1 MPVGK
6 SRQLTDF
13 EKNLKEEIYK
23 RDNHIENSVKYAI
36 DTGQDYG
43 VSKDTPQWRRDA
55 INKYRDSHK
64 VEIYDDNGN
73 IVGTV
78 GYEAHKAINKNK
90 VFDYKGKN
98 DEERKVFSYLRQR
111 QNREARKKEQREYV
125 KNHMSNPELE
135 KLKFDYNPKTSM
147 SRDEYNAERQRRKD
161 NKDAASNTGK
171 VEFVNFRDTK
181 TARERLNSQSLPE
194 FVNFR
199 DVKSATEKLKKQNTE
214 QLPEFGSYKYYENQ
228 ADEKAKELEE
238 IDKYINDNYSL
249 DDINIWQNAKE
260 GVRDAGEN
268 AVKYNSDEK
277 LKGIDNL
284 MSRKADILDDYVGAV
299 ACLEA
304 YEGRALK
311 FKEDGSVDTDNVRFV
326 SGNQKKRY
334 EVMEK
339 YGGSPAPEYMKTP
352 RQPNEELNGELA
364 AAKGEEEKQTVLKK
378 IDRYQKDM
386 LDPTL
391 NKITETVDKS
401 KKNVAVLNDN
411 IDAAN
416 YYDKNKDNK
425 YGDGVFGR
433 IAGNYRIGDIGEE
446 RAMSAFNSYAYSDS
460 DLTATQIYDELSRR
474 IQERNKDTFTNTKAW
489 QQNLA
494 TIAQYVPQ
502 GRNQAIARL
511 KGAAV
516 GSVIPLV
523 GSKTGGDAAAAMY
536 MFKQTAGNM
545 YADLI
550 LEEGLSPE
558 EAKKLSANNA
568 LWSGVVEYGLESALG
583 GVLKGIGKGVK
594 KIAPTEKVIKV
605 LEKTGLSEEA
615 AKKALS
621 AAKTAGNYAVGIF
634 GEGAEE
640 WIQQGGEIVTKRYAA
655 KGESASALKIAAET
669 FDFSKYTDE
678 DFDEMNEAFKG
689 GAVIGF
695 ASTVGSRAAVN
706 LAQSGM
712 DKLAAHSDNKAVGKA
727 ALTVSQPDVLI
738 NRAIDAGLESSDEKT
753 VGRIQKLADK
763 YKSGN
768 ASAAEVGEIIKTG
781 LRTGYEQEQNLK
793 VTEDTQTNDDVALPT
808 QDTARQSVL
817 AAANSGNSESS
828 VISPSVT
835 AAANVSERQM
845 HDVKENLSE
854 GGAAQS
860 VEQVQNAVKKV
871 TNTMI
876 NEFKNS
882 NIKNIPN
889 YQAAYDENL
898 RLSTTKG
905 ATIDKDFIKTY
916 ANQYAEGLKR
926 NNSKA
931 YKALA
936 SVSDDV
942 GSMLTDYLISNRI
955 PQGIGDISALAQAG
969 GELRSIVGKA
979 AQTTL
984 AMNGKIYNDTDRV
997 SAISNEISNGNFAV
1011 VDGANDG
1018 NIALAKVGEYYEA
1031 YGADAVALAKAF
1043 GVSTH
1048 YIQKNG
1054 RKTLVAAVPSKYIGE
1069 YAAKSGYSG
1078 TQYSA
1083 GGNEYIYLTK
1093 DAERG
1098 NLSADAVRSDITAES
1113 DSDFIAEI
1121 EKNGMIELDERP
1133 SESKIETIAAQV
1145 ERDNTIP
1152 VYLDGV
1158 DKLGEVLLVYA
1169 NEEDV
1174 TRNMVKTDINSY
1186 YDGVMP
1192 ERGIPL
1198 SENTDR
1204 HYDEDTIEIS
1214 ERPSEYDADSYALVV
1229 ELDRTIPILLNGVDE
1244 LGEVELNYSNE
1255 ENVTRDMVKS
1265 DIDAYYSGTMPERGV
1280 SLSNNYD
1287 TDMKFSVDRD
1297 GYSHVYNV
1305 EKADKGYL
1313 DYSNSDIET
1322 AIENIRNGNADKIP
1336 SEIEVAR
1343 LNSQTVKKIS
1353 DVVGFDISDYKC
1365 KIEKDTLLHIE
1376 KRHGLDGKQDQSLAD
1391 PKDVARMGYV
1401 INNAD
1406 NVSFLKDGNGDRV
1419 VSKKYN
1425 DRNNTPCPILMISKR
1440 IDGTYCVSQVVPD
1453 SKKKT
1458 VWVTSARIQKADVGS
1473 QVPNTVKGQQL
1484 TSETPLVSS
1493 SALDNINISQNDD
1506 VVKSSIRKNSGN
1518 DTDIKFSVDR
1528 DGYSKQ
1534 LVTDFETAAKDIM
1547 TISDYSA
1554 RVNAEA
1560 RTAVRIL
1567 ENTPNVI
1574 LDNIEGSANLPI
1586 VINFTK
1592 MYLAAR
1598 KSGVIKGN
1606 YHNLGS
1612 DILMKLPQMISD
1624 PDMILQLGN
1633 GRLNLLSETKTENG
1647 NNAVVSIELNST
1659 KDIEGKNKNYNV
1671 VVTLFSANDNYVRN
1685 LINKD
1690 GTEIKYTKED
1700 LSQVNPRLYNRP
1712 ATFNDKSSIDNISQN
1727 DDVVNSNIRKN
1738 SENDTENVKFSQ
1750 DNSLDGGGQIR
1761 YNDDID
1767 IPYRESRQLSEYI
1780 MAENNRNGSELKS
1793 FDKKE
1798 IGDNFYVWKNNS
1810 KTDYDVVMQIEIDGN
1825 EDVIDLI
1832 RKGLDNGKTYG
1843 IDNGTKRLDEI
1854 VAGVRD
1860 RRRGN
1865 NSDNA
1870 RNTAELSNGND
1881 DRLYSRQSSDDDGI
1895 KFARESGRNQQN
1907 TEVENY
1913 GRDDILNGND
1923 RRTLGESERERGSS
1937 VQEITGDAKGN
1948 AGEEQSSAS
1957 SRRIY
1962 ARDVKEA
1969 GGVERRNDRGVEA
1982 DFVKSE
1988 YYNDEMRR
1996 IAAENDERGV
2006 VTHFI
2011 LGNGRA
2017 IKYGTDFRGAVRGN
2031 EVYIQADHG
2040 KYSPTQINHH
2050 EITHRNYS
2058 TDTVQALKNRI
2069 KSRLTNEQINDIAER
2084 LYRDYAQKRRSFDEI
2099 FEEFVC
2105 DVMADMN
2112 DYAEMFSAETRE
2124 YWAAEEQD
2132 RKGYSPSTYT
2142 ESIDAGG
2149 KNVAENKTEP
2159 LTWNSDKKS
2168 VHPINAFGSDN
2179 TNISQNSEVVNN
2191 DSANAEFS
2199 RQVDSWKDGSMD
2211 KNEVFNLGNTPDV
2224 LKNIGADG
2232 LPIIMTQKVMN
2243 KITGGKHDID
2253 LSEIK
2258 RLPQSIAEPI
2268 MIFKSATT
2276 PNAYVIL
2283 TELSDKNGNSVVAAL
2298 HLNRTQKHIA
2308 VNRIASVYGK
2318 ENIENFVDRQ
2328 IKAGNLIFADKNKSQ
2343 QWSQSRGLQLP
2354 KLADTIADN
2363 NNISQNDNIVKSSI
2377 RKNSENDTDIRFSV
2391 DENEDMSYLS
2401 EPVKN
2406 IRNDINEIINRADLK
2421 KGGKVYDRAAAV
2433 RVRDS
2438 IIANLDVGVDRG
2450 EYLHLSEKDKN
2461 AMLVLVNR
2469 TLNASAPK
2477 RINSEA
2483 KILARFIAQKAKVYT
2498 SADYD
2503 YTGVK
2508 NFILDYTRHAVSI
2521 TPDVKQALIT
2531 VFGEDSAKGYSA
2543 LFGKSERTGR
2553 AQTIDAIYDEMSDV
2567 RPDLFPTDVLGE
2579 GEKMRRI
2586 AEIYA
2591 WAKDGEAETNGSARL
2606 IDVMSAEDKQKF
2618 ANGVYEQ
2625 LISALDSDYR
2635 PSKTRS
2641 AMNEIRNEYKTKIAE
2656 IKGEIKKRE
2665 EDRAKRADIRRS
2677 PEQWQTERM
2686 ENAPEPKKRG
2696 KIAQA
2701 INDSE
2706 RVQSAKQRLGI
2717 GNGINNIGDIVDFIS
2732 NKFGVVISTGKVSGK
2747 TTGIYKEQS
2756 GNMRVRNSNDIPTVA
2771 FELGKHLNKTYK
2783 FTEMDSIGTLM
2794 KQIYYTNSD
2803 IFNDFNVKSLGIS
2816 TLISGDGGYAVK
2828 ARNAAVSE
2836 FMREYLLNKDVAK
2849 EKYPQFYADFVMR
2862 MGDEKVGKKTD
2873 VKNLDAAADMI
2884 NKYMSSPTS
2893 ERIDAMTVTNK
2904 QAKIAQT
2911 PTMTESARKFYLDWV
2926 DSFNP
2931 IKNVMSYV
2939 KKVSGGD
2946 ITGKRDAYTIAMNS
2960 LNATTIANYINT
2972 KGMTDLDGNIN
2983 LGKSFIECVG
2993 NVKKKDLNTF
3003 DRYLIIKHA
3012 LEWIEPL
3019 DENTP
3024 KKRVFADETL
3034 ENPTELRR
3042 ELAEIEK
3049 KHSEMKQAAENL
3061 YEFQRNVIEN
3071 FVIPAGGIS
3080 QAEYQKLIAKYPS
3093 YVPFFRATN
3102 KRGKLNQ
3109 FIKGT
3114 LANQSSPIKT
3124 ANGGGELLISPLES
3138 IIRNTEK
3145 MVKFGTRQR
3154 TMQILAEYAD
3164 SVDGMGKFMEKVS
3177 PDMMMTR
3184 EGKKSFEMIKDV
3196 LADKVN
3202 AEDYL
3207 DLTGAIADILGD
3219 TDGGFSPI
3227 ADEKNMIVTVMKDG
3241 KKSYY
3246 QIHDRLLYEAIADMT
3261 PQEANM
3267 AVRISGAI
3275 MNPMK
3280 ILITQNNPIFALT
3293 NAIRDIQTA
3302 YKNSNINNPIMF
3314 AAKYANAFY
3323 GTLKQSDD
3331 YKKYQ
3336 AMGGGH
3342 SSELSANM
3350 ESIKESINALN
3361 NKDKAA
3367 AVRILGTIIRHPIQS
3382 IATVNDFVESTPR
3395 FMEFKNKLKQTGDT
3409 QSAIYAADDLTTNF
3423 KRVGKKGRSVNKVIM
3438 YNNAGVQ
3445 GLDKLRRSF
3454 TDVPKNER
3462 NARIAKYAI
3471 SALMTTALMEFWNRR
3486 DEESEDAWENLS
3498 AYKKNNFYNFSI
3510 GDGNFISIPKA
3521 RELSALSSF
3530 FERCA
3535 DKYFYDNDDAFYDF
3549 GGYLW
3554 QQFTPPILPEPGN
3567 PVDMAHSLFGSTV
3580 LSSLTDIGFNK
3591 DFKGSPIESEYDKT
3605 LYPFQRYNEN
3615 TSKIAVWLGQ
3625 TAIARKLNISPKQ
3638 LDHILSS
3645 NLGIIGQINKA
3656 LFPINESRRDLSFGL
3671 RNKFIADSNYS
3682 TDVLNKMYDNTEVSG
3697 REFAY
3702 NPSADNAIRYENDA
3716 ILSSFVTRMN
3726 TAVRSLPDDQ
3736 QRMGRAYLL
3745 KCLKN
3750 WNSGLDG
3757 NQKDISEKLKD
3768 SEVSKD
3774 TILRELPTNKLKW
3787 TVNKQDF
3794 EYELKPNE
3802 YAEYTKDL
3810 LSEIARARSEA
3821 TGDSD
3826 DYQTAVKD
3834 AISNA
3839 KSAALERVKE
3849 KYAPPEV
3856 KAEQSKKKS
3865 KKKSSKK
3872 KKK

>member
-23 RDNHIENSVKYAI
+23 RDNHIDNSVKYAI

-111 QNREARKKEQREYV
+111 HNRESRKREQREYYATAPYAVKSKAKKETESELFPSVRRPTISGETKNADVLNFRNRTDV
-125 KNHMSNPELE
+125 KN
-135 KLKFDYNPKTSM
+135 KYN
-147 SRDEYNAERQRRKD
+147 EIEREASKHRYSD
-161 NKDAASNTGK
+161 NKVFTVPITQNKKINVKYGVMKKLDGIASRTDLSEYDRAKKMDEVIDQLGLSDDEKKNARSYAGIKKLELSSASNGEDSFLKEITQPIVKFLAGTRDAAESAARFFLKDGMKLDGSYTQAYNEAEKYYTENPDELGNDLFDNYKQGLSTPEGEYLRNAGVDKILEAYNDTTKASQFISDAGFRSAGQMAGDMALVQMAGVPNAMAAAKNIAGAAMSGTKAADTLSKIGNIAPKIKEVAGTGK
-171 VEFVNFRDTK
+171 VTKAANTIINGVNSVSVGKAVKFLNPLDNPT
-181 TARERLNSQSLPE
+181 TALMGISAAQDKYSTLKRMGYDDETAK
-194 FVNFR
+194 
-199 DVKSATEKLKKQNTE
+199 KSALFSGYVSTITEKMGYDGKPESFFLHKGNPVAGSATASKAANAKKVLKDY
-214 QLPEFGSYKYYENQ
+214 L
-228 ADEKAKELEE
+228 KANVGEGVEE
-238 IDKYINDNYSL
+238 IYNTVFDRAGDYFSKIGYVDENGEIK
-249 DDINIWQNAKE
+249 QRKVFGKE
-260 GVRDAGEN
+260 GI
-268 AVKYNSDEK
+268 
-277 LKGIDNL
+277 ID
-284 MSRKADILDDYVGAV
+284 
-299 ACLEA
+299 
-304 YEGRALK
+304 
-311 FKEDGSVDTDNVRFV
+311 
-326 SGNQKKRY
+326 
-334 EVMEK
+334 
-339 YGGSPAPEYMKTP
+339 P
-352 RQPNEELNGELA
+352 
-364 AAKGEEEKQTVLKK
+364 
-378 IDRYQKDM
+378 
-386 LDPTL
+386 
-391 NKITETVDKS
+391 
-401 KKNVAVLNDN
+401 
-411 IDAAN
+411 
-416 YYDKNKDNK
+416 
-425 YGDGVFGR
+425 
-433 IAGNYRIGDIGEE
+433 GDIGENFLGGFVGG
-446 RAMSAFNSYAYSDS
+446 AVMGSAGV
-460 DLTATQIYDELSRR
+460 LS
-474 IQERNKDTFTNTKAW
+474 N
-489 QQNLA
+489 
-494 TIAQYVPQ
+494 IAQYDV
-502 GRNQAIARL
+502 
-511 KGAAV
+511 
-516 GSVIPLV
+516 
-523 GSKTGGDAAAAMY
+523 KTVRE
-536 MFKQTAGNM
+536 
-545 YADLI
+545 YADDVRREVAHSNKVVTELAK
-550 LEEGLSPE
+550 
-558 EAKKLSANNA
+558 EAGVENVNLPSEPNWEKASVDEINDYYSKAIDAHLALLNN
-568 LWSGVVEYGLESALG
+568 
-583 GVLKGIGKGVK
+583 
-594 KIAPTEKVIKV
+594 EKVIKHD
-605 LEKTGLSEEA
+605 
-615 AKKALS
+615 
-621 AAKTAGNYAVGIF
+621 
-634 GEGAEE
+634 
-640 WIQQGGEIVTKRYAA
+640 
-655 KGESASALKIAAET
+655 AAE
-669 FDFSKYTDE
+669 
-678 DFDEMNEAFKG
+678 
-689 GAVIGF
+689 
-695 ASTVGSRAAVN
+695 
-706 LAQSGM
+706 
-712 DKLAAHSDNKAVGKA
+712 
-727 ALTVSQPDVLI
+727 
-738 NRAIDAGLESSDEKT
+738 
-753 VGRIQKLADK
+753 IQKAK
-763 YKSGN
+763 
-768 ASAAEVGEIIKTG
+768 
-781 LRTGYEQEQNLK
+781 NL
-793 VTEDTQTNDDVALPT
+793 VITPDG
-808 QDTARQSVL
+808 DTARQSVL

-916 ANQYAEGLKR
+916 ASQYAEGLKR

-931 YKALA
+931 YKELA

-1054 RKTLVAAVPSKYIGE
+1054 RKTLAAAVPSKYIGE

-1083 GGNEYIYLTK
+1083 GGNEYIYLAK
-1093 DAERG
+1093 GAERG

-1255 ENVTRDMVKS
+1255 ENVTRDMIKS
-1265 DIDAYYSGTMPERGV
+1265 DIDAYYSGTMPEHGV

-1287 TDMKFSVDRD
+1287 PDIKFSVESVDGTDKKYVKADRQVISGD
-1297 GYSHVYNV
+1297 NPEEWRKQVYNYINSSIRKGKDINVLSADGDVLTITEDTAGKARFRNTIREPNGNLRKMTNEEFAVKLRAESHIDEIAEVSKKNGYSAIDTKNHHFAKDGFYYRTAYFEDFDGKYYKLTLSVGKSGEINTVYNV
-1305 EKADKGYL
+1305 GKLKETYGRARDSKVVEQKPNNARRGFSKEFLPEQTEDVQASS
-1313 DYSNSDIET
+1313 SNV
-1322 AIENIRNGNADKIP
+1322 RNGSAYSKSSN
-1336 SEIEVAR
+1336 
-1343 LNSQTVKKIS
+1343 
-1353 DVVGFDISDYKC
+1353 
-1365 KIEKDTLLHIE
+1365 DT
-1376 KRHGLDGKQDQSLAD
+1376 
-1391 PKDVARMGYV
+1391 
-1401 INNAD
+1401 
-1406 NVSFLKDGNGDRV
+1406 
-1419 VSKKYN
+1419 
-1425 DRNNTPCPILMISKR
+1425 T
-1440 IDGTYCVSQVVPD
+1440 
-1453 SKKKT
+1453 
-1458 VWVTSARIQKADVGS
+1458 
-1473 QVPNTVKGQQL
+1473 
-1484 TSETPLVSS
+1484 
-1493 SALDNINISQNDD
+1493 ISQNDSD
-1506 VVKSSIRKNSGN
+1506 VNSIVRNNSGN
-1518 DTDIKFSVDR
+1518 DTDIKFSVDG

-1727 DDVVNSNIRKN
+1727 DDIVNSNIRNN
-1738 SENDTENVKFSQ
+1738 SGNDTENVKFSQ
-1750 DNSLDGGGQIR
+1750 DNSLDGGGIIR

-1767 IPYRESRQLSEYI
+1767 IPYRESKQLREYI
-1780 MAENNRNGSELKS
+1780 MSENNRNGSRLKP
-1793 FDKKE
+1793 FGYKE
-1798 IGDNFYVWKNNS
+1798 IGDNFYFWRNNS
-1810 KTDYDVVMQIEIDGN
+1810 KTDYDVIAQVEIDGN
-1825 EDVIDLI
+1825 EDIIDLL
-1832 RKGLDNGKTYG
+1832 RKGLENGKTYR
-1843 IDNGTKRLDEI
+1843 IDKGAKGFNDWLT
-1854 VAGVRD
+1854 AVRSGQRSD
-1860 RRRGN
+1860 SGN
-1865 NSDNA
+1865 NAVD
-1870 RNTAELSNGND
+1870 TAELSNGND

-1895 KFARESGRNQQN
+1895 KFDRESNRNQQN
-1907 TEVENY
+1907 TEVGNY

-1923 RRTLGESERERGSS
+1923 RRTLSESERERGSG
-1937 VQEITGDAKGN
+1937 VQEIAGN
-1948 AGEEQSSAS
+1948 AEGNASEEQSSAS
-1957 SRRIY
+1957 TRGIY

-1969 GGVERRNDRGVEA
+1969 GGFERRNDRGVEA

-2017 IKYGTDFRGAVRGN
+2017 IEYGTNFRGAVRGN
-2031 EVYIQADHG
+2031 EVYIQVDHG
-2040 KYSPTQINHH
+2040 KYSPTQINRH
-2050 EITHRNYS
+2050 EIIHRNYS
-2058 TDTVQALKNRI
+2058 SDTVQTLKNRI
-2069 KSRLTNEQINDIAER
+2069 KSRLTNEQIRNIAES

-2112 DYAEMFSAETRE
+2112 DYAEMFETETHE

-2149 KNVAENKTEP
+2149 KNVAENKIEP
-2159 LTWNSDKKS
+2159 LAWNSDKKS

-2179 TNISQNSEVVNN
+2179 
-2191 DSANAEFS
+2191 
-2199 RQVDSWKDGSMD
+2199 
-2211 KNEVFNLGNTPDV
+2211 
-2224 LKNIGADG
+2224 
-2232 LPIIMTQKVMN
+2232 
-2243 KITGGKHDID
+2243 
-2253 LSEIK
+2253 
-2258 RLPQSIAEPI
+2258 
-2268 MIFKSATT
+2268 
-2276 PNAYVIL
+2276 
-2283 TELSDKNGNSVVAAL
+2283 
-2298 HLNRTQKHIA
+2298 
-2308 VNRIASVYGK
+2308 
-2318 ENIENFVDRQ
+2318 
-2328 IKAGNLIFADKNKSQ
+2328 
-2343 QWSQSRGLQLP
+2343 
-2354 KLADTIADN
+2354 
-2363 NNISQNDNIVKSSI
+2363 NNISQNDNVVNENSKRNIGLQSKIKEAIKELRNADELLSLDTNVFSDKNKKVTEQVKNYFESIGGSVHRSGFGDVILNKRGIKSAIAHGLGRAKCIAFRAVPDVIKYGKQIDIQENWKNRKYDTAVFAGKVNIGDKETYVGVVVKQKANTNEYYLHEVVDESGNYVQIKNNEVVPFKTTSKTNDGLRGGTTSDNTNISQNNDIVNSNI
-2377 RKNSENDTDIRFSV
+2377 RKNSENDTDIRFST
-2391 DENEDMSYLS
+2391 DENTDVNVSDDEDMSYLS
-2401 EPVKN
+2401 EPVRN
-2406 IRNDINEIINRADLK
+2406 IRNDINEVINRADLK

-2498 SADYD
+2498 AADYD
-2503 YTGVK
+2503 YSGVK
-2508 NFILDYTRHAVSI
+2508 SFILDYTRHAVSI

-2543 LFGKSERTGR
+2543 LFGKSERTGS

-2606 IDVMSAEDKQKF
+2606 IDVMSTEDKQKF

-2641 AMNEIRNEYKTKIAE
+2641 AMNEIRNEYETEIAK
-2656 IKGEIKKRE
+2656 IKGEMKKRA

-2686 ENAPEPKKRG
+2686 KNAPEPKKRG

-2717 GNGINNIGDIVDFIS
+2717 GNGISNIGDIVDFIS

-2803 IFNDFNVKSLGIS
+2803 IFNDFNAGSLGIS
-2816 TLISGDGGYAVK
+2816 KLISGADEQALK
-2828 ARNAAVSE
+2828 AKNAAVSE

-2862 MGDEKVGKKTD
+2862 MSDEKVGKKTD

-3049 KHSEMKQAAENL
+3049 KHPEMKQAAENL

-3227 ADEKNMIVTVMKDG
+3227 ADEKNMIVTVMNDG

-3314 AAKYANAFY
+3314 AAKYANAAY
-3323 GTLKQSDD
+3323 GMLKKSDD
-3331 YKKYQ
+3331 YKRYQ

-3350 ESIKESINALN
+3350 ESIKESIRALN
-3361 NKDKAA
+3361 NKDKVA
-3367 AVRILGTIIRHPIQS
+3367 AVRFLGSIIRHPIQS
-3382 IATVNDFVESTPR
+3382 IAAVNDFVESTPR

-3423 KRVGKKGRSVNKVIM
+3423 KRIGKKGRSLNKVIM

-3454 TDVPKNER
+3454 ADVPKNER
-3462 NARIAKYAI
+3462 SARIVKYAI
-3471 SALMTTALMEFWNRR
+3471 CALITTALTEFWNRR
-3486 DEESEDAWENLS
+3486 DDESEEAWENLS
-3498 AYKKNNFYNFSI
+3498 AYKKNNFYNFYI
-3510 GDGNFISIPKA
+3510 GDGDFISIPKA
-3521 RELSALSSF
+3521 RELATLSSF

-3535 DKYFYDNDDAFYDF
+3535 DKYFYDNDEAFYDF

-3554 QQFTPPILPEPGN
+3554 QQFTPPVLPEPGN

-3591 DFKGSPIESEYDKT
+3591 DFKGSPIESDYDKN
-3605 LYPFQRYNEN
+3605 LYPFQRYSEN
-3615 TSKIAVWLGQ
+3615 TSKLAVWLGQ
-3625 TAIARKLNISPKQ
+3625 TEIARKLNISPKQ

-3656 LFPINESRRDLSFGL
+3656 LFPSNESRKDLSFGL

-3702 NPSADNAIRYENDA
+3702 NPSADNAIKYENDA
-3716 ILSSFVTRMN
+3716 ILSSFVSRMN
-3726 TAVRSLPDDQ
+3726 AAVRSLPDDQ

-3750 WNSGLDG
+3750 WNSGLDE
-3757 NQKDISEKLKD
+3757 NQKNMSEKLNGK
-3768 SEVSKD
+3768 EVNED
-3774 TILRELPTNKLKW
+3774 TILKDLPTNKLKW

-3794 EYELKPNE
+3794 EYEMNPNE

-3810 LSEIARARSEA
+3810 LSEIARARSKVS
-3821 TGDSD
+3821 GDGD
-3826 DYQTAVKD
+3826 DYQTAVKE

-3839 KSAALERVKE
+3839 KSAALERAKE

-3856 KAEQSKKKS
+3856 KAEQAKKKS
-3865 KKKSSKK
+3865 KKKTSKK

>member
-23 RDNHIENSVKYAI
+23 RDNHIDNSVKYAI

-73 IVGTV
+73 LVGTV

-125 KNHMSNPELE
+125 KNHMSNPEIE

-605 LEKTGLSEEA
+605 LEKTGLSEET
-615 AKKALS
+615 AKKAVS

-781 LRTGYEQEQNLK
+781 LRTGYEQAQNLK

-882 NIKNIPN
+882 NIKNIPD
-889 YQAAYDENL
+889 YQAAYNENL

-931 YKALA
+931 YKELA

-1043 GVSTH
+1043 NVSTH

-1098 NLSADAVRSDITAES
+1098 NLSADAVRSDITAEG

-1265 DIDAYYSGTMPERGV
+1265 DIDAYYSGTMPEHGV

-1287 TDMKFSVDRD
+1287 PDIKFSVESVDGTDKKYVKADRQVISGD
-1297 GYSHVYNV
+1297 NPEEWRKQVYNYINSSIRKGKDINVLSADGDVLTITEDTAGKARFRNTIREPNGNLRKMTNEEFAVKLRAESHIDEIAEVSKKNGYSAIDTKNHHFAKDGFYYRTAYFEDFDGKYYKLTLSVGKSGEINTVYNV
-1305 EKADKGYL
+1305 GKLK
-1313 DYSNSDIET
+1313 ET
-1322 AIENIRNGNADKIP
+1322 YGR
-1336 SEIEVAR
+1336 AR
-1343 LNSQTVKKIS
+1343 DSK
-1353 DVVGFDISDYKC
+1353 VVEQK
-1365 KIEKDTLLHIE
+1365 
-1376 KRHGLDGKQDQSLAD
+1376 
-1391 PKDVARMGYV
+1391 P
-1401 INNAD
+1401 NNARRGFSD
-1406 NVSFLKDGNGDRV
+1406 EA
-1419 VSKKYN
+1419 
-1425 DRNNTPCPILMISKR
+1425 
-1440 IDGTYCVSQVVPD
+1440 VPF
-1453 SKKKT
+1453 KT
-1458 VWVTSARIQKADVGS
+1458 A
-1473 QVPNTVKGQQL
+1473 
-1484 TSETPLVSS
+1484 SETNIGLRGGTPS
-1493 SALDNINISQNDD
+1493 DNTNISQNDD
-1506 VVKSSIRKNSGN
+1506 IVNSNIRENSGN
-1518 DTDIKFSVDR
+1518 DTVSNAKSAENHFGTTNDFKEAGYITVNGQMLDFS
-1528 DGYSKQ
+1528 
-1534 LVTDFETAAKDIM
+1534 
-1547 TISDYSA
+1547 
-1554 RVNAEA
+1554 
-1560 RTAVRIL
+1560 
-1567 ENTPNVI
+1567 
-1574 LDNIEGSANLPI
+1574 
-1586 VINFTK
+1586 
-1592 MYLAAR
+1592 
-1598 KSGVIKGN
+1598 
-1606 YHNLGS
+1606 
-1612 DILMKLPQMISD
+1612 
-1624 PDMILQLGN
+1624 
-1633 GRLNLLSETKTENG
+1633 GRHWGGTENG
-1647 NNAVVSIELNST
+1647 MRTVDHGDIAEDENISYFKDGKLSGADAVQRFLDDGNIRILDERGGINLSVAPNAAQTDVLKDFINSKNGDIIIDITDERGLPKQNFEYGKGTSAQKIISDINSYFDNGTVPQISELN
-1659 KDIEGKNKNYNV
+1659 
-1671 VVTLFSANDNYVRN
+1671 
-1685 LINKD
+1685 
-1690 GTEIKYTKED
+1690 
-1700 LSQVNPRLYNRP
+1700 
-1712 ATFNDKSSIDNISQN
+1712 
-1727 DDVVNSNIRKN
+1727 
-1738 SENDTENVKFSQ
+1738 KFRY
-1750 DNSLDGGGQIR
+1750 SLDGGGIIR

-1767 IPYRESRQLSEYI
+1767 IPYRESKQLSEYI
-1780 MAENNRNGSELKS
+1780 MSENNRNGSRLKPS
-1793 FDKKE
+1793 RCKE
-1798 IGDNFYVWKNNS
+1798 IGDNFYFWRNNS
-1810 KTDYDVVMQIEIDGN
+1810 KTDYDVIAQVEIDGN
-1825 EDVIDLI
+1825 EDIIDLI
-1832 RKGLDNGKTYG
+1832 RKGFENGETHG
-1843 IDNGTKRLDEI
+1843 IDDGTKRLDEI

-1865 NSDNA
+1865 SGNNA
-1870 RNTAELSNGND
+1870 VDTAELSNGND

-1895 KFARESGRNQQN
+1895 KFDRESNRNQQN
-1907 TEVENY
+1907 TEVGNY

-1923 RRTLGESERERGSS
+1923 RRTLGESERERGSG
-1937 VQEITGDAKGN
+1937 VQEIAGDAEGN
-1948 AGEEQSSAS
+1948 ASEEQSSAS

-2017 IKYGTDFRGAVRGN
+2017 IEYGTNFRGAVRGN

-2040 KYSPTQINHH
+2040 KYSPTQINRH
-2050 EITHRNYS
+2050 EIIHRNYS
-2058 TDTVQALKNRI
+2058 SDTVQELKNRI
-2069 KSRLTNEQINDIAER
+2069 KSRLTNEQIRDIAER

-2112 DYAEMFSAETRE
+2112 DYAEMFETETRE

-2149 KNVAENKTEP
+2149 KNVAENK
-2159 LTWNSDKKS
+2159 
-2168 VHPINAFGSDN
+2168 
-2179 TNISQNSEVVNN
+2179 
-2191 DSANAEFS
+2191 
-2199 RQVDSWKDGSMD
+2199 
-2211 KNEVFNLGNTPDV
+2211 
-2224 LKNIGADG
+2224 
-2232 LPIIMTQKVMN
+2232 
-2243 KITGGKHDID
+2243 
-2253 LSEIK
+2253 
-2258 RLPQSIAEPI
+2258 
-2268 MIFKSATT
+2268 
-2276 PNAYVIL
+2276 
-2283 TELSDKNGNSVVAAL
+2283 
-2298 HLNRTQKHIA
+2298 
-2308 VNRIASVYGK
+2308 
-2318 ENIENFVDRQ
+2318 
-2328 IKAGNLIFADKNKSQ
+2328 SQ

-2354 KLADTIADN
+2354 KLADTIAVNNNISQNDN
-2363 NNISQNDNIVKSSI
+2363 IVNDSSGNTVKSSIAVYTDNLPVKYRNKNEARKEFVGYARENFPKSVVNNDTKSEIGISRTGIDKFLSGNISIQKYATGFKIPELIESAVKVGEAENQKGKTGISGYEYYYNTININNKDFAVHIRVRNTDMGDKYYGHTISQNVVDIEIEPLAWNSDKKSVHSINAFGSNNTNISQNDNIVKSSM
-2377 RKNSENDTDIRFSV
+2377 RENSENDTDIRFSTDENTDV
-2391 DENEDMSYLS
+2391 DVSTNEDMSYLS
-2401 EPVKN
+2401 EPVRN
-2406 IRNDINEIINRADLK
+2406 IRNDINEVINRADLK

-2438 IIANLDVGVDRG
+2438 ILDNISIGDIQGIDMRTKKDRAVMTVLVSRALNSAGVDAKRKSARDLTR
-2450 EYLHLSEKDKN
+2450 YI
-2461 AMLVLVNR
+2461 AQ
-2469 TLNASAPK
+2469 NASVYDADSLCADGGVDYEGD
-2477 RINSEA
+2477 RA
-2483 KILARFIAQKAKVYT
+2483 VILNYIKH
-2498 SADYD
+2498 
-2503 YTGVK
+2503 GVK
-2508 NFILDYTRHAVSI
+2508 ISPDAKEAIISAV
-2521 TPDVKQALIT
+2521 
-2531 VFGEDSAKGYSA
+2531 GENSARGYIAMMSNNSA
-2543 LFGKSERTGR
+2543 LG
-2553 AQTIDAIYDEMSDV
+2553 IDSVYDELSVALPGYFASDA
-2567 RPDLFPTDVLGE
+2567 LTE
-2579 GEKMRRI
+2579 GEKMRRVI
-2586 AEIYA
+2586 DVYT
-2591 WAKDGEAETNGSARL
+2591 WLKDGKSMQDVKL
-2606 IDVMSAEDKQKF
+2606 IDVMTPDDARAFTELVQKQLELAFDTMGRDSAISREIAAERAK
-2618 ANGVYEQ
+2618 YEQ
-2625 LISALDSDYR
+2625 RLSDIREKYEAKIADMRNSAKKKQSDGAKAKNISTEQTGNRFKNLAEAAKKYGAIKKGANAVRDIEMPKRIDDNRYVSRFARTMAEAGVTPDESLSEFERDILDGKMTYERITDEEAKKSATDKIMRRGFMQALDDWNEMILSNQRIGKNEMALGQTLYNQCINAKDAQNAMKIAADLANIATQAGQTVQACALIKQMSPDCQLYSLEQSVEKMKREFENKRKFVSGEKRKIDLEINEELAQKLLNAKTEDERRAVMDEILQDIANQIPSTLKDKWDSWRYLSMLGNPRTHIRNIGGNAVFMLPVKVKNAVGWILEKTISKDKRTKSLKPTKDSKNFAAADYAKMKDIIQGSSGKYEELSKINELRRIYKFKPLEWLRKANFAALEWEDGIFLKHHYVNAMAQFLTARGYTSEFMNSGTKDAASVLENARAYAMSEAQKATYRDANAIAETLSRWQRNLQNNDKLGVRVVGQAVEGIVPFKKTPLNIAKRGVEYSPIGLISGLYDA
-2635 PSKTRS
+2635 
-2641 AMNEIRNEYKTKIAE
+2641 AAN
-2656 IKGEIKKRE
+2656 IK
-2665 EDRAKRADIRRS
+2665 S
-2677 PEQWQTERM
+2677 
-2686 ENAPEPKKRG
+2686 G
-2696 KIAQA
+2696 KVTAAQA
-2701 INDSE
+2701 IDKIASGLTGTGLVILGMGLSKLGLVRGDDDDDDKLARLDSATGE
-2706 RVQSAKQRLGI
+2706 QSYSFKI
-2717 GNGINNIGDIVDFIS
+2717 GNHSYTIDWVAPASMPFFMGVSMWNAFEKTDKFTFEEILNAVLKIPAPLLNLSVLSSLNDLIRAGDYSSTPTEKMADYAWQATTSYVGQAFPTVMGQITRTVDKTKRNASFTDPDNGLPAGLDRFIARQATKIPGLSKILEPKIDMWGREETYGDTWYGRLIGNMIS
-2732 NKFGVVISTGKVSGK
+2732 PGY
-2747 TTGIYKEQS
+2747 YKEI
-2756 GNMRVRNSNDIPTVA
+2756 NSTA
-2771 FELGKHLNKTYK
+2771 
-2783 FTEMDSIGTLM
+2783 
-2794 KQIYYTNSD
+2794 
-2803 IFNDFNVKSLGIS
+2803 
-2816 TLISGDGGYAVK
+2816 
-2828 ARNAAVSE
+2828 
-2836 FMREYLLNKDVAK
+2836 
-2849 EKYPQFYADFVMR
+2849 
-2862 MGDEKVGKKTD
+2862 
-2873 VKNLDAAADMI
+2873 LDD
-2884 NKYMSSPTS
+2884 
-2893 ERIDAMTVTNK
+2893 
-2904 QAKIAQT
+2904 
-2911 PTMTESARKFYLDWV
+2911 
-2926 DSFNP
+2926 
-2931 IKNVMSYV
+2931 
-2939 KKVSGGD
+2939 
-2946 ITGKRDAYTIAMNS
+2946 
-2960 LNATTIANYINT
+2960 
-2972 KGMTDLDGNIN
+2972 
-2983 LGKSFIECVG
+2983 
-2993 NVKKKDLNTF
+2993 
-3003 DRYLIIKHA
+3003 
-3012 LEWIEPL
+3012 
-3019 DENTP
+3019 
-3024 KKRVFADETL
+3024 
-3034 ENPTELRR
+3034 ELRR
-3042 ELAEIEK
+3042 LGNEYEGDGSVLPPKNQKSFTYEK
-3049 KHSEMKQAAENL
+3049 QKYYMTPSEYAQ
-3061 YEFQRNVIEN
+3061 YSVIR
-3071 FVIPAGGIS
+3071 G
-3080 QAEYQKLIAKYPS
+3080 QKS
-3093 YVPFFRATN
+3093 F
-3102 KRGKLNQ
+3102 
-3109 FIKGT
+3109 
-3114 LANQSSPIKT
+3114 
-3124 ANGGGELLISPLES
+3124 
-3138 IIRNTEK
+3138 
-3145 MVKFGTRQR
+3145 
-3154 TMQILAEYAD
+3154 EYAD
-3164 SVDGMGKFMEKVS
+3164 E
-3177 PDMMMTR
+3177 
-3184 EGKKSFEMIKDV
+3184 
-3196 LADKVN
+3196 
-3202 AEDYL
+3202 
-3207 DLTGAIADILGD
+3207 
-3219 TDGGFSPI
+3219 
-3227 ADEKNMIVTVMKDG
+3227 
-3241 KKSYY
+3241 
-3246 QIHDRLLYEAIADMT
+3246 
-3261 PQEANM
+3261 
-3267 AVRISGAI
+3267 
-3275 MNPMK
+3275 
-3280 ILITQNNPIFALT
+3280 LIRT
-3293 NAIRDIQTA
+3293 
-3302 YKNSNINNPIMF
+3302 
-3314 AAKYANAFY
+3314 
-3323 GTLKQSDD
+3323 DD
-3331 YKKYQ
+3331 YKKMSPEEKKKALEKCYD
-3336 AMGGGH
+3336 AAGDEAKNEILKGRGIDV
-3342 SSELSANM
+3342 AA
-3350 ESIKESINALN
+3350 KEAE
-3361 NKDKAA
+3361 KAA
-3367 AVRILGTIIRHPIQS
+3367 
-3382 IATVNDFVESTPR
+3382 
-3395 FMEFKNKLKQTGDT
+3395 
-3409 QSAIYAADDLTTNF
+3409 
-3423 KRVGKKGRSVNKVIM
+3423 
-3438 YNNAGVQ
+3438 
-3445 GLDKLRRSF
+3445 
-3454 TDVPKNER
+3454 
-3462 NARIAKYAI
+3462 
-3471 SALMTTALMEFWNRR
+3471 
-3486 DEESEDAWENLS
+3486 
-3498 AYKKNNFYNFSI
+3498 
-3510 GDGNFISIPKA
+3510 
-3521 RELSALSSF
+3521 
-3530 FERCA
+3530 
-3535 DKYFYDNDDAFYDF
+3535 
-3549 GGYLW
+3549 
-3554 QQFTPPILPEPGN
+3554 
-3567 PVDMAHSLFGSTV
+3567 
-3580 LSSLTDIGFNK
+3580 
-3591 DFKGSPIESEYDKT
+3591 
-3605 LYPFQRYNEN
+3605 
-3615 TSKIAVWLGQ
+3615 
-3625 TAIARKLNISPKQ
+3625 
-3638 LDHILSS
+3638 
-3645 NLGIIGQINKA
+3645 
-3656 LFPINESRRDLSFGL
+3656 
-3671 RNKFIADSNYS
+3671 
-3682 TDVLNKMYDNTEVSG
+3682 
-3697 REFAY
+3697 
-3702 NPSADNAIRYENDA
+3702 
-3716 ILSSFVTRMN
+3716 
-3726 TAVRSLPDDQ
+3726 
-3736 QRMGRAYLL
+3736 
-3745 KCLKN
+3745 
-3750 WNSGLDG
+3750 
-3757 NQKDISEKLKD
+3757 
-3768 SEVSKD
+3768 
-3774 TILRELPTNKLKW
+3774 
-3787 TVNKQDF
+3787 
-3794 EYELKPNE
+3794 
-3802 YAEYTKDL
+3802 
-3810 LSEIARARSEA
+3810 
-3821 TGDSD
+3821 
-3826 DYQTAVKD
+3826 
-3834 AISNA
+3834 
-3839 KSAALERVKE
+3839 
-3849 KYAPPEV
+3849 
-3856 KAEQSKKKS
+3856 KKKS
-3865 KKKSSKK
+3865 KKKTSKK

>member
-23 RDNHIENSVKYAI
+23 RDNHIDNSVKYAI

-73 IVGTV
+73 LVGTV

-125 KNHMSNPELE
+125 KNHMSNPEIE

-817 AAANSGNSESS
+817 AAANTENS

-876 NEFKNS
+876 NEFKSS

-889 YQAAYDENL
+889 YQAAYNENL

-931 YKALA
+931 YKELA

-1043 GVSTH
+1043 NVSTH

-1093 DAERG
+1093 DVERG

-1158 DKLGEVLLVYA
+1158 DRLGEVLLVYA

-1198 SENTDR
+1198 SENTDG

-1265 DIDAYYSGTMPERGV
+1265 DIDAYYSGTMPEHGV

-1287 TDMKFSVDRD
+1287 
-1297 GYSHVYNV
+1297 
-1305 EKADKGYL
+1305 
-1313 DYSNSDIET
+1313 
-1322 AIENIRNGNADKIP
+1322 P
-1336 SEIEVAR
+1336 
-1343 LNSQTVKKIS
+1343 
-1353 DVVGFDISDYKC
+1353 
-1365 KIEKDTLLHIE
+1365 
-1376 KRHGLDGKQDQSLAD
+1376 
-1391 PKDVARMGYV
+1391 
-1401 INNAD
+1401 
-1406 NVSFLKDGNGDRV
+1406 
-1419 VSKKYN
+1419 
-1425 DRNNTPCPILMISKR
+1425 
-1440 IDGTYCVSQVVPD
+1440 
-1453 SKKKT
+1453 
-1458 VWVTSARIQKADVGS
+1458 
-1473 QVPNTVKGQQL
+1473 
-1484 TSETPLVSS
+1484 
-1493 SALDNINISQNDD
+1493 
-1506 VVKSSIRKNSGN
+1506 
-1518 DTDIKFSVDR
+1518 DIKFSVESVDGTDKKYVKADR
-1528 DGYSKQ
+1528 QVISGDNPEEWRKQVYNYINSSIRKGKDINVLSADGDVLTITEDTAGKARFRNTIREPNGNLRKMTNEEFAVKLRAESHIDEIAEVSKKNGYSAIDTKNHHFAKDGFYYR
-1534 LVTDFETAAKDIM
+1534 TAYFEDFDGKYYKLTLSVGKSGEINTVYNVGKLKETYGRARDSKVVEQKPNNALRGFSDEAVPFKTAAETNIGL
-1547 TISDYSA
+1547 
-1554 RVNAEA
+1554 RGG
-1560 RTAVRIL
+1560 
-1567 ENTPNVI
+1567 TP
-1574 LDNIEGSANLPI
+1574 S
-1586 VINFTK
+1586 
-1592 MYLAAR
+1592 
-1598 KSGVIKGN
+1598 
-1606 YHNLGS
+1606 
-1612 DILMKLPQMISD
+1612 
-1624 PDMILQLGN
+1624 
-1633 GRLNLLSETKTENG
+1633 
-1647 NNAVVSIELNST
+1647 
-1659 KDIEGKNKNYNV
+1659 
-1671 VVTLFSANDNYVRN
+1671 ND
-1685 LINKD
+1685 
-1690 GTEIKYTKED
+1690 TT
-1700 LSQVNPRLYNRP
+1700 
-1712 ATFNDKSSIDNISQN
+1712 ISQN
-1727 DDVVNSNIRKN
+1727 DDVVNSNIRNN
-1738 SENDTENVKFSQ
+1738 SENDTVSNAKSAENHFGTTNDFKEAGYITVNGQMLDFSGRHWGGTENGMRTVDHGDIAEDENISYFKDGKLSGADAVQRFLDDGNIRILDERGGINLSVAPNAAQTDVLKDFINSKNGDVIIDITDERGLPKQNFEYGKGTSAQKIISDINSYFDNGTVPQISELNKFRY
-1750 DNSLDGGGQIR
+1750 SLDGGGIIR

-1767 IPYRESRQLSEYI
+1767 IPYRESKQLREYI
-1780 MAENNRNGSELKS
+1780 MSENNRNGSRLKP
-1793 FDKKE
+1793 FGYKE
-1798 IGDNFYVWKNNS
+1798 IGDNFYFWRNNS
-1810 KTDYDVVMQIEIDGN
+1810 KTDYDVIAQVEIDGN
-1825 EDVIDLI
+1825 EDIIDLL
-1832 RKGLDNGKTYG
+1832 RKGLENGKTYR
-1843 IDNGTKRLDEI
+1843 IDKGAKGFNDWLT
-1854 VAGVRD
+1854 AVRSGQ
-1860 RRRGN
+1860 RSNSGN
-1865 NSDNA
+1865 NAVD
-1870 RNTAELSNGND
+1870 TAELSNGND

-1895 KFARESGRNQQN
+1895 KFDRESNRNQQN
-1907 TEVENY
+1907 TEVGNY

-1923 RRTLGESERERGSS
+1923 RRTLGESERERGSG
-1937 VQEITGDAKGN
+1937 VQEIAGDASGN
-1948 AGEEQSSAS
+1948 ASEEQSSAS
-1957 SRRIY
+1957 TRRIY

-2017 IKYGTDFRGAVRGN
+2017 IEYGTNFRGAVRGN

-2040 KYSPTQINHH
+2040 KYSPTQINRH
-2050 EITHRNYS
+2050 EIIHRNYS
-2058 TDTVQALKNRI
+2058 SDTVQELKNRI
-2069 KSRLTNEQINDIAER
+2069 KSRLTNEQIRDIAER

-2112 DYAEMFSAETRE
+2112 DYAEMFETETRE

-2149 KNVAENKTEP
+2149 KNVAENKSQQWSTIRGLQLPKLADTITDNTNISQNDNIVNDSSGNTVKSSIAVYTDNLPVKYRNKNEARKEFVGYARENFPKSVVNNDTKSEIGISRTGIDKFLSGNISIQKYATGFKIPELIESAVKVGEAENQKGKTGINGYEYYYNTININNKDFAVHIRVRNTDMGDKYYGHTISQKVVDIEIEP
-2159 LTWNSDKKS
+2159 LAWNSDKKS
-2168 VHPINAFGSDN
+2168 VHSINAFGSDN
-2179 TNISQNSEVVNN
+2179 TNISQN
-2191 DSANAEFS
+2191 
-2199 RQVDSWKDGSMD
+2199 
-2211 KNEVFNLGNTPDV
+2211 
-2224 LKNIGADG
+2224 
-2232 LPIIMTQKVMN
+2232 
-2243 KITGGKHDID
+2243 
-2253 LSEIK
+2253 
-2258 RLPQSIAEPI
+2258 
-2268 MIFKSATT
+2268 
-2276 PNAYVIL
+2276 
-2283 TELSDKNGNSVVAAL
+2283 
-2298 HLNRTQKHIA
+2298 
-2308 VNRIASVYGK
+2308 
-2318 ENIENFVDRQ
+2318 
-2328 IKAGNLIFADKNKSQ
+2328 
-2343 QWSQSRGLQLP
+2343 
-2354 KLADTIADN
+2354 
-2363 NNISQNDNIVKSSI
+2363 DNIVKSSI
-2377 RKNSENDTDIRFSV
+2377 RENSENDTDIRFST
-2391 DENEDMSYLS
+2391 DENTDVNAFDDEDMSYLS

-2406 IRNDINEIINRADLK
+2406 IRNDINEVINRADLK

-2498 SADYD
+2498 AADYD
-2503 YTGVK
+2503 YSGVK
-2508 NFILDYTRHAVSI
+2508 SFILDYTRHAVSI

-2531 VFGEDSAKGYSA
+2531 VFGEGSAKGYSA
-2543 LFGKSERTGR
+2543 LFGKSERTGS

-2591 WAKDGEAETNGSARL
+2591 WAKDGEEETNGSARL
-2606 IDVMSAEDKQKF
+2606 IDVMSTEDKQKF

-2641 AMNEIRNEYKTKIAE
+2641 AMNEIRNEYEAEIAK
-2656 IKGEIKKRE
+2656 IKGEMKKRA

-2686 ENAPEPKKRG
+2686 KNAPEPKKRG

-2701 INDSE
+2701 INDIE

-2717 GNGINNIGDIVDFIS
+2717 GNGISNIGDIVDFIS

-2803 IFNDFNVKSLGIS
+2803 IFNDFNAGSLGIS
-2816 TLISGDGGYAVK
+2816 KLISGADEQALK
-2828 ARNAAVSE
+2828 AKNAAVSE

-2862 MGDEKVGKKTD
+2862 MSDEKVGKKTD

-3049 KHSEMKQAAENL
+3049 KHPEMKQAAENL

-3227 ADEKNMIVTVMKDG
+3227 ADEKNMIVTVMNDG

-3314 AAKYANAFY
+3314 AAKYANAAY
-3323 GTLKQSDD
+3323 GMLKKSDD
-3331 YKKYQ
+3331 YKRYK

-3350 ESIKESINALN
+3350 ESIKESIRALN
-3361 NKDKAA
+3361 NKDKVA
-3367 AVRILGTIIRHPIQS
+3367 AVRILGAIVRHPIQS

-3580 LSSLTDIGFNK
+3580 LSSLTDVGFNK

-3625 TAIARKLNISPKQ
+3625 TEIARKLNISPKQ

-3656 LFPINESRRDLSFGL
+3656 LFPSNESRRDLSLGL

-3702 NPSADNAIRYENDA
+3702 SPSADNAIKYENDA

-3750 WNSGLDG
+3750 WDSGLDG
-3757 NQKDISEKLKD
+3757 NQNDISEKLKD
-3768 SEVSKD
+3768 SEVSKE

-3794 EYELKPNE
+3794 EYEMKPNE
-3802 YAEYTKDL
+3802 YAEYIKDL
-3810 LSEIARARSEA
+3810 LSEIAHARSEA
-3821 TGDSD
+3821 TGDGD
-3826 DYQTAVKD
+3826 DYQAAVKD

-3839 KSAALERVKE
+3839 KSTALERAKE

-3856 KAEQSKKKS
+3856 KAEQAKKKS
-3865 KKKSSKK
+3865 KKKTSKK

>member
-781 LRTGYEQEQNLK
+781 LRTGYEQGQNLK

-931 YKALA
+931 YKELA

-1098 NLSADAVRSDITAES
+1098 NLSANAVRSDITAES

-1204 HYDEDTIEIS
+1204 HYDEDTIEIN

-1265 DIDAYYSGTMPERGV
+1265 DIDAYYSGTMPEHGV

-1287 TDMKFSVDRD
+1287 
-1297 GYSHVYNV
+1297 
-1305 EKADKGYL
+1305 
-1313 DYSNSDIET
+1313 
-1322 AIENIRNGNADKIP
+1322 P
-1336 SEIEVAR
+1336 
-1343 LNSQTVKKIS
+1343 
-1353 DVVGFDISDYKC
+1353 
-1365 KIEKDTLLHIE
+1365 
-1376 KRHGLDGKQDQSLAD
+1376 
-1391 PKDVARMGYV
+1391 
-1401 INNAD
+1401 
-1406 NVSFLKDGNGDRV
+1406 
-1419 VSKKYN
+1419 
-1425 DRNNTPCPILMISKR
+1425 
-1440 IDGTYCVSQVVPD
+1440 
-1453 SKKKT
+1453 
-1458 VWVTSARIQKADVGS
+1458 
-1473 QVPNTVKGQQL
+1473 
-1484 TSETPLVSS
+1484 
-1493 SALDNINISQNDD
+1493 
-1506 VVKSSIRKNSGN
+1506 
-1518 DTDIKFSVDR
+1518 DIKFSVESV
-1528 DGYSKQ
+1528 DG
-1534 LVTDFETAAKDIM
+1534 TD
-1547 TISDYSA
+1547 DYSA
-1554 RVNAEA
+1554 KEIENWKDSKNIVVYKNETQFNQFVNE
-1560 RTAVRIL
+1560 VL
-1567 ENTPNVI
+1567 ENKKP
-1574 LDNIEGSANLPI
+1574 DR
-1586 VINFTK
+1586 K
-1592 MYLAAR
+1592 MYFGKVGESAAKNIYEKTGVNVRGYNISLKGYEIR
-1598 KSGVIKGN
+1598 KILLNSHGNAKAESMRGQAAINTSDLLKIPEIITSPDYVGLSDKLYNGNKVIEFRKEFDGKTVVISYVSGKHHDLQIQTMYKNIKRN
-1606 YHNLGS
+1606 
-1612 DILMKLPQMISD
+1612 
-1624 PDMILQLGN
+1624 
-1633 GRLNLLSETKTENG
+1633 LSELPSGDNSFSHTSKT
-1647 NNAVVSIELNST
+1647 
-1659 KDIEGKNKNYNV
+1659 
-1671 VVTLFSANDNYVRN
+1671 RP
-1685 LINKD
+1685 
-1690 GTEIKYTKED
+1690 GT
-1700 LSQVNPRLYNRP
+1700 V
-1712 ATFNDKSSIDNISQN
+1712 SSIDNISQN
-1727 DDVVNSNIRKN
+1727 DDIVKSSIRKN
-1738 SENDTENVKFSQ
+1738 SGNDTENVKFSQ
-1750 DNSLDGGGQIR
+1750 DNSLDGGGIIR

-1767 IPYRESRQLSEYI
+1767 IPYRESKQLREYI
-1780 MAENNRNGSELKS
+1780 MSENNRNGSRLKP
-1793 FDKKE
+1793 FGYKE
-1798 IGDNFYVWKNNS
+1798 IGDNFYFWRNNS
-1810 KTDYDVVMQIEIDGN
+1810 KTDYDVIAQVEIDGN
-1825 EDVIDLI
+1825 EDIIDLL
-1832 RKGLDNGKTYG
+1832 RKGLENGKTYR
-1843 IDNGTKRLDEI
+1843 IDKGAKGFNDWLT
-1854 VAGVRD
+1854 AVRSGQRSD
-1860 RRRGN
+1860 SGN
-1865 NSDNA
+1865 NAVD
-1870 RNTAELSNGND
+1870 TAELSNGND

-1895 KFARESGRNQQN
+1895 KFDRESNRNQQN
-1907 TEVENY
+1907 TEVGNY

-1923 RRTLGESERERGSS
+1923 RRTLSESERERGSG
-1937 VQEITGDAKGN
+1937 VQEIAGN
-1948 AGEEQSSAS
+1948 AEGNASEEQSSAS
-1957 SRRIY
+1957 TRGIY

-2017 IKYGTDFRGAVRGN
+2017 IEYGTNFRGAVRGN
-2031 EVYIQADHG
+2031 EVYIQVDHG
-2040 KYSPTQINHH
+2040 RYSPSQINRH
-2050 EITHRNYS
+2050 EIIHRNYS
-2058 TDTVQALKNRI
+2058 SDTVQTLKNRI
-2069 KSRLTNEQINDIAER
+2069 KSRLTNEQIQDIAER

-2112 DYAEMFSAETRE
+2112 DYAEMFETETRE

-2149 KNVAENKTEP
+2149 KNVAENKIEP
-2159 LTWNSDKKS
+2159 LAWNSDKKS

-2179 TNISQNSEVVNN
+2179 
-2191 DSANAEFS
+2191 
-2199 RQVDSWKDGSMD
+2199 
-2211 KNEVFNLGNTPDV
+2211 
-2224 LKNIGADG
+2224 
-2232 LPIIMTQKVMN
+2232 
-2243 KITGGKHDID
+2243 
-2253 LSEIK
+2253 
-2258 RLPQSIAEPI
+2258 
-2268 MIFKSATT
+2268 
-2276 PNAYVIL
+2276 
-2283 TELSDKNGNSVVAAL
+2283 
-2298 HLNRTQKHIA
+2298 
-2308 VNRIASVYGK
+2308 
-2318 ENIENFVDRQ
+2318 
-2328 IKAGNLIFADKNKSQ
+2328 
-2343 QWSQSRGLQLP
+2343 
-2354 KLADTIADN
+2354 
-2363 NNISQNDNIVKSSI
+2363 NNISQNDNVVNENSKRNIGLQSKIKEAIKELRNADELLSLDTNVFSDKNKKVTEQVKNYFESIGGSVHRSGFGDVILNKRGIKSAIAHGLGRAKCIAFRAVPDVIKYGKQIDIQENWKNRKYDTAVFAGKVNIGDKETYVGVVVKQKANTNEYYLHEVVDESGNYVQIKNNEVVPFKTTSKTNDGLRGGTTSDNINISQNNDIVNSNI
-2377 RKNSENDTDIRFSV
+2377 RKNSENDTDIRFST
-2391 DENEDMSYLS
+2391 DENTDVNVSDDEDMSYLS
-2401 EPVKN
+2401 EPVRN
-2406 IRNDINEIINRADLK
+2406 IRNDINEVINRADLK

-2438 IIANLDVGVDRG
+2438 ILDNISIGDIQGIDMRTKKDR
-2450 EYLHLSEKDKN
+2450 
-2461 AMLVLVNR
+2461 AVMTVLVNR
-2469 TLNASAPK
+2469 ALNSAGVDAKRKSARDLTRYIAQNASVYDADSLCADGGVDYEGD
-2477 RINSEA
+2477 RA
-2483 KILARFIAQKAKVYT
+2483 VILNYIKH
-2498 SADYD
+2498 
-2503 YTGVK
+2503 GVK
-2508 NFILDYTRHAVSI
+2508 ISPDAKEAIISAV
-2521 TPDVKQALIT
+2521 
-2531 VFGEDSAKGYSA
+2531 GENSARGYIAMMSNNSA
-2543 LFGKSERTGR
+2543 LG
-2553 AQTIDAIYDEMSDV
+2553 IDSVYDELSVALPGYFASDA
-2567 RPDLFPTDVLGE
+2567 LTE
-2579 GEKMRRI
+2579 GEKMRRVI
-2586 AEIYA
+2586 DVYT
-2591 WAKDGEAETNGSARL
+2591 WLKDGKSMQDVKL
-2606 IDVMSAEDKQKF
+2606 IDVMTPDDARAFTELVQKQLEFAFDTMGRNSAISREIAAERAK
-2618 ANGVYEQ
+2618 YEQ
-2625 LISALDSDYR
+2625 RLSDIREKYEAKIADMRNSAKKKQSDGAKAKNISTEQTGNRFKNLAEAAKKYGAIKKGANAVRDIEMPKRIDDNRYVSRFARTMAEAGVTPDESLSEFERNILDGKMTYERITDEEAKKSATDKIMRRGFMQALDDWNEMILLNQRIGKNEMALGQTLYNQCINAKDAQNAMKIAADLANIATQAGQTVQACMLIKQMSPDCQLYSLEQSVEKMKREFENKRKFVSGEKRKIDLKINEELAQKLLNAKTEDERRAVMDKILQDIANQIPSTLKDKWDSWRYLSMLGNPRTHIRNIGGNAVFMLPVKVKNAVGWVLEKTISKDKRTKSLKSTKDSKNFAAADYAKMKDIIQGSSGKYEELSKINELRRIYKFKPLEWLRKANFAALEWEDGIFLKHHYVNAMAQFLTARGYTSEFMNSGTKDAASVLENARAYAMSEAQKATYRDANAIAETLSRWQRNLQNNDKLGVRVVGQAVEGIVPFKKTPLNIAKRGVEYSPIGLISGLYDA
-2635 PSKTRS
+2635 
-2641 AMNEIRNEYKTKIAE
+2641 AAN
-2656 IKGEIKKRE
+2656 IK
-2665 EDRAKRADIRRS
+2665 S
-2677 PEQWQTERM
+2677 
-2686 ENAPEPKKRG
+2686 G
-2696 KIAQA
+2696 KVTAAQA
-2701 INDSE
+2701 IDKIASGLTGTGLVILGMGLSKLGLVRGDDDDDDKLARLDSATGE
-2706 RVQSAKQRLGI
+2706 QSYSFKI
-2717 GNGINNIGDIVDFIS
+2717 GNHSYTIDWVAPASMPF
-2732 NKFGVVISTGKVSGK
+2732 FMGVSMW
-2747 TTGIYKEQS
+2747 
-2756 GNMRVRNSNDIPTVA
+2756 NA
-2771 FELGKHLNKTYK
+2771 FEKTDK
-2783 FTEMDSIGTLM
+2783 FTFEEIL
-2794 KQIYYTNSD
+2794 N
-2803 IFNDFNVKSLGIS
+2803 
-2816 TLISGDGGYAVK
+2816 AVLK
-2828 ARNAAVSE
+2828 IPAP
-2836 FMREYLLNKDVAK
+2836 LLN
-2849 EKYPQFYADFVMR
+2849 
-2862 MGDEKVGKKTD
+2862 
-2873 VKNLDAAADMI
+2873 
-2884 NKYMSSPTS
+2884 
-2893 ERIDAMTVTNK
+2893 
-2904 QAKIAQT
+2904 
-2911 PTMTESARKFYLDWV
+2911 
-2926 DSFNP
+2926 
-2931 IKNVMSYV
+2931 
-2939 KKVSGGD
+2939 
-2946 ITGKRDAYTIAMNS
+2946 
-2960 LNATTIANYINT
+2960 
-2972 KGMTDLDGNIN
+2972 
-2983 LGKSFIECVG
+2983 
-2993 NVKKKDLNTF
+2993 
-3003 DRYLIIKHA
+3003 
-3012 LEWIEPL
+3012 
-3019 DENTP
+3019 
-3024 KKRVFADETL
+3024 
-3034 ENPTELRR
+3034 
-3042 ELAEIEK
+3042 
-3049 KHSEMKQAAENL
+3049 
-3061 YEFQRNVIEN
+3061 
-3071 FVIPAGGIS
+3071 
-3080 QAEYQKLIAKYPS
+3080 
-3093 YVPFFRATN
+3093 
-3102 KRGKLNQ
+3102 
-3109 FIKGT
+3109 
-3114 LANQSSPIKT
+3114 
-3124 ANGGGELLISPLES
+3124 
-3138 IIRNTEK
+3138 
-3145 MVKFGTRQR
+3145 
-3154 TMQILAEYAD
+3154 
-3164 SVDGMGKFMEKVS
+3164 
-3177 PDMMMTR
+3177 
-3184 EGKKSFEMIKDV
+3184 
-3196 LADKVN
+3196 
-3202 AEDYL
+3202 
-3207 DLTGAIADILGD
+3207 
-3219 TDGGFSPI
+3219 
-3227 ADEKNMIVTVMKDG
+3227 
-3241 KKSYY
+3241 
-3246 QIHDRLLYEAIADMT
+3246 
-3261 PQEANM
+3261 
-3267 AVRISGAI
+3267 
-3275 MNPMK
+3275 
-3280 ILITQNNPIFALT
+3280 
-3293 NAIRDIQTA
+3293 
-3302 YKNSNINNPIMF
+3302 
-3314 AAKYANAFY
+3314 
-3323 GTLKQSDD
+3323 
-3331 YKKYQ
+3331 
-3336 AMGGGH
+3336 
-3342 SSELSANM
+3342 LS
-3350 ESIKESINALN
+3350 
-3361 NKDKAA
+3361 
-3367 AVRILGTIIRHPIQS
+3367 
-3382 IATVNDFVESTPR
+3382 
-3395 FMEFKNKLKQTGDT
+3395 
-3409 QSAIYAADDLTTNF
+3409 
-3423 KRVGKKGRSVNKVIM
+3423 
-3438 YNNAGVQ
+3438 
-3445 GLDKLRRSF
+3445 
-3454 TDVPKNER
+3454 
-3462 NARIAKYAI
+3462 
-3471 SALMTTALMEFWNRR
+3471 
-3486 DEESEDAWENLS
+3486 
-3498 AYKKNNFYNFSI
+3498 
-3510 GDGNFISIPKA
+3510 
-3521 RELSALSSF
+3521 
-3530 FERCA
+3530 
-3535 DKYFYDNDDAFYDF
+3535 
-3549 GGYLW
+3549 
-3554 QQFTPPILPEPGN
+3554 
-3567 PVDMAHSLFGSTV
+3567 V
-3580 LSSLTDIGFNK
+3580 LSSLNDLIRAGDYSSTPTEKMADYAWQATTSYVGQAFPTVMGQITRTVDKTKRNASFTNPDNGLPAGLDRFIARQATKIPGLSKILEPKIDMWGREETYGDTWYGRLIGNTISPGYYK
-3591 DFKGSPIESEYDKT
+3591 EINSTALDDELRRLGNEYEGDGSVLPPKNQKSFTYEKQKYYMTPSEYAQ
-3605 LYPFQRYNEN
+3605 YSVIR
-3615 TSKIAVWLGQ
+3615 GQ
-3625 TAIARKLNISPKQ
+3625 KSFEYADELIRTDDYKNKSAEEKK
-3638 LDHILSS
+3638 
-3645 NLGIIGQINKA
+3645 KA
-3656 LFPINESRRDLSFGL
+3656 LEKCYDAAGDEAKNEILKGRG
-3671 RNKFIADSNYS
+3671 I
-3682 TDVLNKMYDNTEVSG
+3682 DVAAKE
-3697 REFAY
+3697 A
-3702 NPSADNAIRYENDA
+3702 
-3716 ILSSFVTRMN
+3716 
-3726 TAVRSLPDDQ
+3726 
-3736 QRMGRAYLL
+3736 
-3745 KCLKN
+3745 
-3750 WNSGLDG
+3750 
-3757 NQKDISEKLKD
+3757 EK
-3768 SEVSKD
+3768 
-3774 TILRELPTNKLKW
+3774 
-3787 TVNKQDF
+3787 
-3794 EYELKPNE
+3794 
-3802 YAEYTKDL
+3802 
-3810 LSEIARARSEA
+3810 
-3821 TGDSD
+3821 
-3826 DYQTAVKD
+3826 
-3834 AISNA
+3834 
-3839 KSAALERVKE
+3839 AA
-3849 KYAPPEV
+3849 
-3856 KAEQSKKKS
+3856 KKKS
-3865 KKKSSKK
+3865 KKKTSKK

>member
-23 RDNHIENSVKYAI
+23 RDNHIDNSVKYAI

-111 QNREARKKEQREYV
+111 HNRESRKREQREYYATAPYAVKSKAKKETESELFPSVRRPTISGETKNADVLNFRNRTDV
-125 KNHMSNPELE
+125 KN
-135 KLKFDYNPKTSM
+135 KYN
-147 SRDEYNAERQRRKD
+147 EIEREASKHRYSD
-161 NKDAASNTGK
+161 NKVFTVPITQNKKINVKYGVMKKLDGIASRTDLSEYDRAKKMDEVIDQLGLSDDEKKNARSYAGIKKLELSSASNGEDSFLKEITQPIVKFLAGTRDAAESAARFFLKDGMKLDGSYTQAYNEAEKYYTENPDELGNDLFDNYKQGLSTPEGEYLRNAGVDKILEAYNDTTKASQFISDAGFRSAGQMAGDMALVQMAGVPNAMAAAKNIAGAAMSGTKAADTLSKIGNIAPKIKEVAGTGK
-171 VEFVNFRDTK
+171 VTKAANTIINGVNSVSVGKAVKFLNPLDNPT
-181 TARERLNSQSLPE
+181 TALMGISAAQDKYSTLKRMGYDDETAK
-194 FVNFR
+194 
-199 DVKSATEKLKKQNTE
+199 KSALFSGYVSTITEKMGYDGKPESFFLHKGNPVAGSATASKAANAKKVLKDY
-214 QLPEFGSYKYYENQ
+214 L
-228 ADEKAKELEE
+228 KANVGEGVEE
-238 IDKYINDNYSL
+238 IYNTVFDRAGDYFSKIGYVDENGEIK
-249 DDINIWQNAKE
+249 QRKVFGKE
-260 GVRDAGEN
+260 GI
-268 AVKYNSDEK
+268 
-277 LKGIDNL
+277 ID
-284 MSRKADILDDYVGAV
+284 
-299 ACLEA
+299 
-304 YEGRALK
+304 
-311 FKEDGSVDTDNVRFV
+311 
-326 SGNQKKRY
+326 
-334 EVMEK
+334 
-339 YGGSPAPEYMKTP
+339 P
-352 RQPNEELNGELA
+352 
-364 AAKGEEEKQTVLKK
+364 
-378 IDRYQKDM
+378 
-386 LDPTL
+386 
-391 NKITETVDKS
+391 
-401 KKNVAVLNDN
+401 
-411 IDAAN
+411 
-416 YYDKNKDNK
+416 
-425 YGDGVFGR
+425 
-433 IAGNYRIGDIGEE
+433 GDIGENFLGGFVGG
-446 RAMSAFNSYAYSDS
+446 AVMGSAGV
-460 DLTATQIYDELSRR
+460 LS
-474 IQERNKDTFTNTKAW
+474 N
-489 QQNLA
+489 
-494 TIAQYVPQ
+494 IAQYDV
-502 GRNQAIARL
+502 
-511 KGAAV
+511 
-516 GSVIPLV
+516 
-523 GSKTGGDAAAAMY
+523 KTVRE
-536 MFKQTAGNM
+536 
-545 YADLI
+545 YADDVRREVAHSNKVVTELAK
-550 LEEGLSPE
+550 
-558 EAKKLSANNA
+558 EAGVENVNLPSEPNWEKASVDEINDYYSKAIDAHLALLNN
-568 LWSGVVEYGLESALG
+568 
-583 GVLKGIGKGVK
+583 
-594 KIAPTEKVIKV
+594 EKVI
-605 LEKTGLSEEA
+605 
-615 AKKALS
+615 
-621 AAKTAGNYAVGIF
+621 NHD
-634 GEGAEE
+634 
-640 WIQQGGEIVTKRYAA
+640 
-655 KGESASALKIAAET
+655 AAE
-669 FDFSKYTDE
+669 
-678 DFDEMNEAFKG
+678 
-689 GAVIGF
+689 
-695 ASTVGSRAAVN
+695 
-706 LAQSGM
+706 
-712 DKLAAHSDNKAVGKA
+712 
-727 ALTVSQPDVLI
+727 
-738 NRAIDAGLESSDEKT
+738 
-753 VGRIQKLADK
+753 IQKAK
-763 YKSGN
+763 
-768 ASAAEVGEIIKTG
+768 
-781 LRTGYEQEQNLK
+781 NL
-793 VTEDTQTNDDVALPT
+793 VITPDG
-808 QDTARQSVL
+808 DTARQSVL

-931 YKALA
+931 YKELA

-997 SAISNEISNGNFAV
+997 SAISNEIANGNFAV

-1018 NIALAKVGEYYEA
+1018 NIALAKVSEYYEA

-1098 NLSADAVRSDITAES
+1098 NLGADAVRSDITAES

-1255 ENVTRDMVKS
+1255 ENVTRDMIKS
-1265 DIDAYYSGTMPERGV
+1265 DIDAYYSGTMPEHGV

-1287 TDMKFSVDRD
+1287 PDIKFSVESVDGTDKKYVKADRQVISGD
-1297 GYSHVYNV
+1297 NPEEWRKQVYNYINSSIRKGKDINVLSADGDVLTITEDTAGKARFRNTIREPNGNLRKMTNEEFAVKLRAESHIDEIAEVSKKNGYSAIDTKNHHFAKDGFYYRTAYFEDFDGKYYKLTLSVGKSGEINTVYNV
-1305 EKADKGYL
+1305 GKLK
-1313 DYSNSDIET
+1313 ET
-1322 AIENIRNGNADKIP
+1322 YGR
-1336 SEIEVAR
+1336 AR
-1343 LNSQTVKKIS
+1343 DSK
-1353 DVVGFDISDYKC
+1353 VVEQK
-1365 KIEKDTLLHIE
+1365 
-1376 KRHGLDGKQDQSLAD
+1376 
-1391 PKDVARMGYV
+1391 P
-1401 INNAD
+1401 NNARRGFSD
-1406 NVSFLKDGNGDRV
+1406 EA
-1419 VSKKYN
+1419 
-1425 DRNNTPCPILMISKR
+1425 
-1440 IDGTYCVSQVVPD
+1440 VPF
-1453 SKKKT
+1453 KT
-1458 VWVTSARIQKADVGS
+1458 A
-1473 QVPNTVKGQQL
+1473 
-1484 TSETPLVSS
+1484 SETNIGLRGGTPS
-1493 SALDNINISQNDD
+1493 DNTNISQNDD
-1506 VVKSSIRKNSGN
+1506 I
-1518 DTDIKFSVDR
+1518 
-1528 DGYSKQ
+1528 
-1534 LVTDFETAAKDIM
+1534 
-1547 TISDYSA
+1547 
-1554 RVNAEA
+1554 
-1560 RTAVRIL
+1560 
-1567 ENTPNVI
+1567 
-1574 LDNIEGSANLPI
+1574 
-1586 VINFTK
+1586 
-1592 MYLAAR
+1592 
-1598 KSGVIKGN
+1598 
-1606 YHNLGS
+1606 
-1612 DILMKLPQMISD
+1612 
-1624 PDMILQLGN
+1624 
-1633 GRLNLLSETKTENG
+1633 
-1647 NNAVVSIELNST
+1647 
-1659 KDIEGKNKNYNV
+1659 
-1671 VVTLFSANDNYVRN
+1671 
-1685 LINKD
+1685 
-1690 GTEIKYTKED
+1690 
-1700 LSQVNPRLYNRP
+1700 
-1712 ATFNDKSSIDNISQN
+1712 
-1727 DDVVNSNIRKN
+1727 VNSNIREN

-1750 DNSLDGGGQIR
+1750 DISLDGGGNIR

-1767 IPYRESRQLSEYI
+1767 IPYRESKQLREYI
-1780 MAENNRNGSELKS
+1780 MSENNRNGSRLKP
-1793 FDKKE
+1793 FGYKE
-1798 IGDNFYVWKNNS
+1798 IGDNFYFWRNNS
-1810 KTDYDVVMQIEIDGN
+1810 KTDYDVIAQVEIDGN
-1825 EDVIDLI
+1825 EDIIDLL
-1832 RKGLDNGKTYG
+1832 RKGLENGKTYG
-1843 IDNGTKRLDEI
+1843 IDKGAKGFNDWLT
-1854 VAGVRD
+1854 AVRSGQRSD
-1860 RRRGN
+1860 SGN
-1865 NSDNA
+1865 NAVD
-1870 RNTAELSNGND
+1870 TAELSNGND

-1895 KFARESGRNQQN
+1895 KFDRESNRNQQDS
-1907 TEVENY
+1907 EVGNY

-1923 RRTLGESERERGSS
+1923 RRTLGESERERNTS
-1937 VQEITGDAKGN
+1937 VQEIAGN
-1948 AGEEQSSAS
+1948 AEGNASEEQSSAS
-1957 SRRIY
+1957 TRGIY

-2017 IKYGTDFRGAVRGN
+2017 IEYGTNFRGAVRGN

-2040 KYSPTQINHH
+2040 KYSPTQINRH
-2050 EITHRNYS
+2050 EIIHRNYS
-2058 TDTVQALKNRI
+2058 SDTVQTLKNRI
-2069 KSRLTNEQINDIAER
+2069 KSRLTNEQIRDIAES

-2112 DYAEMFSAETRE
+2112 DYAEMFETEIQE

-2142 ESIDAGG
+2142 ESIEAGG
-2149 KNVAENKTEP
+2149 KNTEVKRFIDELSNNADKFNQEEKVFDVEYKTIPKKGKTSEAIANYFKSIGGIAVNPHLGVVELNKKGAKTTVFHGISGDKFSAVAAIKDVIENGKIIAHDFNWKNRGYDTYLIAGRGYINGQDAVVGVIVKNYP
-2159 LTWNSDKKS
+2159 KS
-2168 VHPINAFGSDN
+2168 NQNNKFYLHEIIKIGASHTAVDNNTIRVNEQTPINN
-2179 TNISQNSEVVNN
+2179 TNISQNNDIVNSN
-2191 DSANAEFS
+2191 
-2199 RQVDSWKDGSMD
+2199 
-2211 KNEVFNLGNTPDV
+2211 
-2224 LKNIGADG
+2224 
-2232 LPIIMTQKVMN
+2232 
-2243 KITGGKHDID
+2243 
-2253 LSEIK
+2253 
-2258 RLPQSIAEPI
+2258 
-2268 MIFKSATT
+2268 
-2276 PNAYVIL
+2276 
-2283 TELSDKNGNSVVAAL
+2283 
-2298 HLNRTQKHIA
+2298 
-2308 VNRIASVYGK
+2308 
-2318 ENIENFVDRQ
+2318 
-2328 IKAGNLIFADKNKSQ
+2328 
-2343 QWSQSRGLQLP
+2343 
-2354 KLADTIADN
+2354 
-2363 NNISQNDNIVKSSI
+2363 I
-2377 RKNSENDTDIRFSV
+2377 RKNSENDTDIRFST
-2391 DENEDMSYLS
+2391 DENTDVNVSDDEDMSYLS
-2401 EPVKN
+2401 EPVRN
-2406 IRNDINEIINRADLK
+2406 IRNDINEVINRADLK

-2498 SADYD
+2498 AADYD
-2503 YTGVK
+2503 YSGVK
-2508 NFILDYTRHAVSI
+2508 SFILDYTRHAVSI

-2543 LFGKSERTGR
+2543 LFGKSERTGS

-2567 RPDLFPTDVLGE
+2567 RPDLFLTDVLGE

-2606 IDVMSAEDKQKF
+2606 IDVMSTEDKQKF

-2635 PSKTRS
+2635 PSKTLS
-2641 AMNEIRNEYKTKIAE
+2641 AMNEIRNEYETEIAK
-2656 IKGEIKKRE
+2656 IKGEMKKRA

-2686 ENAPEPKKRG
+2686 KNAPEPKKRG
-2696 KIAQA
+2696 KIAQT

-2717 GNGINNIGDIVDFIS
+2717 GNGISNIGDIVDFIS

-2803 IFNDFNVKSLGIS
+2803 IFNDFNAGSLGIS
-2816 TLISGDGGYAVK
+2816 KLISGADEQALK
-2828 ARNAAVSE
+2828 AKNAAVSE

-2862 MGDEKVGKKTD
+2862 MSDEKVGKKTD

-3049 KHSEMKQAAENL
+3049 KHPEMKQAAENL

-3227 ADEKNMIVTVMKDG
+3227 ADEKNMIVTVMNDG

-3314 AAKYANAFY
+3314 AAKYANAAY
-3323 GTLKQSDD
+3323 GMLKKSDD
-3331 YKKYQ
+3331 YKRYQ

-3350 ESIKESINALN
+3350 ESIKESIRALN
-3361 NKDKAA
+3361 NKDKVA
-3367 AVRILGTIIRHPIQS
+3367 AVRFLGSIIRHPIQS
-3382 IATVNDFVESTPR
+3382 IAAVNDFVESTPR
-3395 FMEFKNKLKQTGDT
+3395 FMEFKNKLNQTGDT

-3423 KRVGKKGRSVNKVIM
+3423 KRVGKKGRSLNKVIM

-3462 NARIAKYAI
+3462 NARIVKYAVC
-3471 SALMTTALMEFWNRR
+3471 ALITTALAEFWNRR
-3486 DEESEDAWENLS
+3486 DDESEEAWENLS
-3498 AYKKNNFYNFSI
+3498 AYKKNNFYNFYI
-3510 GDGNFISIPKA
+3510 GDGNFLSIPKA

-3535 DKYFYDNDDAFYDF
+3535 DKYFYDNDEAFYDF

-3554 QQFTPPILPEPGN
+3554 QQFTPPVLPEPGN
-3567 PVDMAHSLFGSTV
+3567 PADMAHSLFGSTV

-3591 DFKGSPIESEYDKT
+3591 DFKGSPIESDYDKN
-3605 LYPFQRYNEN
+3605 LYPFQRYSEN
-3615 TSKIAVWLGQ
+3615 TTKLAVWLGQ
-3625 TAIARKLNISPKQ
+3625 TDIARKLDISPKQ

-3656 LFPINESRRDLSFGL
+3656 LFPSNESRKDLSFGL

-3702 NPSADNAIRYENDA
+3702 SPSADNAIKYENDA
-3716 ILSSFVTRMN
+3716 ILSSFVSRMN
-3726 TAVRSLPDDQ
+3726 AAVRSLPDDQ

-3750 WNSGLDG
+3750 WDSGLDG
-3757 NQKDISEKLKD
+3757 NQKDMSEKLNGK
-3768 SEVSKD
+3768 EVNED
-3774 TILRELPTNKLKW
+3774 TILKDLPTNKLKW

-3794 EYELKPNE
+3794 EYEMNPNE

-3810 LSEIARARSEA
+3810 LSEIARARSEVS
-3821 TGDSD
+3821 GDGD
-3826 DYQTAVKD
+3826 DYQTAVKE

-3839 KSAALERVKE
+3839 KSAALERAKE

-3856 KAEQSKKKS
+3856 KAEQAKKKS
-3865 KKKSSKK
+3865 KKKTSKK

>member
-23 RDNHIENSVKYAI
+23 RDNHIDNSVKYAI

-339 YGGSPAPEYMKTP
+339 YGGSPAPEYMKNARP
-352 RQPNEELNGELA
+352 ADENLQKEYESAEN
-364 AAKGEEEKQTVLKK
+364 EKQRIEILTKMQERQLETSDEVMK
-378 IDRYQKDM
+378 
-386 LDPTL
+386 PL
-391 NKITETVDKS
+391 NKDILTGRQKTAILE
-401 KKNVAVLNDN
+401 DN
-411 IDAAN
+411 INAAN

-433 IAGNYRIGDIGEE
+433 FTGNYRVGDIGEE
-446 RAMSAFNSYAYSDS
+446 RGKAAGTSYIYNDTE
-460 DLTATQIYDELSRR
+460 LTATQIYDDLSRR
-474 IQERNKDTFTNTKAW
+474 IQEGNKDTFTNTKAW

-502 GRNQAIARL
+502 GINQAVARIA
-511 KGAAV
+511 GSAV
-516 GSVIPLV
+516 GAFIPMV
-523 GSKTGGDAAAAMY
+523 GAKKGGDVAAAMY

-558 EAKKLSANNA
+558 DAKKLSANNA
-568 LWSGVVEYGLESALG
+568 LWSSVVEYGLESVLG

-615 AKKALS
+615 AKKAVS
-621 AAKTAGNYAVGIF
+621 AAKAAGNYAVGIF

-916 ANQYAEGLKR
+916 ASQYAEGLKR

-931 YKALA
+931 YKELA

-1054 RKTLVAAVPSKYIGE
+1054 RKTLAAAVPSKYIGE
-1069 YAAKSGYSG
+1069 YTAKLGYSG

-1093 DAERG
+1093 GAERG

-1265 DIDAYYSGTMPERGV
+1265 DIDAYYSGTMPEHGV

-1287 TDMKFSVDRD
+1287 
-1297 GYSHVYNV
+1297 
-1305 EKADKGYL
+1305 L
-1313 DYSNSDIET
+1313 
-1322 AIENIRNGNADKIP
+1322 
-1336 SEIEVAR
+1336 
-1343 LNSQTVKKIS
+1343 
-1353 DVVGFDISDYKC
+1353 
-1365 KIEKDTLLHIE
+1365 
-1376 KRHGLDGKQDQSLAD
+1376 
-1391 PKDVARMGYV
+1391 
-1401 INNAD
+1401 
-1406 NVSFLKDGNGDRV
+1406 
-1419 VSKKYN
+1419 
-1425 DRNNTPCPILMISKR
+1425 
-1440 IDGTYCVSQVVPD
+1440 
-1453 SKKKT
+1453 
-1458 VWVTSARIQKADVGS
+1458 
-1473 QVPNTVKGQQL
+1473 
-1484 TSETPLVSS
+1484 
-1493 SALDNINISQNDD
+1493 
-1506 VVKSSIRKNSGN
+1506 
-1518 DTDIKFSVDR
+1518 DIKFSVDG

-1727 DDVVNSNIRKN
+1727 DDIVNSNIREN

-1750 DNSLDGGGQIR
+1750 DNSLDGGGIIR

-1767 IPYRESRQLSEYI
+1767 IPYRESKQLREYI
-1780 MAENNRNGSELKS
+1780 MSENNRNGGELKS

-1832 RKGLDNGKTYG
+1832 RKGLDNGETYG

-1854 VAGVRD
+1854 VAGIRD

-1895 KFARESGRNQQN
+1895 KFAREGGRSQQN
-1907 TEVENY
+1907 TEVGNY

-1923 RRTLGESERERGSS
+1923 RRTLGESERERGSG
-1937 VQEITGDAKGN
+1937 VQEIAGN
-1948 AGEEQSSAS
+1948 AEGNASEEQSSAS
-1957 SRRIY
+1957 TRGIY

-2017 IKYGTDFRGAVRGN
+2017 IEYGTNFRGAVRGD

-2040 KYSPTQINHH
+2040 KYSPTQINRH
-2050 EITHRNYS
+2050 EIIHRNYS

-2069 KSRLTNEQINDIAER
+2069 KSRLTNEQIRDIVER

-2112 DYAEMFSAETRE
+2112 EYTEMFDSEVRNYWTTEETE
-2124 YWAAEEQD
+2124 

-2149 KNVAENKTEP
+2149 KNTEVKRFIDELSNNADKFNQEEKVFDVEYKTIPKKGKTSEAIANYFKSIGGIAVNPHLGVVELNKKGAKTTVFHGISGDKFSAVAAIKDVIENGKIIAHDFNWKNRGYDTYLIAGRGYINGQDAVVGVIVKNYP
-2159 LTWNSDKKS
+2159 KS
-2168 VHPINAFGSDN
+2168 NQNNKFYLHEIIKIGASHTAVDNNTIRVNEQTPINN
-2179 TNISQNSEVVNN
+2179 TNISQNNDIVNSN
-2191 DSANAEFS
+2191 
-2199 RQVDSWKDGSMD
+2199 
-2211 KNEVFNLGNTPDV
+2211 
-2224 LKNIGADG
+2224 
-2232 LPIIMTQKVMN
+2232 
-2243 KITGGKHDID
+2243 
-2253 LSEIK
+2253 
-2258 RLPQSIAEPI
+2258 
-2268 MIFKSATT
+2268 
-2276 PNAYVIL
+2276 
-2283 TELSDKNGNSVVAAL
+2283 
-2298 HLNRTQKHIA
+2298 
-2308 VNRIASVYGK
+2308 
-2318 ENIENFVDRQ
+2318 
-2328 IKAGNLIFADKNKSQ
+2328 
-2343 QWSQSRGLQLP
+2343 
-2354 KLADTIADN
+2354 
-2363 NNISQNDNIVKSSI
+2363 I
-2377 RKNSENDTDIRFSV
+2377 RKNSENDTDIRFST
-2391 DENEDMSYLS
+2391 DENTDVNVSDDEDMSYLS
-2401 EPVKN
+2401 EPVRN
-2406 IRNDINEIINRADLK
+2406 IRNDINEVINRADLK

-2498 SADYD
+2498 AADYD
-2503 YTGVK
+2503 YSGVK
-2508 NFILDYTRHAVSI
+2508 SFILDYTRHAVSI

-2543 LFGKSERTGR
+2543 LFGKSERTGS

-2606 IDVMSAEDKQKF
+2606 IDVMSTEDKQKF

-2641 AMNEIRNEYKTKIAE
+2641 AMNEIRNEYETEIAK
-2656 IKGEIKKRE
+2656 IKGEMKKRA

-2686 ENAPEPKKRG
+2686 KNAPEPKKRG

-2717 GNGINNIGDIVDFIS
+2717 GNGISNIGDIVDFIS

-2803 IFNDFNVKSLGIS
+2803 IFNDFNAGSLGIS
-2816 TLISGDGGYAVK
+2816 KLISGADEQVLK
-2828 ARNAAVSE
+2828 AKNAAVSE

-2862 MGDEKVGKKTD
+2862 MSDEKVGKKTD

-3049 KHSEMKQAAENL
+3049 KHPEMKQAAENL

-3164 SVDGMGKFMEKVS
+3164 SIDGMGKFMEKVS

-3227 ADEKNMIVTVMKDG
+3227 ADEKNMIVTVMNDG

-3314 AAKYANAFY
+3314 AAKYANAAY
-3323 GTLKQSDD
+3323 GMLKKSDD
-3331 YKKYQ
+3331 YKRYQ

-3350 ESIKESINALN
+3350 ESIKESIRALN
-3361 NKDKAA
+3361 NKDKVA
-3367 AVRILGTIIRHPIQS
+3367 AVRFLGSIIRHPIQS
-3382 IATVNDFVESTPR
+3382 IAAVNDFVESTPR
-3395 FMEFKNKLKQTGDT
+3395 FMEFKNKLNQTGDT

-3423 KRVGKKGRSVNKVIM
+3423 KRVGKKGRSLNKVIM

-3462 NARIAKYAI
+3462 NARIVKYAVC
-3471 SALMTTALMEFWNRR
+3471 ALITTALAEFWNRR
-3486 DEESEDAWENLS
+3486 DDESEEAWENLS
-3498 AYKKNNFYNFSI
+3498 AYKKNNFYNFYI
-3510 GDGNFISIPKA
+3510 GDGNFLSIPKA

-3535 DKYFYDNDDAFYDF
+3535 DKYFYDNDEAFYDF

-3554 QQFTPPILPEPGN
+3554 QQFTPPVLPEPGN
-3567 PVDMAHSLFGSTV
+3567 PADMAHSLFGSTV

-3591 DFKGSPIESEYDKT
+3591 DFKGSPIESDYDKN

-3625 TAIARKLNISPKQ
+3625 TEIARKLNISPKQ

-3656 LFPINESRRDLSFGL
+3656 LFPNNDNRKDLSFGL

-3702 NPSADNAIRYENDA
+3702 NPSADNAIKYENDA
-3716 ILSSFVTRMN
+3716 ILSSFVSRMN
-3726 TAVRSLPDDQ
+3726 AAVRSLPDDQ

-3750 WNSGLDG
+3750 WNSGLDE
-3757 NQKDISEKLKD
+3757 NQKNMSEKLNGK
-3768 SEVSKD
+3768 EVNED
-3774 TILRELPTNKLKW
+3774 TILKDLPTNKLKW

-3794 EYELKPNE
+3794 EYEMNPNE

-3810 LSEIARARSEA
+3810 LSEIARARSEVS
-3821 TGDSD
+3821 GDGD
-3826 DYQTAVKD
+3826 DYQTAVKE

-3839 KSAALERVKE
+3839 KSAALERAKE

-3856 KAEQSKKKS
+3856 KAEQAKKKS
-3865 KKKSSKK
+3865 KKKTSKK

>member
-339 YGGSPAPEYMKTP
+339 YGGSPAPEYMKNARP
-352 RQPNEELNGELA
+352 ADENLQKEYESAEN
-364 AAKGEEEKQTVLKK
+364 EKQRIEILTKMQERQLETSDEVMK
-378 IDRYQKDM
+378 
-386 LDPTL
+386 PL
-391 NKITETVDKS
+391 NKDILTGRQKTAILE
-401 KKNVAVLNDN
+401 DN
-411 IDAAN
+411 INAAN

-433 IAGNYRIGDIGEE
+433 FTGNYRVGDIGEE
-446 RAMSAFNSYAYSDS
+446 RGKAAGTSYIYNDTE
-460 DLTATQIYDELSRR
+460 LTATQIYDDLSRR
-474 IQERNKDTFTNTKAW
+474 IQEGNKDTFTNTKAW

-502 GRNQAIARL
+502 GINQAVARIA
-511 KGAAV
+511 GSAV
-516 GSVIPLV
+516 GAFIPMV
-523 GSKTGGDAAAAMY
+523 GAKKGGDVAAAMY

-558 EAKKLSANNA
+558 DAKKLSANNA
-568 LWSGVVEYGLESALG
+568 LWSSVVEYGLESVLG

-615 AKKALS
+615 AKKAVS
-621 AAKTAGNYAVGIF
+621 AAKAAGNYAVGIF

-763 YKSGN
+763 YKNGN

-916 ANQYAEGLKR
+916 ASQYAEGLKR

-931 YKALA
+931 YKELA

-997 SAISNEISNGNFAV
+997 SAISNEIANGNFAV

-1093 DAERG
+1093 DAKRG
-1098 NLSADAVRSDITAES
+1098 NLGADAVRSDITAES

-1265 DIDAYYSGTMPERGV
+1265 DIDAYYSGTMPEHGV

-1287 TDMKFSVDRD
+1287 
-1297 GYSHVYNV
+1297 
-1305 EKADKGYL
+1305 
-1313 DYSNSDIET
+1313 
-1322 AIENIRNGNADKIP
+1322 P
-1336 SEIEVAR
+1336 
-1343 LNSQTVKKIS
+1343 
-1353 DVVGFDISDYKC
+1353 
-1365 KIEKDTLLHIE
+1365 
-1376 KRHGLDGKQDQSLAD
+1376 
-1391 PKDVARMGYV
+1391 
-1401 INNAD
+1401 
-1406 NVSFLKDGNGDRV
+1406 
-1419 VSKKYN
+1419 
-1425 DRNNTPCPILMISKR
+1425 
-1440 IDGTYCVSQVVPD
+1440 
-1453 SKKKT
+1453 
-1458 VWVTSARIQKADVGS
+1458 
-1473 QVPNTVKGQQL
+1473 
-1484 TSETPLVSS
+1484 
-1493 SALDNINISQNDD
+1493 
-1506 VVKSSIRKNSGN
+1506 
-1518 DTDIKFSVDR
+1518 DIKFSVDG

-1554 RVNAEA
+1554 RVKAEA

-1574 LDNIEGSANLPI
+1574 LDNIEGSADLPI

-1727 DDVVNSNIRKN
+1727 DDIVNSNIREN

-1750 DNSLDGGGQIR
+1750 DNSLDGGGIIR

-1767 IPYRESRQLSEYI
+1767 IPYRESKQLREYI
-1780 MAENNRNGSELKS
+1780 MSENNRNGGELKS

-1832 RKGLDNGKTYG
+1832 RKGLDNGETYG

-1854 VAGVRD
+1854 VAGIRD

-1895 KFARESGRNQQN
+1895 KFDRESNRNQQDS
-1907 TEVENY
+1907 EVGNY

-1923 RRTLGESERERGSS
+1923 RRTLGESERERNTS
-1937 VQEITGDAKGN
+1937 VQEIAGN
-1948 AGEEQSSAS
+1948 AEGNASEEQSSAS
-1957 SRRIY
+1957 TRGIY

-2017 IKYGTDFRGAVRGN
+2017 IEYGTNFRGAVRGD

-2040 KYSPTQINHH
+2040 KYSPTQINRH
-2050 EITHRNYS
+2050 EIIHRNYS
-2058 TDTVQALKNRI
+2058 SDTVQELKNRI
-2069 KSRLTNEQINDIAER
+2069 KSRLTNEQIRDIVER

-2112 DYAEMFSAETRE
+2112 EYTEMFDSEVRNYWTTEETE
-2124 YWAAEEQD
+2124 

-2149 KNVAENKTEP
+2149 KNTEVKRFIDELSNNADKFNQEEKVFDVEYKTIPKKGKTSEAIANYFKSIGGIAVNPHLGVVELNKKGAKTTVFHGISGDKFSAVAAIKDVIENGKIIAHDFNWKNRGYDTYLIAGRGYINGQDAVVGVIVKNYP
-2159 LTWNSDKKS
+2159 KS
-2168 VHPINAFGSDN
+2168 NQNNKFYLHEIIKIGASHTAVDNNTIRVNEQTPINN
-2179 TNISQNSEVVNN
+2179 TNISQNDNDVNSIVRKSSKN
-2191 DSANAEFS
+2191 DTQN
-2199 RQVDSWKDGSMD
+2199 
-2211 KNEVFNLGNTPDV
+2211 PDV
-2224 LKNIGADG
+2224 
-2232 LPIIMTQKVMN
+2232 
-2243 KITGGKHDID
+2243 
-2253 LSEIK
+2253 
-2258 RLPQSIAEPI
+2258 
-2268 MIFKSATT
+2268 
-2276 PNAYVIL
+2276 
-2283 TELSDKNGNSVVAAL
+2283 
-2298 HLNRTQKHIA
+2298 
-2308 VNRIASVYGK
+2308 
-2318 ENIENFVDRQ
+2318 
-2328 IKAGNLIFADKNKSQ
+2328 
-2343 QWSQSRGLQLP
+2343 
-2354 KLADTIADN
+2354 
-2363 NNISQNDNIVKSSI
+2363 
-2377 RKNSENDTDIRFSV
+2377 RFSSDDV
-2391 DENEDMSYLS
+2391 DVSTDEDMSYLS
-2401 EPVKN
+2401 EPVRN
-2406 IRNDINEIINRADLK
+2406 IRNDINEVINRADLK

-2498 SADYD
+2498 AADYD
-2503 YTGVK
+2503 YSGVK
-2508 NFILDYTRHAVSI
+2508 SFILDYTRHAVSI

-2543 LFGKSERTGR
+2543 LFGKSERTGS

-2606 IDVMSAEDKQKF
+2606 IDVMSTEDKQKF

-2641 AMNEIRNEYKTKIAE
+2641 AMNEIRNEYETEIAK
-2656 IKGEIKKRE
+2656 IKGEMKKRA

-2686 ENAPEPKKRG
+2686 KNAPEPKKRG

-2717 GNGINNIGDIVDFIS
+2717 GNGISNIGDIVDFIS

-2803 IFNDFNVKSLGIS
+2803 IFNDFNAGSLGIS
-2816 TLISGDGGYAVK
+2816 KLISGADEQALK
-2828 ARNAAVSE
+2828 AKNAAVSE

-2862 MGDEKVGKKTD
+2862 MSDEKVGKKTD

-2946 ITGKRDAYTIAMNS
+2946 ITGKGDAYTIAMNS

-3024 KKRVFADETL
+3024 KKRVFADETI

-3049 KHSEMKQAAENL
+3049 KHPEMKQAAENL

-3227 ADEKNMIVTVMKDG
+3227 ADEKNMIVTVMNDG

-3246 QIHDRLLYEAIADMT
+3246 QIHDRLLYEVIADMT

-3314 AAKYANAFY
+3314 AAKYANAAY
-3323 GTLKQSDD
+3323 GMLKKSDD
-3331 YKKYQ
+3331 YKRYQ

-3350 ESIKESINALN
+3350 ESIKESIRALN
-3361 NKDKAA
+3361 NKDKVA
-3367 AVRILGTIIRHPIQS
+3367 AVRFLGSIIRHPIQS
-3382 IATVNDFVESTPR
+3382 IAAVNDFVESTPR
-3395 FMEFKNKLKQTGDT
+3395 FMEFKNKLNQTGDT

-3423 KRVGKKGRSVNKVIM
+3423 KRVGKKGRSLNKVIM

-3462 NARIAKYAI
+3462 NARIVKYAVC
-3471 SALMTTALMEFWNRR
+3471 ALITTALAEFWNRR
-3486 DEESEDAWENLS
+3486 DDESEEAWENLS
-3498 AYKKNNFYNFSI
+3498 AYKKNNFYNFYI
-3510 GDGNFISIPKA
+3510 GDGNFLSIPKA

-3535 DKYFYDNDDAFYDF
+3535 DKYFYDNDEAFYDF

-3554 QQFTPPILPEPGN
+3554 QQFTPPVLPEPGN
-3567 PVDMAHSLFGSTV
+3567 PADMAHSLFGSTV

-3591 DFKGSPIESEYDKT
+3591 DFKGSPIESDYDKN
-3605 LYPFQRYNEN
+3605 LYPFQRYSEN
-3615 TSKIAVWLGQ
+3615 TTKLAVWLGQ
-3625 TAIARKLNISPKQ
+3625 TDIARKLDISPKQ

-3656 LFPINESRRDLSFGL
+3656 LFPSNESRKDLSFGL

-3702 NPSADNAIRYENDA
+3702 SPSADNAIKYENDA
-3716 ILSSFVTRMN
+3716 ILSSFVSRMN
-3726 TAVRSLPDDQ
+3726 AAVRSLPDDQ

-3750 WNSGLDG
+3750 WDSGLDG
-3757 NQKDISEKLKD
+3757 NQKDMSEKLNGK
-3768 SEVSKD
+3768 EVNED
-3774 TILRELPTNKLKW
+3774 TILKDLPTNKLKW

-3794 EYELKPNE
+3794 EYEMNPNE

-3810 LSEIARARSEA
+3810 LSEIARARSEVS
-3821 TGDSD
+3821 GDGD
-3826 DYQTAVKD
+3826 DYQTAVKE

-3839 KSAALERVKE
+3839 KSAALERAKE
-3849 KYAPPEV
+3849 KYAPLEV
-3856 KAEQSKKKS
+3856 KAEQAKKKS
-3865 KKKSSKK
+3865 KKKTSKK

>member
-339 YGGSPAPEYMKTP
+339 YGGSPAPEYMKNARP
-352 RQPNEELNGELA
+352 ADENLQKEYESAEN
-364 AAKGEEEKQTVLKK
+364 EKQRIEILTKMQERQLETSDEVMK
-378 IDRYQKDM
+378 
-386 LDPTL
+386 PL
-391 NKITETVDKS
+391 NKDILTGRQKTAILE
-401 KKNVAVLNDN
+401 DN
-411 IDAAN
+411 INAAN

-433 IAGNYRIGDIGEE
+433 FTGNYRVGDIGEE
-446 RAMSAFNSYAYSDS
+446 RGKAAGTSYIYNDTE
-460 DLTATQIYDELSRR
+460 LTATQIYDDLSRR
-474 IQERNKDTFTNTKAW
+474 IQEGNKDTFTNTKAW

-502 GRNQAIARL
+502 GINQAVARIA
-511 KGAAV
+511 GSAV
-516 GSVIPLV
+516 GAFIPMV
-523 GSKTGGDAAAAMY
+523 GAKKGGDVAAAMY

-558 EAKKLSANNA
+558 DAKKLSANNA
-568 LWSGVVEYGLESALG
+568 LWSSVVEYGLESVLG

-615 AKKALS
+615 AKKAVS
-621 AAKTAGNYAVGIF
+621 AAKAAGNYAVGIF

-763 YKSGN
+763 YKNGN

-916 ANQYAEGLKR
+916 ASQYAEGLKR

-931 YKALA
+931 YKELA

-997 SAISNEISNGNFAV
+997 SAISNEIANGNFAV

-1098 NLSADAVRSDITAES
+1098 NLGADAVRSDITAES

-1265 DIDAYYSGTMPERGV
+1265 DIDAYYSGTMPEHGV

-1287 TDMKFSVDRD
+1287 
-1297 GYSHVYNV
+1297 
-1305 EKADKGYL
+1305 
-1313 DYSNSDIET
+1313 
-1322 AIENIRNGNADKIP
+1322 P
-1336 SEIEVAR
+1336 
-1343 LNSQTVKKIS
+1343 
-1353 DVVGFDISDYKC
+1353 
-1365 KIEKDTLLHIE
+1365 
-1376 KRHGLDGKQDQSLAD
+1376 
-1391 PKDVARMGYV
+1391 
-1401 INNAD
+1401 
-1406 NVSFLKDGNGDRV
+1406 
-1419 VSKKYN
+1419 
-1425 DRNNTPCPILMISKR
+1425 
-1440 IDGTYCVSQVVPD
+1440 
-1453 SKKKT
+1453 
-1458 VWVTSARIQKADVGS
+1458 
-1473 QVPNTVKGQQL
+1473 
-1484 TSETPLVSS
+1484 
-1493 SALDNINISQNDD
+1493 
-1506 VVKSSIRKNSGN
+1506 
-1518 DTDIKFSVDR
+1518 DIKFSVDG

-1554 RVNAEA
+1554 RVKAEA

-1574 LDNIEGSANLPI
+1574 LDNIEGSADLPI

-1727 DDVVNSNIRKN
+1727 DDIVNSNIREN

-1750 DNSLDGGGQIR
+1750 DNSLDGGGIIR

-1767 IPYRESRQLSEYI
+1767 IPYRESKQLREYI
-1780 MAENNRNGSELKS
+1780 MSENNRNGGELKS

-1832 RKGLDNGKTYG
+1832 RKGLDNGETYG

-1854 VAGVRD
+1854 VAGIRD

-1895 KFARESGRNQQN
+1895 KFDRESNRNQQDS
-1907 TEVENY
+1907 EVGNY

-1923 RRTLGESERERGSS
+1923 RRTLGESERERNTS
-1937 VQEITGDAKGN
+1937 VQEIAGN
-1948 AGEEQSSAS
+1948 AEGNASEEQSSAS
-1957 SRRIY
+1957 TRGIY

-2017 IKYGTDFRGAVRGN
+2017 IEYGTNFRGAVRGD

-2040 KYSPTQINHH
+2040 KYSPTQINRH
-2050 EITHRNYS
+2050 EIIHRNYS
-2058 TDTVQALKNRI
+2058 SDTVQELKNRI
-2069 KSRLTNEQINDIAER
+2069 KSRLTNEQIRDIVER

-2112 DYAEMFSAETRE
+2112 EYTEMFDSEVRNYWTTEETE
-2124 YWAAEEQD
+2124 

-2149 KNVAENKTEP
+2149 KNTEVKRFIDELSNNADKFNQEEKVFDVEYKTIPKKGKTSEAIANYFKSIGGIAVNPHLGVVELNKKGAKTTVFHGISGDKFSAVAAIKDVIENGKIIAHDFNWKNRGYDTYLIAGRGYINGQDAVVGVIVKNYP
-2159 LTWNSDKKS
+2159 KS
-2168 VHPINAFGSDN
+2168 NQNNKFYLHEIIKIGASHTAVDNNTIRVNEQTPINN
-2179 TNISQNSEVVNN
+2179 TNISQNDNDVNSIVRKSSKN
-2191 DSANAEFS
+2191 DTQN
-2199 RQVDSWKDGSMD
+2199 
-2211 KNEVFNLGNTPDV
+2211 PDV
-2224 LKNIGADG
+2224 
-2232 LPIIMTQKVMN
+2232 
-2243 KITGGKHDID
+2243 
-2253 LSEIK
+2253 
-2258 RLPQSIAEPI
+2258 
-2268 MIFKSATT
+2268 
-2276 PNAYVIL
+2276 
-2283 TELSDKNGNSVVAAL
+2283 
-2298 HLNRTQKHIA
+2298 
-2308 VNRIASVYGK
+2308 
-2318 ENIENFVDRQ
+2318 
-2328 IKAGNLIFADKNKSQ
+2328 
-2343 QWSQSRGLQLP
+2343 
-2354 KLADTIADN
+2354 
-2363 NNISQNDNIVKSSI
+2363 
-2377 RKNSENDTDIRFSV
+2377 RFSSDDV
-2391 DENEDMSYLS
+2391 DVSTDEDMSYLS
-2401 EPVKN
+2401 EPVRN
-2406 IRNDINEIINRADLK
+2406 IRNDINEVINRADLK

-2498 SADYD
+2498 AADYD
-2503 YTGVK
+2503 YSGVK
-2508 NFILDYTRHAVSI
+2508 SFILDYTRHAVSI

-2543 LFGKSERTGR
+2543 LFGKSERTGS

-2606 IDVMSAEDKQKF
+2606 IDVMSTEDKQKF

-2641 AMNEIRNEYKTKIAE
+2641 AMNEIRNEYETEIAK
-2656 IKGEIKKRE
+2656 IKGEMKKRA

-2686 ENAPEPKKRG
+2686 KNAPEPKKRG

-2717 GNGINNIGDIVDFIS
+2717 GNGISNIGDIVDFIS

-2803 IFNDFNVKSLGIS
+2803 IFNDFNAGSLGIS
-2816 TLISGDGGYAVK
+2816 KLISGADEQALK
-2828 ARNAAVSE
+2828 AKNAAVSE

-2862 MGDEKVGKKTD
+2862 MSDEKVGKKTD

-2946 ITGKRDAYTIAMNS
+2946 ITGKGDAYTIAMNS

-3024 KKRVFADETL
+3024 KKRVFADETI

-3049 KHSEMKQAAENL
+3049 KHPEMKQAAENL

-3227 ADEKNMIVTVMKDG
+3227 ADEKNMIVTVMNDG

-3314 AAKYANAFY
+3314 AAKYANAAY
-3323 GTLKQSDD
+3323 GMLKKSDD
-3331 YKKYQ
+3331 YKRYQ

-3350 ESIKESINALN
+3350 ESIKESIRALN
-3361 NKDKAA
+3361 NKDKVA
-3367 AVRILGTIIRHPIQS
+3367 AVRFLGSIIRHPIQS
-3382 IATVNDFVESTPR
+3382 IAAVNDFVESTPR
-3395 FMEFKNKLKQTGDT
+3395 FMEFKNKLNQTGDT

-3423 KRVGKKGRSVNKVIM
+3423 KRVGKKGRSLNKVIM

-3462 NARIAKYAI
+3462 NARIVKYAVC
-3471 SALMTTALMEFWNRR
+3471 ALITTALAEFWNRR
-3486 DEESEDAWENLS
+3486 DDESEEAWENLS
-3498 AYKKNNFYNFSI
+3498 AYKKNNFYNFYI
-3510 GDGNFISIPKA
+3510 GDGNFLSIPKA

-3530 FERCA
+3530 FERCV
-3535 DKYFYDNDDAFYDF
+3535 DKYFYDNDEAFYDF

-3554 QQFTPPILPEPGN
+3554 QQFTPPVLPEPGN
-3567 PVDMAHSLFGSTV
+3567 PADMAHSLFGSTV

-3591 DFKGSPIESEYDKT
+3591 DFKGSPIESDYDKN
-3605 LYPFQRYNEN
+3605 LYPFQRYSEN
-3615 TSKIAVWLGQ
+3615 TTKLAVWLGQ
-3625 TAIARKLNISPKQ
+3625 TDIARKLDISPKQ

-3656 LFPINESRRDLSFGL
+3656 LFPSNESRKDLSFGL

-3702 NPSADNAIRYENDA
+3702 SPSADNAIKYENDA
-3716 ILSSFVTRMN
+3716 ILSSFVSRMN
-3726 TAVRSLPDDQ
+3726 AAVRSLPDDQ

-3750 WNSGLDG
+3750 WDSGLDG
-3757 NQKDISEKLKD
+3757 NQKDMSEKLNGK
-3768 SEVSKD
+3768 EVNED
-3774 TILRELPTNKLKW
+3774 TILKDLPTNKLKW

-3794 EYELKPNE
+3794 EYEMNPNE

-3810 LSEIARARSEA
+3810 LSEIARARSEVS
-3821 TGDSD
+3821 GDGD
-3826 DYQTAVKD
+3826 DYQTAVKE

-3839 KSAALERVKE
+3839 KSAALERAKE
-3849 KYAPPEV
+3849 KYAPLEV
-3856 KAEQSKKKS
+3856 KAEQAKKKS
-3865 KKKSSKK
+3865 KKKTSKK

>member
-781 LRTGYEQEQNLK
+781 LRTGYEQGQNLK

-916 ANQYAEGLKR
+916 ASQYAEGLKR

-931 YKALA
+931 YKELA

-1078 TQYSA
+1078 TQYST

-1093 DAERG
+1093 GAERG

-1287 TDMKFSVDRD
+1287 TDIKFSVDEDFAAKYDRWVEN
-1297 GYSHVYNV
+1297 GGNYRQTLNV
-1305 EKADKGYL
+1305 G
-1313 DYSNSDIET
+1313 
-1322 AIENIRNGNADKIP
+1322 R
-1336 SEIEVAR
+1336 
-1343 LNSQTVKKIS
+1343 
-1353 DVVGFDISDYKC
+1353 
-1365 KIEKDTLLHIE
+1365 
-1376 KRHGLDGKQDQSLAD
+1376 
-1391 PKDVARMGYV
+1391 
-1401 INNAD
+1401 
-1406 NVSFLKDGNGDRV
+1406 
-1419 VSKKYN
+1419 
-1425 DRNNTPCPILMISKR
+1425 
-1440 IDGTYCVSQVVPD
+1440 
-1453 SKKKT
+1453 
-1458 VWVTSARIQKADVGS
+1458 
-1473 QVPNTVKGQQL
+1473 
-1484 TSETPLVSS
+1484 TSETLKSIGVPDKKITWDTAKIAKIKEKHNVDDNIIKQVPYILEEPIVIMKSLQKSSRITLCGEVYDLNNKPVMAILELNPTNAKGDILLDEIKLVSAYGKDNLQNLINKS
-1493 SALDNINISQNDD
+1493 EILYVEPNKKRTNDWLTQNRLQLPLGQTNHRYNINISQNNDI
-1506 VVKSSIRKNSGN
+1506 VKNSIRKNSG
-1518 DTDIKFSVDR
+1518 
-1528 DGYSKQ
+1528 
-1534 LVTDFETAAKDIM
+1534 
-1547 TISDYSA
+1547 
-1554 RVNAEA
+1554 
-1560 RTAVRIL
+1560 
-1567 ENTPNVI
+1567 
-1574 LDNIEGSANLPI
+1574 
-1586 VINFTK
+1586 
-1592 MYLAAR
+1592 
-1598 KSGVIKGN
+1598 
-1606 YHNLGS
+1606 
-1612 DILMKLPQMISD
+1612 
-1624 PDMILQLGN
+1624 
-1633 GRLNLLSETKTENG
+1633 
-1647 NNAVVSIELNST
+1647 
-1659 KDIEGKNKNYNV
+1659 
-1671 VVTLFSANDNYVRN
+1671 
-1685 LINKD
+1685 
-1690 GTEIKYTKED
+1690 
-1700 LSQVNPRLYNRP
+1700 
-1712 ATFNDKSSIDNISQN
+1712 
-1727 DDVVNSNIRKN
+1727 
-1738 SENDTENVKFSQ
+1738 NDTENVKFSQ
-1750 DNSLDGGGQIR
+1750 DNSLDGGGIIR

-1767 IPYRESRQLSEYI
+1767 IPYRESRQLREYI
-1780 MAENNRNGSELKS
+1780 MSENNRNGSRLKPS
-1793 FDKKE
+1793 GCKE

-1832 RKGLDNGKTYG
+1832 RKGFENGETYG
-1843 IDNGTKRLDEI
+1843 INKGTTELAEI
-1854 VAGVRD
+1854 VDSVRSD
-1860 RRRGN
+1860 RGRNDRN
-1865 NSDNA
+1865 NA
-1870 RNTAELSNGND
+1870 LNTTELSDGND
-1881 DRLYSRQSSDDDGI
+1881 GGLYNRQLSDKDG
-1895 KFARESGRNQQN
+1895 FGFSFESGRNQQN
-1907 TEVENY
+1907 TEVGNY

-1923 RRTLGESERERGSS
+1923 RRSLSEGERERGSS
-1937 VQEITGDAKGN
+1937 VREVTGDAKGN
-1948 AGEEQSSAS
+1948 ASEEQSSAS

-1996 IAAENDERGV
+1996 IVAENDERGV
-2006 VTHFI
+2006 ITHFI

-2017 IKYGTDFRGAVRGN
+2017 IKYGTDFRGAVRGD

-2040 KYSPTQINHH
+2040 KYSPTQINRH

-2069 KSRLTNEQINDIAER
+2069 KSRLTNEQIRDIAER

-2105 DVMADMN
+2105 DVLADMN

-2149 KNVAENKTEP
+2149 KNGAVISANGDRTDNYSAKEIENWKDSKNIVVYKNETQFNQFVNEVLDNKKPNRKMYFGKVGEDAAKNIFEKTGVDVRGYNISLKGYEIRKILLNSHGNEKSESMRGQTAIKASDLLKIP
-2159 LTWNSDKKS
+2159 EIITNPDYVGLSDKLYNGNKVIEFRKEFDGRTVVIS
-2168 VHPINAFGSDN
+2168 YVSGKHHDLQIQTMYKNIKRNLSELPSGDN
-2179 TNISQNSEVVNN
+2179 SFSHTSKTRPGTVSTIDNISQNN
-2191 DSANAEFS
+2191 D
-2199 RQVDSWKDGSMD
+2199 
-2211 KNEVFNLGNTPDV
+2211 
-2224 LKNIGADG
+2224 
-2232 LPIIMTQKVMN
+2232 
-2243 KITGGKHDID
+2243 
-2253 LSEIK
+2253 
-2258 RLPQSIAEPI
+2258 
-2268 MIFKSATT
+2268 
-2276 PNAYVIL
+2276 
-2283 TELSDKNGNSVVAAL
+2283 
-2298 HLNRTQKHIA
+2298 
-2308 VNRIASVYGK
+2308 
-2318 ENIENFVDRQ
+2318 
-2328 IKAGNLIFADKNKSQ
+2328 
-2343 QWSQSRGLQLP
+2343 
-2354 KLADTIADN
+2354 
-2363 NNISQNDNIVKSSI
+2363 IVKSSI
-2377 RKNSENDTDIRFSV
+2377 RKNSGNDTDIRFSV
-2391 DENEDMSYLS
+2391 DENTDVNASDGEDMSYLS
-2401 EPVKN
+2401 EPVGN
-2406 IRNDINEIINRADLK
+2406 IRNDIKEVINRADLK
-2421 KGGKVYDRAAAV
+2421 KGGRVYDRAAAV
-2433 RVRDS
+2433 KVRDS
-2438 IIANLDVGVDRG
+2438 IIENLDVGVDRG

-2483 KILARFIAQKAKVYT
+2483 KILARFIAQKAKIYT

-2543 LFGKSERTGR
+2543 LFGKGERTGR

-2579 GEKMRRI
+2579 GEKMRRV

-2591 WAKDGEAETNGSARL
+2591 WAKDGETESNGSARL

-2717 GNGINNIGDIVDFIS
+2717 GNGISNIGDIVDFIS

-2803 IFNDFNVKSLGIS
+2803 IFNDFNAGSLGIS
-2816 TLISGDGGYAVK
+2816 KLISGADEQALK
-2828 ARNAAVSE
+2828 AKNAAVSE

-2862 MGDEKVGKKTD
+2862 MSDEKVGKKTD

-2911 PTMTESARKFYLDWV
+2911 PTITESARKFYLDWV

-2993 NVKKKDLNTF
+2993 DVKKKDLNTF

-3042 ELAEIEK
+3042 ELAAIEK
-3049 KHSEMKQAAENL
+3049 QHPEMKQAAENL

-3184 EGKKSFEMIKDV
+3184 DGKKSFEMIKDV

-3382 IATVNDFVESTPR
+3382 IATVNDFVESVPR

-3423 KRVGKKGRSVNKVIM
+3423 KRVGKKGRSLNKVIM

-3821 TGDSD
+3821 TGDGD
-3826 DYQTAVKD
+3826 DYQAAVKD

-3839 KSAALERVKE
+3839 KSAALERAKE

-3865 KKKSSKK
+3865 KKKTSKK

>member
-73 IVGTV
+73 LVGTV

-98 DEERKVFSYLRQR
+98 DEEKKVFSYLRQR
-111 QNREARKKEQREYV
+111 QNRESRKKEQREYV
-125 KNHMSNPELE
+125 KNHMSNPEIE

-171 VEFVNFRDTK
+171 VEFFDFRDTK

-194 FVNFR
+194 FVDFR

-326 SGNQKKRY
+326 SENQKKRY

-781 LRTGYEQEQNLK
+781 LRTGYEQAQNLK

-817 AAANSGNSESS
+817 AAAISGNS

-889 YQAAYDENL
+889 YQAAYNENL

-931 YKALA
+931 YKELA

-969 GELRSIVGKA
+969 GELRSIIGKA

-1043 GVSTH
+1043 NVSTH

-1069 YAAKSGYSG
+1069 YAAKLGYSG

-1198 SENTDR
+1198 SENTDG

-1265 DIDAYYSGTMPERGV
+1265 DIDAYYSGTMPEHGV

-1287 TDMKFSVDRD
+1287 
-1297 GYSHVYNV
+1297 
-1305 EKADKGYL
+1305 
-1313 DYSNSDIET
+1313 
-1322 AIENIRNGNADKIP
+1322 P
-1336 SEIEVAR
+1336 
-1343 LNSQTVKKIS
+1343 
-1353 DVVGFDISDYKC
+1353 
-1365 KIEKDTLLHIE
+1365 
-1376 KRHGLDGKQDQSLAD
+1376 
-1391 PKDVARMGYV
+1391 
-1401 INNAD
+1401 
-1406 NVSFLKDGNGDRV
+1406 
-1419 VSKKYN
+1419 
-1425 DRNNTPCPILMISKR
+1425 
-1440 IDGTYCVSQVVPD
+1440 
-1453 SKKKT
+1453 
-1458 VWVTSARIQKADVGS
+1458 
-1473 QVPNTVKGQQL
+1473 
-1484 TSETPLVSS
+1484 
-1493 SALDNINISQNDD
+1493 
-1506 VVKSSIRKNSGN
+1506 
-1518 DTDIKFSVDR
+1518 DIKFSVESV
-1528 DGYSKQ
+1528 DG
-1534 LVTDFETAAKDIM
+1534 TD
-1547 TISDYSA
+1547 DYSA
-1554 RVNAEA
+1554 KEIENWKDSKNIVVYKNETQFNQFVNE
-1560 RTAVRIL
+1560 VL
-1567 ENTPNVI
+1567 ENKKP
-1574 LDNIEGSANLPI
+1574 DR
-1586 VINFTK
+1586 K
-1592 MYLAAR
+1592 MYFGKVGESAAKNIYEKTGVNVRGYNISLKGYEIR
-1598 KSGVIKGN
+1598 KILLNSHGNAKAESMRGQAAINTSDLLKIPEIITSPDYVGLSDKLYNGNKVIEFRKEFDGKTVVISYVSGKHHDLQIQTMYKNIKRN
-1606 YHNLGS
+1606 
-1612 DILMKLPQMISD
+1612 
-1624 PDMILQLGN
+1624 
-1633 GRLNLLSETKTENG
+1633 LSELPSGDNSFSHTSKT
-1647 NNAVVSIELNST
+1647 
-1659 KDIEGKNKNYNV
+1659 
-1671 VVTLFSANDNYVRN
+1671 RP
-1685 LINKD
+1685 
-1690 GTEIKYTKED
+1690 GT
-1700 LSQVNPRLYNRP
+1700 V
-1712 ATFNDKSSIDNISQN
+1712 SSIDNISQN
-1727 DDVVNSNIRKN
+1727 DDIVNSNIREN

-1750 DNSLDGGGQIR
+1750 DNSLDGGGIIR

-1767 IPYRESRQLSEYI
+1767 IPYRESKQLREYI
-1780 MAENNRNGSELKS
+1780 MSENNRNGSRLKPS
-1793 FDKKE
+1793 GCKE

-1832 RKGLDNGKTYG
+1832 RKGFENGETYG
-1843 IDNGTKRLDEI
+1843 INKGTTELAEI
-1854 VAGVRD
+1854 VDSVRSD
-1860 RRRGN
+1860 RGRNDR
-1865 NSDNA
+1865 DNA

-1881 DRLYSRQSSDDDGI
+1881 GGLYNRQLSEKDG
-1895 KFARESGRNQQN
+1895 FGFSFESGRNQQN
-1907 TEVENY
+1907 TEVGNY

-1923 RRTLGESERERGSS
+1923 RRTLSESERERGSG
-1937 VQEITGDAKGN
+1937 VQEIAGDAEGN

-2017 IKYGTDFRGAVRGN
+2017 IEYGTNFRGAVRGN

-2040 KYSPTQINHH
+2040 KYSPTQINRH
-2050 EITHRNYS
+2050 EIIHRNYS
-2058 TDTVQALKNRI
+2058 SDTVQELKNRI
-2069 KSRLTNEQINDIAER
+2069 KSRLTNEQIRDIAER

-2112 DYAEMFSAETRE
+2112 DYAEMFETETRE

-2149 KNVAENKTEP
+2149 KNVAENKIEP
-2159 LTWNSDKKS
+2159 LAWNSDKKS

-2179 TNISQNSEVVNN
+2179 
-2191 DSANAEFS
+2191 
-2199 RQVDSWKDGSMD
+2199 
-2211 KNEVFNLGNTPDV
+2211 
-2224 LKNIGADG
+2224 
-2232 LPIIMTQKVMN
+2232 
-2243 KITGGKHDID
+2243 
-2253 LSEIK
+2253 
-2258 RLPQSIAEPI
+2258 
-2268 MIFKSATT
+2268 
-2276 PNAYVIL
+2276 
-2283 TELSDKNGNSVVAAL
+2283 
-2298 HLNRTQKHIA
+2298 
-2308 VNRIASVYGK
+2308 
-2318 ENIENFVDRQ
+2318 
-2328 IKAGNLIFADKNKSQ
+2328 
-2343 QWSQSRGLQLP
+2343 
-2354 KLADTIADN
+2354 
-2363 NNISQNDNIVKSSI
+2363 NNISQNDNVVNSNI
-2377 RKNSENDTDIRFSV
+2377 RKNSENDTDIRFST
-2391 DENEDMSYLS
+2391 DENTDVNVSDDEDMSYLS

-2406 IRNDINEIINRADLK
+2406 IRNDINEVINRADLK

-2438 IIANLDVGVDRG
+2438 ILDNISIGDIQGIDMRTKKDR
-2450 EYLHLSEKDKN
+2450 
-2461 AMLVLVNR
+2461 AVMTVLVNR
-2469 TLNASAPK
+2469 ALNSAGVDAKRKSARDLTRYIAQNASVYDADSLCADGGVDYEGD
-2477 RINSEA
+2477 RA
-2483 KILARFIAQKAKVYT
+2483 VILNYIKH
-2498 SADYD
+2498 
-2503 YTGVK
+2503 GVK
-2508 NFILDYTRHAVSI
+2508 ISPDAKEAIISAV
-2521 TPDVKQALIT
+2521 
-2531 VFGEDSAKGYSA
+2531 GENSARGYIAMMSNNSA
-2543 LFGKSERTGR
+2543 LG
-2553 AQTIDAIYDEMSDV
+2553 IDSVYDELSVALPGYFASDA
-2567 RPDLFPTDVLGE
+2567 LTE
-2579 GEKMRRI
+2579 GEKMRRVI
-2586 AEIYA
+2586 DVYT
-2591 WAKDGEAETNGSARL
+2591 WLKDGKSMQDVKL
-2606 IDVMSAEDKQKF
+2606 IDVMTPDDARAFTELVQKQLELAFDTMGRDSAISREIAAERTK
-2618 ANGVYEQ
+2618 YEQ
-2625 LISALDSDYR
+2625 RLSDIREKYEAKIADMRNSAKKKQSDGAKAKNISTEQTGNRFKNLAEAAKKYGAIKKGANAVRDIEMPKRIDDNRYVSRFARTMAEAGVTPDESLSEFERDILDGKMTYERITDEEAKKSATDKIMRRGFMQALDDWNEMILSNQRIGKNEMALGQTLYNQCINAKDAQNAMKIAADLANIATQAGQTVQACALIKQMSPDCQLYSLEQSVEKMKREFENKRKFVSGEKRKIDLKINEELAQKLLNAKTEDERRAVMDEILQDIANQIPSTLKDKWDSWRYLSMLGNPRTHIRNIGGNAVFMLPVKVKNAVGWVLEKTISKDKRTKSLKSTKDSKNFAAADYAKMKDIIQGSSGKYEELSKINELRRIYKFKPLEWLRKANFAALEWEDGIFLKHHYVNAMAQFLTARGYTSEFMNSGTKDAASVLENARAYAMSEAQKATYRDANAIAETLSRWQRNLQNNDKLGVRVVGQAVEGIVPFKKTPLNIAKRGVEYSPIGLISGLYDA
-2635 PSKTRS
+2635 
-2641 AMNEIRNEYKTKIAE
+2641 AAN
-2656 IKGEIKKRE
+2656 IK
-2665 EDRAKRADIRRS
+2665 S
-2677 PEQWQTERM
+2677 
-2686 ENAPEPKKRG
+2686 G
-2696 KIAQA
+2696 KVTAAQA
-2701 INDSE
+2701 IDKIASGLTGTGLVILGMGLSKLGLVRGDDDDDDKLARLDSATGE
-2706 RVQSAKQRLGI
+2706 QSYSFKI
-2717 GNGINNIGDIVDFIS
+2717 GNHSYTIDWVAPASMPF
-2732 NKFGVVISTGKVSGK
+2732 FMGVSMW
-2747 TTGIYKEQS
+2747 
-2756 GNMRVRNSNDIPTVA
+2756 NA
-2771 FELGKHLNKTYK
+2771 FEKTDK
-2783 FTEMDSIGTLM
+2783 FTFEEIL
-2794 KQIYYTNSD
+2794 N
-2803 IFNDFNVKSLGIS
+2803 
-2816 TLISGDGGYAVK
+2816 AVLK
-2828 ARNAAVSE
+2828 IPAP
-2836 FMREYLLNKDVAK
+2836 LLN
-2849 EKYPQFYADFVMR
+2849 
-2862 MGDEKVGKKTD
+2862 
-2873 VKNLDAAADMI
+2873 
-2884 NKYMSSPTS
+2884 
-2893 ERIDAMTVTNK
+2893 
-2904 QAKIAQT
+2904 
-2911 PTMTESARKFYLDWV
+2911 
-2926 DSFNP
+2926 
-2931 IKNVMSYV
+2931 
-2939 KKVSGGD
+2939 
-2946 ITGKRDAYTIAMNS
+2946 
-2960 LNATTIANYINT
+2960 
-2972 KGMTDLDGNIN
+2972 
-2983 LGKSFIECVG
+2983 
-2993 NVKKKDLNTF
+2993 
-3003 DRYLIIKHA
+3003 
-3012 LEWIEPL
+3012 
-3019 DENTP
+3019 
-3024 KKRVFADETL
+3024 
-3034 ENPTELRR
+3034 
-3042 ELAEIEK
+3042 
-3049 KHSEMKQAAENL
+3049 
-3061 YEFQRNVIEN
+3061 
-3071 FVIPAGGIS
+3071 
-3080 QAEYQKLIAKYPS
+3080 
-3093 YVPFFRATN
+3093 
-3102 KRGKLNQ
+3102 
-3109 FIKGT
+3109 
-3114 LANQSSPIKT
+3114 
-3124 ANGGGELLISPLES
+3124 
-3138 IIRNTEK
+3138 
-3145 MVKFGTRQR
+3145 
-3154 TMQILAEYAD
+3154 
-3164 SVDGMGKFMEKVS
+3164 
-3177 PDMMMTR
+3177 
-3184 EGKKSFEMIKDV
+3184 
-3196 LADKVN
+3196 
-3202 AEDYL
+3202 
-3207 DLTGAIADILGD
+3207 
-3219 TDGGFSPI
+3219 
-3227 ADEKNMIVTVMKDG
+3227 
-3241 KKSYY
+3241 
-3246 QIHDRLLYEAIADMT
+3246 
-3261 PQEANM
+3261 
-3267 AVRISGAI
+3267 
-3275 MNPMK
+3275 
-3280 ILITQNNPIFALT
+3280 
-3293 NAIRDIQTA
+3293 
-3302 YKNSNINNPIMF
+3302 
-3314 AAKYANAFY
+3314 
-3323 GTLKQSDD
+3323 
-3331 YKKYQ
+3331 
-3336 AMGGGH
+3336 
-3342 SSELSANM
+3342 LS
-3350 ESIKESINALN
+3350 
-3361 NKDKAA
+3361 
-3367 AVRILGTIIRHPIQS
+3367 
-3382 IATVNDFVESTPR
+3382 
-3395 FMEFKNKLKQTGDT
+3395 
-3409 QSAIYAADDLTTNF
+3409 
-3423 KRVGKKGRSVNKVIM
+3423 
-3438 YNNAGVQ
+3438 
-3445 GLDKLRRSF
+3445 
-3454 TDVPKNER
+3454 
-3462 NARIAKYAI
+3462 
-3471 SALMTTALMEFWNRR
+3471 
-3486 DEESEDAWENLS
+3486 
-3498 AYKKNNFYNFSI
+3498 
-3510 GDGNFISIPKA
+3510 
-3521 RELSALSSF
+3521 
-3530 FERCA
+3530 
-3535 DKYFYDNDDAFYDF
+3535 
-3549 GGYLW
+3549 
-3554 QQFTPPILPEPGN
+3554 
-3567 PVDMAHSLFGSTV
+3567 V
-3580 LSSLTDIGFNK
+3580 LSSLNDLIRAGDYSSTPTEKMADYAWQATTSYVGQAFPTVMGQITRTVDKTKRNASFTDPDNGLPAGLDRFIARQVTKIPGLSKILEPKIDMWGREETYGDTWYGRLIGNTISPGYYK
-3591 DFKGSPIESEYDKT
+3591 EINSTALDDELRRLGNEYEGDGSVLPPKAPKYFTYEKQKYYMTPSEYAQ
-3605 LYPFQRYNEN
+3605 YSVIR
-3615 TSKIAVWLGQ
+3615 GQ
-3625 TAIARKLNISPKQ
+3625 KSFEYADELIRTDDYKNKSAEEKK
-3638 LDHILSS
+3638 
-3645 NLGIIGQINKA
+3645 KA
-3656 LFPINESRRDLSFGL
+3656 LEKCYDAAGDEAKNEILKGRG
-3671 RNKFIADSNYS
+3671 I
-3682 TDVLNKMYDNTEVSG
+3682 DVAAKE
-3697 REFAY
+3697 A
-3702 NPSADNAIRYENDA
+3702 
-3716 ILSSFVTRMN
+3716 
-3726 TAVRSLPDDQ
+3726 
-3736 QRMGRAYLL
+3736 
-3745 KCLKN
+3745 
-3750 WNSGLDG
+3750 
-3757 NQKDISEKLKD
+3757 EK
-3768 SEVSKD
+3768 
-3774 TILRELPTNKLKW
+3774 
-3787 TVNKQDF
+3787 
-3794 EYELKPNE
+3794 
-3802 YAEYTKDL
+3802 
-3810 LSEIARARSEA
+3810 
-3821 TGDSD
+3821 
-3826 DYQTAVKD
+3826 
-3834 AISNA
+3834 
-3839 KSAALERVKE
+3839 AA
-3849 KYAPPEV
+3849 
-3856 KAEQSKKKS
+3856 KKKS
-3865 KKKSSKK
+3865 KKKTSKK

>member
-13 EKNLKEEIYK
+13 EKNLKEEIYE

-916 ANQYAEGLKR
+916 ASQYAEGLKR

-931 YKALA
+931 YKELA

-955 PQGIGDISALAQAG
+955 PQGIGNISALAQAG
-969 GELRSIVGKA
+969 GEFRSIVGKA

-1083 GGNEYIYLTK
+1083 DGNEYIYLTK

-1121 EKNGMIELDERP
+1121 ENNGMIELDERP

-1265 DIDAYYSGTMPERGV
+1265 DIDAYYSGTMPEHGV

-1287 TDMKFSVDRD
+1287 
-1297 GYSHVYNV
+1297 
-1305 EKADKGYL
+1305 
-1313 DYSNSDIET
+1313 
-1322 AIENIRNGNADKIP
+1322 P
-1336 SEIEVAR
+1336 
-1343 LNSQTVKKIS
+1343 
-1353 DVVGFDISDYKC
+1353 
-1365 KIEKDTLLHIE
+1365 
-1376 KRHGLDGKQDQSLAD
+1376 
-1391 PKDVARMGYV
+1391 
-1401 INNAD
+1401 
-1406 NVSFLKDGNGDRV
+1406 
-1419 VSKKYN
+1419 
-1425 DRNNTPCPILMISKR
+1425 
-1440 IDGTYCVSQVVPD
+1440 
-1453 SKKKT
+1453 
-1458 VWVTSARIQKADVGS
+1458 
-1473 QVPNTVKGQQL
+1473 
-1484 TSETPLVSS
+1484 
-1493 SALDNINISQNDD
+1493 
-1506 VVKSSIRKNSGN
+1506 
-1518 DTDIKFSVDR
+1518 DIKFSVDGE
-1528 DGYSKQ
+1528 GYSKQ

-1574 LDNIEGSANLPI
+1574 LDNIEGSADLPI

-1598 KSGVIKGN
+1598 KNGVIKGN

-1712 ATFNDKSSIDNISQN
+1712 ATFNDKSSINNISQN
-1727 DDVVNSNIRKN
+1727 DDIVNSNIREN

-1750 DNSLDGGGQIR
+1750 DNSLDGGGIIR

-1767 IPYRESRQLSEYI
+1767 IPYRESKQLREYI
-1780 MAENNRNGSELKS
+1780 MSENNRNGSELRP

-1798 IGDNFYVWKNNS
+1798 IGDNFYVWRNNS
-1810 KTDYDVVMQIEIDGN
+1810 KTDYDVIAQVEIDGN
-1825 EDVIDLI
+1825 EDVIDLL
-1832 RKGLDNGKTYG
+1832 RKGLENGETYR
-1843 IDNGTKRLDEI
+1843 IDKGAKGFNDWLT
-1854 VAGVRD
+1854 AVRSGQ
-1860 RRRGN
+1860 R
-1865 NSDNA
+1865 SDNSNNA
-1870 RNTAELSNGND
+1870 VDTAELSNGND

-1895 KFARESGRNQQN
+1895 KFAREGGRNQQN
-1907 TEVENY
+1907 TEVGNY

-1923 RRTLGESERERGSS
+1923 RRTLGESEGERGSG
-1937 VQEITGDAKGN
+1937 VPEITGNAEGN

-1962 ARDVKEA
+1962 ARDVKEV

-2017 IKYGTDFRGAVRGN
+2017 IEYGTNFRGAVRGN
-2031 EVYIQADHG
+2031 EVYIQVDHG
-2040 KYSPTQINHH
+2040 RYSPSQINRH
-2050 EITHRNYS
+2050 EIIHRNYS
-2058 TDTVQALKNRI
+2058 SDTVQTLKNRI
-2069 KSRLTNEQINDIAER
+2069 KSRLTNEQIRNIAES

-2112 DYAEMFSAETRE
+2112 DYAEMFDTEIQE

-2149 KNVAENKTEP
+2149 EVNEYKNTETLGKNEAYRSNDSVWTQSDDTGEVYRRLEGNRTSSSVRLEKRSGFVDWSRNIQPNSTDYTRAKKRAYGILREISKKRIADVDAEGRTLSHGIKEYFSDTVFKNEQGELIPLFHATDNEFNTFEHGDFGFHLGSAEQAVSIGAKYIKEVYVNIKNPFYAMDMGKWPALVVADEARRQG
-2159 LTWNSDKKS
+2159 
-2168 VHPINAFGSDN
+2168 V
-2179 TNISQNSEVVNN
+2179 ISQSEYDAISKMDGFYGWEY
-2191 DSANAEFS
+2191 DSRANASLRNLLKARGYDGIIYNNRFEGDGISAIAF
-2199 RQVDSWKDGSMD
+2199 DS
-2211 KNEVFNLGNTPDV
+2211 N
-2224 LKNIGADG
+2224 
-2232 LPIIMTQKVMN
+2232 
-2243 KITGGKHDID
+2243 
-2253 LSEIK
+2253 
-2258 RLPQSIAEPI
+2258 
-2268 MIFKSATT
+2268 
-2276 PNAYVIL
+2276 
-2283 TELSDKNGNSVVAAL
+2283 
-2298 HLNRTQKHIA
+2298 
-2308 VNRIASVYGK
+2308 
-2318 ENIENFVDRQ
+2318 Q
-2328 IKAGNLIFADKNKSQ
+2328 IKYVSNQNPT
-2343 QWSQSRGLQLP
+2343 QS
-2354 KLADTIADN
+2354 
-2363 NNISQNDNIVKSSI
+2363 S
-2377 RKNSENDTDIRFSV
+2377 DIRFST
-2391 DENEDMSYLS
+2391 DENTDVNVSDDENMSYLS
-2401 EPVKN
+2401 EPVRN
-2406 IRNDINEIINRADLK
+2406 IRNDINEVINRADLK

-2438 IIANLDVGVDRG
+2438 IIANLDVGVERG

-2498 SADYD
+2498 AADYD
-2503 YTGVK
+2503 YSGVK
-2508 NFILDYTRHAVSI
+2508 SFILDYTRHAVSI

-2543 LFGKSERTGR
+2543 LFGKSERTGS

-2606 IDVMSAEDKQKF
+2606 IDVMSTEDKQKF

-2641 AMNEIRNEYKTKIAE
+2641 AMNEIRNEYETEIAK
-2656 IKGEIKKRE
+2656 IKGEMKKRA

-2686 ENAPEPKKRG
+2686 KNAPEPKKRG

-2717 GNGINNIGDIVDFIS
+2717 GNGISNIGDIVDFIS

-2803 IFNDFNVKSLGIS
+2803 IFNDFNAGSLGIS
-2816 TLISGDGGYAVK
+2816 KLISGADEQALK
-2828 ARNAAVSE
+2828 AKNAAVSE

-2862 MGDEKVGKKTD
+2862 MSDEKVGKKTD

-2911 PTMTESARKFYLDWV
+2911 PTITESARKFYLDWV

-2946 ITGKRDAYTIAMNS
+2946 IIGKKDAYTIAMNS

-2993 NVKKKDLNTF
+2993 DVKKKDLNTF

-3042 ELAEIEK
+3042 ELAAIEK
-3049 KHSEMKQAAENL
+3049 QHPEMKQAAENL

-3184 EGKKSFEMIKDV
+3184 DGKKSFEMIKDV

-3227 ADEKNMIVTVMKDG
+3227 ADEKNMIVTVMNDG

-3314 AAKYANAFY
+3314 AAKYANAAY
-3323 GTLKQSDD
+3323 GMLKKSDD
-3331 YKKYQ
+3331 YKRYQ

-3350 ESIKESINALN
+3350 ESIKESIRALN
-3361 NKDKAA
+3361 NKDKVAA
-3367 AVRILGTIIRHPIQS
+3367 IRILGTIVRHPIQS

-3445 GLDKLRRSF
+3445 GLDKMRRSF

-3625 TAIARKLNISPKQ
+3625 TEIARKLNISPKQ

-3702 NPSADNAIRYENDA
+3702 SPSADNAIKYENDA

-3750 WNSGLDG
+3750 WDSGLGG

-3821 TGDSD
+3821 TGDGD
-3826 DYQTAVKD
+3826 DYQAAVKD

-3839 KSAALERVKE
+3839 KSAALERAKE

-3865 KKKSSKK
+3865 KKKTSKK

>member
-339 YGGSPAPEYMKTP
+339 YGGSPAPEYMKNARP
-352 RQPNEELNGELA
+352 ADENLQKEYESAEN
-364 AAKGEEEKQTVLKK
+364 EKQRIEILTKMQERQLETSDEVMK
-378 IDRYQKDM
+378 
-386 LDPTL
+386 PL
-391 NKITETVDKS
+391 NKDILTGRQKTAILE
-401 KKNVAVLNDN
+401 DN
-411 IDAAN
+411 INAAN

-433 IAGNYRIGDIGEE
+433 FTGNYRVGDIGEE
-446 RAMSAFNSYAYSDS
+446 RGKAAGTSYIYNDTE
-460 DLTATQIYDELSRR
+460 LTATQIYDDLSRR
-474 IQERNKDTFTNTKAW
+474 IQEGNKDTFTNTKAW

-502 GRNQAIARL
+502 GINQAVARIA
-511 KGAAV
+511 GSAV
-516 GSVIPLV
+516 GAFIPMV
-523 GSKTGGDAAAAMY
+523 GAKKGGDVAAAMY

-558 EAKKLSANNA
+558 DAKKLSANNA
-568 LWSGVVEYGLESALG
+568 LWSSVVEYGLESVLG

-615 AKKALS
+615 AKKAVS
-621 AAKTAGNYAVGIF
+621 AAKAAGNYAVGIF

-763 YKSGN
+763 YKNGN

-916 ANQYAEGLKR
+916 ASQYAEGLKR

-931 YKALA
+931 YKELA

-997 SAISNEISNGNFAV
+997 SAISNEIANGNFAV

-1098 NLSADAVRSDITAES
+1098 NLGADAVRSDITAES

-1265 DIDAYYSGTMPERGV
+1265 DIDAYYSGTMPEHGV

-1287 TDMKFSVDRD
+1287 
-1297 GYSHVYNV
+1297 
-1305 EKADKGYL
+1305 
-1313 DYSNSDIET
+1313 
-1322 AIENIRNGNADKIP
+1322 P
-1336 SEIEVAR
+1336 
-1343 LNSQTVKKIS
+1343 
-1353 DVVGFDISDYKC
+1353 
-1365 KIEKDTLLHIE
+1365 
-1376 KRHGLDGKQDQSLAD
+1376 
-1391 PKDVARMGYV
+1391 
-1401 INNAD
+1401 
-1406 NVSFLKDGNGDRV
+1406 
-1419 VSKKYN
+1419 
-1425 DRNNTPCPILMISKR
+1425 
-1440 IDGTYCVSQVVPD
+1440 
-1453 SKKKT
+1453 
-1458 VWVTSARIQKADVGS
+1458 
-1473 QVPNTVKGQQL
+1473 
-1484 TSETPLVSS
+1484 
-1493 SALDNINISQNDD
+1493 
-1506 VVKSSIRKNSGN
+1506 
-1518 DTDIKFSVDR
+1518 DIKFSVDG

-1534 LVTDFETAAKDIM
+1534 LVTDSETAAKDIM

-1554 RVNAEA
+1554 RVKAEA

-1574 LDNIEGSANLPI
+1574 LDNIEGSADLPI

-1727 DDVVNSNIRKN
+1727 DDIVNSNIREN

-1750 DNSLDGGGQIR
+1750 DNSLDGGGIIR

-1767 IPYRESRQLSEYI
+1767 IPYRESKQLREYI
-1780 MAENNRNGSELKS
+1780 MSENNRNGGELKS

-1832 RKGLDNGKTYG
+1832 RKGLDNGETYG

-1854 VAGVRD
+1854 VAGIRD

-1895 KFARESGRNQQN
+1895 KFDRESNRNQQDS
-1907 TEVENY
+1907 EVGNY

-1923 RRTLGESERERGSS
+1923 RRTLGESERERNTS
-1937 VQEITGDAKGN
+1937 VQEIAGN
-1948 AGEEQSSAS
+1948 AEGNASEEQSSAS
-1957 SRRIY
+1957 TRGIY

-2017 IKYGTDFRGAVRGN
+2017 IEYGTNFRGAVRGD

-2040 KYSPTQINHH
+2040 KYSPTQINRH
-2050 EITHRNYS
+2050 EIIHRNYS
-2058 TDTVQALKNRI
+2058 SDTVQELKNRI
-2069 KSRLTNEQINDIAER
+2069 KSRLTNEQIRDIVER

-2112 DYAEMFSAETRE
+2112 EYTEMFDSEVRNYWTTEETE
-2124 YWAAEEQD
+2124 

-2149 KNVAENKTEP
+2149 KNTEVKRFIDELSNNADKFNQEEKVFDVEYKTIPKKGKTSEAIANYFKSIGGIAVNPHLGVVELNKKGAKTTVFHGISGDKFSAVAAIKDVIENGKIIAHDFNWKNRGYDTYLIAGRGYINGQDAVVGVIVKNYP
-2159 LTWNSDKKS
+2159 KS
-2168 VHPINAFGSDN
+2168 NQNNKFYLHEIIKIGASHTAVDNNTIRVNEQTPINN
-2179 TNISQNSEVVNN
+2179 TNISQNDNDVNSIVRKSSKN
-2191 DSANAEFS
+2191 DTQN
-2199 RQVDSWKDGSMD
+2199 
-2211 KNEVFNLGNTPDV
+2211 PDV
-2224 LKNIGADG
+2224 
-2232 LPIIMTQKVMN
+2232 
-2243 KITGGKHDID
+2243 
-2253 LSEIK
+2253 
-2258 RLPQSIAEPI
+2258 
-2268 MIFKSATT
+2268 
-2276 PNAYVIL
+2276 
-2283 TELSDKNGNSVVAAL
+2283 
-2298 HLNRTQKHIA
+2298 
-2308 VNRIASVYGK
+2308 
-2318 ENIENFVDRQ
+2318 
-2328 IKAGNLIFADKNKSQ
+2328 
-2343 QWSQSRGLQLP
+2343 
-2354 KLADTIADN
+2354 
-2363 NNISQNDNIVKSSI
+2363 
-2377 RKNSENDTDIRFSV
+2377 RFSSDDV
-2391 DENEDMSYLS
+2391 DVSTDEDMSYLS
-2401 EPVKN
+2401 EPVRN
-2406 IRNDINEIINRADLK
+2406 IRNDINEVINRADLK

-2498 SADYD
+2498 AADYD
-2503 YTGVK
+2503 YSGVK
-2508 NFILDYTRHAVSI
+2508 SFILDYTRHAVSI

-2543 LFGKSERTGR
+2543 LFGKSERTGS

-2606 IDVMSAEDKQKF
+2606 IDVMSTEDKQKF

-2641 AMNEIRNEYKTKIAE
+2641 AMNEIRNEYETEIAK
-2656 IKGEIKKRE
+2656 IKGEMKKRA

-2686 ENAPEPKKRG
+2686 KNAPEPKKRG

-2717 GNGINNIGDIVDFIS
+2717 GNGISNIGDIVDFIS

-2803 IFNDFNVKSLGIS
+2803 IFNDFNAGSLGIS
-2816 TLISGDGGYAVK
+2816 KLISGADEQALK
-2828 ARNAAVSE
+2828 AKNAAVSE

-2862 MGDEKVGKKTD
+2862 MSDEKVGKKTD

-2946 ITGKRDAYTIAMNS
+2946 ITGKGDAYTIAMNS

-3024 KKRVFADETL
+3024 KKRVFADETI

-3049 KHSEMKQAAENL
+3049 KHPEMKQAAENL

-3227 ADEKNMIVTVMKDG
+3227 ADEKNMIVTVMNDG

-3314 AAKYANAFY
+3314 AAKYANAAY
-3323 GTLKQSDD
+3323 GMLKKSDD
-3331 YKKYQ
+3331 YKRYQ

-3350 ESIKESINALN
+3350 ESIKESIRALN
-3361 NKDKAA
+3361 NKDKVA
-3367 AVRILGTIIRHPIQS
+3367 AVRFLGSIIRHPIQS
-3382 IATVNDFVESTPR
+3382 IAAVNDFVESTPR
-3395 FMEFKNKLKQTGDT
+3395 FMEFKNKLNQTGDT

-3423 KRVGKKGRSVNKVIM
+3423 KRVGKKGRSLNKVIM

-3462 NARIAKYAI
+3462 NARIVKYAVC
-3471 SALMTTALMEFWNRR
+3471 ALITTALAEFWNRR
-3486 DEESEDAWENLS
+3486 DDESEEAWENLS
-3498 AYKKNNFYNFSI
+3498 AYKKNNFYNFYI
-3510 GDGNFISIPKA
+3510 GDGNFLSIPKA

-3535 DKYFYDNDDAFYDF
+3535 DKYFYDNDEAFYDF

-3554 QQFTPPILPEPGN
+3554 QQFTPPVLPEPGN
-3567 PVDMAHSLFGSTV
+3567 PADMAHSLFGSTV

-3591 DFKGSPIESEYDKT
+3591 DFKGSPIESDYDKN
-3605 LYPFQRYNEN
+3605 LYPFQRYSEN
-3615 TSKIAVWLGQ
+3615 TTKLAVWLGQ
-3625 TAIARKLNISPKQ
+3625 TDIARKLDISPKQ

-3656 LFPINESRRDLSFGL
+3656 LFPSNESRKDLSFGL

-3702 NPSADNAIRYENDA
+3702 SPSADNAIKYENDA
-3716 ILSSFVTRMN
+3716 ILSSFVSRMN
-3726 TAVRSLPDDQ
+3726 AAVRSLPDDQ

-3750 WNSGLDG
+3750 WDSGLDG
-3757 NQKDISEKLKD
+3757 NQKDMSEKLNGK
-3768 SEVSKD
+3768 EVNED
-3774 TILRELPTNKLKW
+3774 TILKDLPTNKLKW

-3794 EYELKPNE
+3794 EYEMNPNE

-3810 LSEIARARSEA
+3810 LSEIARARSEVS
-3821 TGDSD
+3821 GDGD
-3826 DYQTAVKD
+3826 DYQTAVKE

-3839 KSAALERVKE
+3839 KSAALERAKE
-3849 KYAPPEV
+3849 KYAPLEV
-3856 KAEQSKKKS
+3856 KAEQAKKKS
-3865 KKKSSKK
+3865 KKKTSKK

>member
-339 YGGSPAPEYMKTP
+339 YGGSPAPEYMKNARP
-352 RQPNEELNGELA
+352 ADENLQKEYESAEN
-364 AAKGEEEKQTVLKK
+364 EKQRIEILTKMQERQLETSDEVMK
-378 IDRYQKDM
+378 
-386 LDPTL
+386 PL
-391 NKITETVDKS
+391 NKDILTGRQKTAILE
-401 KKNVAVLNDN
+401 DN
-411 IDAAN
+411 INAAN

-433 IAGNYRIGDIGEE
+433 FTGNYRVGDIGEE
-446 RAMSAFNSYAYSDS
+446 RGKAAGTSYIYNDTE
-460 DLTATQIYDELSRR
+460 LTATQIYDDLSRR
-474 IQERNKDTFTNTKAW
+474 IQEGNKDTFTNTKAW

-502 GRNQAIARL
+502 GINQAVARIA
-511 KGAAV
+511 GSAV
-516 GSVIPLV
+516 GAFIPMV
-523 GSKTGGDAAAAMY
+523 GAKKGGDVAAAMY

-558 EAKKLSANNA
+558 DAKKLSANNA
-568 LWSGVVEYGLESALG
+568 LWSSVVEYGLESVLG

-615 AKKALS
+615 AKKAVS
-621 AAKTAGNYAVGIF
+621 AAKAAGNYAVGIF

-763 YKSGN
+763 YKNGN

-916 ANQYAEGLKR
+916 ASQYAEGLKR

-931 YKALA
+931 YKELA

-997 SAISNEISNGNFAV
+997 SAISNEIANGNFAV

-1098 NLSADAVRSDITAES
+1098 NLGADAVRSDITAES

-1265 DIDAYYSGTMPERGV
+1265 DIDAYYSGTMPEHGV

-1287 TDMKFSVDRD
+1287 
-1297 GYSHVYNV
+1297 
-1305 EKADKGYL
+1305 
-1313 DYSNSDIET
+1313 
-1322 AIENIRNGNADKIP
+1322 P
-1336 SEIEVAR
+1336 
-1343 LNSQTVKKIS
+1343 
-1353 DVVGFDISDYKC
+1353 
-1365 KIEKDTLLHIE
+1365 
-1376 KRHGLDGKQDQSLAD
+1376 
-1391 PKDVARMGYV
+1391 
-1401 INNAD
+1401 
-1406 NVSFLKDGNGDRV
+1406 
-1419 VSKKYN
+1419 
-1425 DRNNTPCPILMISKR
+1425 
-1440 IDGTYCVSQVVPD
+1440 
-1453 SKKKT
+1453 
-1458 VWVTSARIQKADVGS
+1458 
-1473 QVPNTVKGQQL
+1473 
-1484 TSETPLVSS
+1484 
-1493 SALDNINISQNDD
+1493 
-1506 VVKSSIRKNSGN
+1506 
-1518 DTDIKFSVDR
+1518 DIKFSVDG

-1554 RVNAEA
+1554 RVKAEA

-1574 LDNIEGSANLPI
+1574 LDNIEGSADLPI

-1727 DDVVNSNIRKN
+1727 DDIVNSNIREN

-1750 DNSLDGGGQIR
+1750 DNSLDGGGIIR

-1767 IPYRESRQLSEYI
+1767 IPYRESKQLREYI
-1780 MAENNRNGSELKS
+1780 MSENNRNGGELKS

-1832 RKGLDNGKTYG
+1832 RKGLDNGETYG

-1854 VAGVRD
+1854 VAGIRD

-1895 KFARESGRNQQN
+1895 KFDRESNRNQQDS
-1907 TEVENY
+1907 EVGNY

-1923 RRTLGESERERGSS
+1923 RRTLGESERERNTS
-1937 VQEITGDAKGN
+1937 VQEIAGN
-1948 AGEEQSSAS
+1948 AEGNASEEQSSAS
-1957 SRRIY
+1957 TRGIY

-2017 IKYGTDFRGAVRGN
+2017 IEYGTNFRGAVRGD

-2040 KYSPTQINHH
+2040 KYSPTQINRH
-2050 EITHRNYS
+2050 EIIHRNYS
-2058 TDTVQALKNRI
+2058 SDTVQELKNRI
-2069 KSRLTNEQINDIAER
+2069 KSRLTNEQIRDIVER

-2112 DYAEMFSAETRE
+2112 EYTEMFDSEVRNYWTTEETE
-2124 YWAAEEQD
+2124 

-2149 KNVAENKTEP
+2149 KNTEVKRFIDELSNNADKFNQEEKVFDVEYKTIPKKGKTSEAIANYFKSIGGIAVNPHLGVVELNKKGAKTTVFHGISGDKFSAVAAIKDVIENGKIIAHDFNWKNRGYDTYLIAGRGYINGQDAVVGVIVKNYP
-2159 LTWNSDKKS
+2159 KS
-2168 VHPINAFGSDN
+2168 NQNNKFYLHEIIKIGASHTAVDNNTIRVNEQTPINN
-2179 TNISQNSEVVNN
+2179 TNISQNDNDVNSIVRKSSKN
-2191 DSANAEFS
+2191 DTQN
-2199 RQVDSWKDGSMD
+2199 
-2211 KNEVFNLGNTPDV
+2211 PDV
-2224 LKNIGADG
+2224 
-2232 LPIIMTQKVMN
+2232 
-2243 KITGGKHDID
+2243 
-2253 LSEIK
+2253 
-2258 RLPQSIAEPI
+2258 
-2268 MIFKSATT
+2268 
-2276 PNAYVIL
+2276 
-2283 TELSDKNGNSVVAAL
+2283 
-2298 HLNRTQKHIA
+2298 
-2308 VNRIASVYGK
+2308 
-2318 ENIENFVDRQ
+2318 
-2328 IKAGNLIFADKNKSQ
+2328 
-2343 QWSQSRGLQLP
+2343 
-2354 KLADTIADN
+2354 
-2363 NNISQNDNIVKSSI
+2363 
-2377 RKNSENDTDIRFSV
+2377 RFSSDDV
-2391 DENEDMSYLS
+2391 DVSTDEDMSYLS
-2401 EPVKN
+2401 EPVRN
-2406 IRNDINEIINRADLK
+2406 IRNDINEVINRADLK

-2498 SADYD
+2498 AADYD
-2503 YTGVK
+2503 YSGVK
-2508 NFILDYTRHAVSI
+2508 SFILDYTRHAVSI

-2543 LFGKSERTGR
+2543 LFGKSERTGS

-2606 IDVMSAEDKQKF
+2606 IDVMSTEDKQKF

-2641 AMNEIRNEYKTKIAE
+2641 AMNEIRNEYETEIAK
-2656 IKGEIKKRE
+2656 IKGEMKKRA

-2686 ENAPEPKKRG
+2686 KNAPEPKKRG

-2717 GNGINNIGDIVDFIS
+2717 GNGISNIGDIVDFIS

-2803 IFNDFNVKSLGIS
+2803 IFNDFNAGSLGIS
-2816 TLISGDGGYAVK
+2816 KLISGADEQALK
-2828 ARNAAVSE
+2828 AKNAAVSE

-2862 MGDEKVGKKTD
+2862 MSDEKVGKKTD

-2946 ITGKRDAYTIAMNS
+2946 ITGKGDAYTIAMNS

-3024 KKRVFADETL
+3024 KKRVFADETI

-3049 KHSEMKQAAENL
+3049 KHPEMKQAAENL

-3164 SVDGMGKFMEKVS
+3164 SVDGTGKFMEKVS

-3227 ADEKNMIVTVMKDG
+3227 ADEKNMIVTVMNDG

-3314 AAKYANAFY
+3314 AAKYANAAY
-3323 GTLKQSDD
+3323 GMLKKSDD
-3331 YKKYQ
+3331 YKRYQ

-3350 ESIKESINALN
+3350 ESIKESIRALN
-3361 NKDKAA
+3361 NKDKVA
-3367 AVRILGTIIRHPIQS
+3367 AVRFLGSIIRHPIQS
-3382 IATVNDFVESTPR
+3382 IAAVNDFVESTPR
-3395 FMEFKNKLKQTGDT
+3395 FMEFKNKLNQTGDT

-3423 KRVGKKGRSVNKVIM
+3423 KRVGKKGRSLNKVIM

-3462 NARIAKYAI
+3462 NARIVKYAVC
-3471 SALMTTALMEFWNRR
+3471 ALITTALAEFWNRR
-3486 DEESEDAWENLS
+3486 DDESEEAWENLS
-3498 AYKKNNFYNFSI
+3498 AYKKNNFYNFYI
-3510 GDGNFISIPKA
+3510 GDGNFLSIPKA

-3535 DKYFYDNDDAFYDF
+3535 DKYFYDNDEAFYDF

-3554 QQFTPPILPEPGN
+3554 QQFTPPVLPEPGN
-3567 PVDMAHSLFGSTV
+3567 PADMAHSLFGSTV

-3591 DFKGSPIESEYDKT
+3591 DFKGSPIESDYDKN
-3605 LYPFQRYNEN
+3605 LYPFQRYSEN
-3615 TSKIAVWLGQ
+3615 TTKLAVWLGQ
-3625 TAIARKLNISPKQ
+3625 TDIARKLDISPKQ

-3656 LFPINESRRDLSFGL
+3656 LFPSNESRKDLSFGL

-3702 NPSADNAIRYENDA
+3702 SPSADNAIKYENDA
-3716 ILSSFVTRMN
+3716 ILSSFVSRMN
-3726 TAVRSLPDDQ
+3726 AAVRSLPDDQ

-3750 WNSGLDG
+3750 WDSGLDG
-3757 NQKDISEKLKD
+3757 NQKDMSEKLNGK
-3768 SEVSKD
+3768 EVNED
-3774 TILRELPTNKLKW
+3774 TILKDLPTNKLKW

-3794 EYELKPNE
+3794 EYEMNPNE

-3810 LSEIARARSEA
+3810 LSEIARARSEVS
-3821 TGDSD
+3821 GDGD
-3826 DYQTAVKD
+3826 DYQTAVKE

-3839 KSAALERVKE
+3839 KSAALERAKE
-3849 KYAPPEV
+3849 KYAPLEV
-3856 KAEQSKKKS
+3856 KAEQAKKKS
-3865 KKKSSKK
+3865 KKKTSKK

>member
-23 RDNHIENSVKYAI
+23 RDNHIDNSVKYAI
-36 DTGQDYG
+36 DTGQDCG

-339 YGGSPAPEYMKTP
+339 YGGSPAPEYMKNARP
-352 RQPNEELNGELA
+352 ADENLQKEYESAEN
-364 AAKGEEEKQTVLKK
+364 EKQRIEILTKMQERQLETSDEVMK
-378 IDRYQKDM
+378 
-386 LDPTL
+386 PL
-391 NKITETVDKS
+391 NKDILTGRQKTAILE
-401 KKNVAVLNDN
+401 DN
-411 IDAAN
+411 INAAN

-433 IAGNYRIGDIGEE
+433 FTGNYRVGDIGEE
-446 RAMSAFNSYAYSDS
+446 RGKAAGTSYIYNDTE
-460 DLTATQIYDELSRR
+460 LTATQIYDDLSRR
-474 IQERNKDTFTNTKAW
+474 IQEGNKDTFTNTKAW

-502 GRNQAIARL
+502 GINQAVARIA
-511 KGAAV
+511 GSAV
-516 GSVIPLV
+516 GAFIPMV
-523 GSKTGGDAAAAMY
+523 GAKKGGDVAAAMY

-558 EAKKLSANNA
+558 DAKKLSANNA
-568 LWSGVVEYGLESALG
+568 LWSSVVEYGLESVLG

-615 AKKALS
+615 AKKAVS
-621 AAKTAGNYAVGIF
+621 AAKAAGNYAVGIF

-916 ANQYAEGLKR
+916 ASQYAEGLKR

-931 YKALA
+931 YKELA

-1054 RKTLVAAVPSKYIGE
+1054 RKTLAAAVPSKYIGE
-1069 YAAKSGYSG
+1069 YTAKLGYSG

-1093 DAERG
+1093 GAERG

-1265 DIDAYYSGTMPERGV
+1265 DIDAYYSGTMPEHGV

-1287 TDMKFSVDRD
+1287 
-1297 GYSHVYNV
+1297 
-1305 EKADKGYL
+1305 
-1313 DYSNSDIET
+1313 
-1322 AIENIRNGNADKIP
+1322 P
-1336 SEIEVAR
+1336 
-1343 LNSQTVKKIS
+1343 
-1353 DVVGFDISDYKC
+1353 
-1365 KIEKDTLLHIE
+1365 
-1376 KRHGLDGKQDQSLAD
+1376 
-1391 PKDVARMGYV
+1391 
-1401 INNAD
+1401 
-1406 NVSFLKDGNGDRV
+1406 
-1419 VSKKYN
+1419 
-1425 DRNNTPCPILMISKR
+1425 
-1440 IDGTYCVSQVVPD
+1440 
-1453 SKKKT
+1453 
-1458 VWVTSARIQKADVGS
+1458 
-1473 QVPNTVKGQQL
+1473 
-1484 TSETPLVSS
+1484 
-1493 SALDNINISQNDD
+1493 
-1506 VVKSSIRKNSGN
+1506 
-1518 DTDIKFSVDR
+1518 DIKFSVDG

-1671 VVTLFSANDNYVRN
+1671 VVTLFFANDNYVRN

-1727 DDVVNSNIRKN
+1727 DDIVNSNIREN

-1750 DNSLDGGGQIR
+1750 DNSLDGGGIIR

-1767 IPYRESRQLSEYI
+1767 IPYRESKQLREYI
-1780 MAENNRNGSELKS
+1780 MSENNRNGGELKS

-1832 RKGLDNGKTYG
+1832 RKGLDNGETYG

-1854 VAGVRD
+1854 VAGIRD

-1895 KFARESGRNQQN
+1895 KFAREGGRSQQN
-1907 TEVENY
+1907 TEVGNY

-1923 RRTLGESERERGSS
+1923 RRTLGESERERGSG
-1937 VQEITGDAKGN
+1937 VQEIAGN
-1948 AGEEQSSAS
+1948 AEGNASEEQSSAS
-1957 SRRIY
+1957 TRGIY

-2017 IKYGTDFRGAVRGN
+2017 IEYGTNFRGAVRGD

-2040 KYSPTQINHH
+2040 KYSPTQINRH
-2050 EITHRNYS
+2050 EIIHRNYS
-2058 TDTVQALKNRI
+2058 SDTVQELKNRI
-2069 KSRLTNEQINDIAER
+2069 KSRLTNEQIRDIVER

-2112 DYAEMFSAETRE
+2112 EYTEMFDSEVRNYWTTEETE
-2124 YWAAEEQD
+2124 

-2149 KNVAENKTEP
+2149 KNTEVKRFIDELSNNADKFNQEEKVFDVEYKTIPKKGKTSEAIANYFKSIGGIAVNPHLGVVELNKKGAKTTVFHGISGDKFSAVAAIKDVIENGKIIAHDFNWKNRGYDTYLIAGRGYINGQDAVVGVIVKNYP
-2159 LTWNSDKKS
+2159 KS
-2168 VHPINAFGSDN
+2168 NQNNKFYLHEIIKIGASHTAVDNNTIRVNEQTPINN
-2179 TNISQNSEVVNN
+2179 TNISQNNDIVNSN
-2191 DSANAEFS
+2191 
-2199 RQVDSWKDGSMD
+2199 
-2211 KNEVFNLGNTPDV
+2211 
-2224 LKNIGADG
+2224 
-2232 LPIIMTQKVMN
+2232 
-2243 KITGGKHDID
+2243 
-2253 LSEIK
+2253 
-2258 RLPQSIAEPI
+2258 
-2268 MIFKSATT
+2268 
-2276 PNAYVIL
+2276 
-2283 TELSDKNGNSVVAAL
+2283 
-2298 HLNRTQKHIA
+2298 
-2308 VNRIASVYGK
+2308 
-2318 ENIENFVDRQ
+2318 
-2328 IKAGNLIFADKNKSQ
+2328 
-2343 QWSQSRGLQLP
+2343 
-2354 KLADTIADN
+2354 
-2363 NNISQNDNIVKSSI
+2363 I
-2377 RKNSENDTDIRFSV
+2377 RKNSENDTDIRFST
-2391 DENEDMSYLS
+2391 DENTDVNVSDDEDMSYLS
-2401 EPVKN
+2401 EPVRN
-2406 IRNDINEIINRADLK
+2406 IRNDINEVINRADLK

-2498 SADYD
+2498 AADYD
-2503 YTGVK
+2503 YSGVK
-2508 NFILDYTRHAVSI
+2508 SFILDYTRHAVSI

-2543 LFGKSERTGR
+2543 LFGKSERTGS

-2606 IDVMSAEDKQKF
+2606 IDVMSTEDKQKF

-2641 AMNEIRNEYKTKIAE
+2641 AMNEIRNEYETEIAK
-2656 IKGEIKKRE
+2656 IKGEMKKRA

-2686 ENAPEPKKRG
+2686 KNAPEPKKRG

-2717 GNGINNIGDIVDFIS
+2717 GNGISNIGDIVDFIS

-2803 IFNDFNVKSLGIS
+2803 IFNDFNAGSLGIS
-2816 TLISGDGGYAVK
+2816 KLISGADEQVLK
-2828 ARNAAVSE
+2828 AKNAAVSE

-2862 MGDEKVGKKTD
+2862 MSDEKVGKKTD

-2893 ERIDAMTVTNK
+2893 ERIDVMTVTNK

-3049 KHSEMKQAAENL
+3049 KHPEMKQAAGNL

-3227 ADEKNMIVTVMKDG
+3227 ADEKNMIVTVMNDG

-3314 AAKYANAFY
+3314 AAKYANAAY
-3323 GTLKQSDD
+3323 GMLKKSDD
-3331 YKKYQ
+3331 YKRYQ

-3350 ESIKESINALN
+3350 ESIKESIRALN
-3361 NKDKAA
+3361 NKDKVA
-3367 AVRILGTIIRHPIQS
+3367 AVRFLGSIIRHPIQS
-3382 IATVNDFVESTPR
+3382 IAAVNDFVESTPR
-3395 FMEFKNKLKQTGDT
+3395 FMEFKNKLNQTGDT

-3423 KRVGKKGRSVNKVIM
+3423 KRVGKKGRSLNKVIM

-3462 NARIAKYAI
+3462 NARIVKYAVC
-3471 SALMTTALMEFWNRR
+3471 ALITTALAEFWNRR
-3486 DEESEDAWENLS
+3486 DDESEEAWENLS
-3498 AYKKNNFYNFSI
+3498 AYKKNNFYNFYI
-3510 GDGNFISIPKA
+3510 GDGNFLSIPKA

-3535 DKYFYDNDDAFYDF
+3535 DKYFYDNDEAFYDF

-3554 QQFTPPILPEPGN
+3554 QQFTPPVLPEPGN
-3567 PVDMAHSLFGSTV
+3567 PADMAHSLFGSTV

-3591 DFKGSPIESEYDKT
+3591 DFKGSPIESDYDKN

-3625 TAIARKLNISPKQ
+3625 TEIARKLNISPKQ

-3656 LFPINESRRDLSFGL
+3656 LFPNNDNRKDLSFGL

-3702 NPSADNAIRYENDA
+3702 NPSADNAIKYENDA
-3716 ILSSFVTRMN
+3716 ILSSFVSRMN
-3726 TAVRSLPDDQ
+3726 AAVRSLPDDQ

-3750 WNSGLDG
+3750 WNSGLDE
-3757 NQKDISEKLKD
+3757 NQKNMSEKLNGK
-3768 SEVSKD
+3768 EVNED
-3774 TILRELPTNKLKW
+3774 TILKDLPTNKLKW

-3794 EYELKPNE
+3794 EYEMNPNE

-3810 LSEIARARSEA
+3810 LSEIARARSEVS
-3821 TGDSD
+3821 GDGD
-3826 DYQTAVKD
+3826 DYQTAVKE

-3839 KSAALERVKE
+3839 KSAALERAKE

-3856 KAEQSKKKS
+3856 KAEQAKKKS
-3865 KKKSSKK
+3865 KKKTSKK

>member
-23 RDNHIENSVKYAI
+23 RDNHIDNSVKYAI

-73 IVGTV
+73 LVGTV

-111 QNREARKKEQREYV
+111 HNRESRKKEQREYV
-125 KNHMSNPELE
+125 KNHMSNPEIE

-171 VEFVNFRDTK
+171 VEFFDFRDTK

-194 FVNFR
+194 FVDFR

-339 YGGSPAPEYMKTP
+339 YGGSPAPEYMKNARPTDENL
-352 RQPNEELNGELA
+352 QKEYESAEN
-364 AAKGEEEKQTVLKK
+364 EKQRIEILAKMQERQLETSDEVMK
-378 IDRYQKDM
+378 
-386 LDPTL
+386 PL
-391 NKITETVDKS
+391 NKDILTGRQKTAILE
-401 KKNVAVLNDN
+401 DN
-411 IDAAN
+411 INAAN

-433 IAGNYRIGDIGEE
+433 FTANYRVGDIGEE
-446 RAMSAFNSYAYSDS
+446 RGKAAGTSYIYNDTE
-460 DLTATQIYDELSRR
+460 LTATQIYDDLSRR
-474 IQERNKDTFTNTKAW
+474 IQEGNKDTFTNTKAW

-502 GRNQAIARL
+502 GINQAVARIA
-511 KGAAV
+511 GSAV
-516 GSVIPLV
+516 GAFIPMV
-523 GSKTGGDAAAAMY
+523 GAKKGGDVAAAMY
-536 MFKQTAGNM
+536 MFKQTTGNM

-558 EAKKLSANNA
+558 DAKKLSANNA

-615 AKKALS
+615 AKKAVS
-621 AAKTAGNYAVGIF
+621 AAKAAGNYAVGIF

-738 NRAIDAGLESSDEKT
+738 NRAIDAGLESNDEKT

-781 LRTGYEQEQNLK
+781 LRTGYEQAQNLK

-808 QDTARQSVL
+808 QDSARQSVL
-817 AAANSGNSESS
+817 AAANSGNS

-882 NIKNIPN
+882 NIKNIPD
-889 YQAAYDENL
+889 YQAAYNENL

-931 YKALA
+931 YKELA

-1043 GVSTH
+1043 NVSTH

-1069 YAAKSGYSG
+1069 YAAKLGYSG
-1078 TQYSA
+1078 TQYTA

-1133 SESKIETIAAQV
+1133 SEIKIETIASQV

-1287 TDMKFSVDRD
+1287 PDIKFSVDGD

-1336 SEIEVAR
+1336 SEMEVAR

-1473 QVPNTVKGQQL
+1473 QVPNTIKGQQL

-1493 SALDNINISQNDD
+1493 SALDNTNIPQNDD
-1506 VVKSSIRKNSGN
+1506 IVNRN
-1518 DTDIKFSVDR
+1518 IKR
-1528 DGYSKQ
+1528 
-1534 LVTDFETAAKDIM
+1534 
-1547 TISDYSA
+1547 
-1554 RVNAEA
+1554 N
-1560 RTAVRIL
+1560 
-1567 ENTPNVI
+1567 
-1574 LDNIEGSANLPI
+1574 
-1586 VINFTK
+1586 
-1592 MYLAAR
+1592 
-1598 KSGVIKGN
+1598 
-1606 YHNLGS
+1606 
-1612 DILMKLPQMISD
+1612 
-1624 PDMILQLGN
+1624 
-1633 GRLNLLSETKTENG
+1633 LSELPSGDNSFSHTSKT
-1647 NNAVVSIELNST
+1647 
-1659 KDIEGKNKNYNV
+1659 
-1671 VVTLFSANDNYVRN
+1671 RP
-1685 LINKD
+1685 
-1690 GTEIKYTKED
+1690 GT
-1700 LSQVNPRLYNRP
+1700 V
-1712 ATFNDKSSIDNISQN
+1712 SSIDNISQN
-1727 DDVVNSNIRKN
+1727 DNVVNSNIREN
-1738 SENDTENVKFSQ
+1738 SGNDTVSNAKSAENHFGTTNDFKEAGYITVNGQMLDFSGRHWGGTENGMRTVDHGDIAEDENISYFKDGKLSGADAVQRFLDDGNIRILDERGGINLSVAPNAAQTDVLKDFINSKNGDVIIDITDERGLPKQNFEYGKGTSAQKIISDINSYFDNGTVPQISELNKFRY
-1750 DNSLDGGGQIR
+1750 SLDGGGIIR

-1767 IPYRESRQLSEYI
+1767 IPYRESKQLREYI
-1780 MAENNRNGSELKS
+1780 MSENNRNGSRLKPS
-1793 FDKKE
+1793 GCKE

-1832 RKGLDNGKTYG
+1832 RKGFENGETYG
-1843 IDNGTKRLDEI
+1843 INKGTTELAEI
-1854 VAGVRD
+1854 VDSVRSD
-1860 RRRGN
+1860 RGRNDR
-1865 NSDNA
+1865 DNA

-1881 DRLYSRQSSDDDGI
+1881 GGLYNRQLSEKDG
-1895 KFARESGRNQQN
+1895 FGFSFESGRNQQN
-1907 TEVENY
+1907 TEVGNY

-1923 RRTLGESERERGSS
+1923 RRTLSESERERGSG
-1937 VQEITGDAKGN
+1937 VQEIAGDAEGN

-2017 IKYGTDFRGAVRGN
+2017 IEYGTNFRGAVRGN

-2040 KYSPTQINHH
+2040 KYSPTQINRH
-2050 EITHRNYS
+2050 EIIHRNYS
-2058 TDTVQALKNRI
+2058 SDTVQELKNRI
-2069 KSRLTNEQINDIAER
+2069 KSRLTNEQIRGIAES
-2084 LYRDYAQKRRSFDEI
+2084 LYRDYAQKRRSFGEI

-2105 DVMADMN
+2105 DVLADMN
-2112 DYAEMFSAETRE
+2112 DYAEMFETETRE

-2149 KNVAENKTEP
+2149 KNVAENKIEP
-2159 LTWNSDKKS
+2159 LAWNSDKKS

-2179 TNISQNSEVVNN
+2179 
-2191 DSANAEFS
+2191 
-2199 RQVDSWKDGSMD
+2199 
-2211 KNEVFNLGNTPDV
+2211 
-2224 LKNIGADG
+2224 
-2232 LPIIMTQKVMN
+2232 
-2243 KITGGKHDID
+2243 
-2253 LSEIK
+2253 
-2258 RLPQSIAEPI
+2258 
-2268 MIFKSATT
+2268 
-2276 PNAYVIL
+2276 
-2283 TELSDKNGNSVVAAL
+2283 
-2298 HLNRTQKHIA
+2298 
-2308 VNRIASVYGK
+2308 
-2318 ENIENFVDRQ
+2318 
-2328 IKAGNLIFADKNKSQ
+2328 
-2343 QWSQSRGLQLP
+2343 
-2354 KLADTIADN
+2354 

-2377 RKNSENDTDIRFSV
+2377 RENSENDIDIRFST
-2391 DENEDMSYLS
+2391 DENTDVNAFDDEDMSYLS

-2406 IRNDINEIINRADLK
+2406 IRNDINEVINRADLK

-2438 IIANLDVGVDRG
+2438 IIANLDVGIDRG

-2498 SADYD
+2498 AADYD
-2503 YTGVK
+2503 YSGVK
-2508 NFILDYTRHAVSI
+2508 SFILDYTRHAVSI

-2543 LFGKSERTGR
+2543 LFGKSERTGS

-2606 IDVMSAEDKQKF
+2606 IDVMSTEDKQKF

-2641 AMNEIRNEYKTKIAE
+2641 AMNEIRNEYEAEIAK
-2656 IKGEIKKRE
+2656 IKGEMKKRA

-2686 ENAPEPKKRG
+2686 KNAPEPKKRG

-2701 INDSE
+2701 ITDSE

-2717 GNGINNIGDIVDFIS
+2717 GNGISNIGDIVDFIS
-2732 NKFGVVISTGKVSGK
+2732 NKFGVVISTGKVGGK

-2803 IFNDFNVKSLGIS
+2803 IFNDFNAGSLGIS
-2816 TLISGDGGYAVK
+2816 KLISGADEQALK
-2828 ARNAAVSE
+2828 AKNAAVSE

-2862 MGDEKVGKKTD
+2862 MSDEKVGKKTD

-3049 KHSEMKQAAENL
+3049 KHPEMKQAAENL

-3227 ADEKNMIVTVMKDG
+3227 ADEKNMIVTVMNDG

-3246 QIHDRLLYEAIADMT
+3246 QIHDRLLYDAIADMT

-3314 AAKYANAFY
+3314 AAKYANAAY
-3323 GTLKQSDD
+3323 GMLKKSDD
-3331 YKKYQ
+3331 YKRYK

-3350 ESIKESINALN
+3350 ESIKESIRALN
-3361 NKDKAA
+3361 NKDKVA
-3367 AVRILGTIIRHPIQS
+3367 AVRILGAIVRHPIQS

-3580 LSSLTDIGFNK
+3580 LSSLTDVGFNK

-3615 TSKIAVWLGQ
+3615 TSRIAVWLGQ
-3625 TAIARKLNISPKQ
+3625 TEIARKLNISPKQ

-3656 LFPINESRRDLSFGL
+3656 LFPSNESRRDLSFGL

-3702 NPSADNAIRYENDA
+3702 SPSADNAIKYENDA

-3750 WNSGLDG
+3750 WDSGLDG

-3768 SEVSKD
+3768 SEVSKE

-3794 EYELKPNE
+3794 EYEMKPNE
-3802 YAEYTKDL
+3802 YAEYIKDL
-3810 LSEIARARSEA
+3810 LSEIAHARSEA
-3821 TGDSD
+3821 TGDGD
-3826 DYQTAVKD
+3826 DYQAAVKD

-3839 KSAALERVKE
+3839 KSTALERAKE

-3856 KAEQSKKKS
+3856 KAEQAKKKS
-3865 KKKSSKK
+3865 KKKTSKK

>member
-339 YGGSPAPEYMKTP
+339 YGGSPAPEYTKTP

-781 LRTGYEQEQNLK
+781 LRTGYEQGQNLK

-817 AAANSGNSESS
+817 AAANSGNSENS

-931 YKALA
+931 YKELA

-1054 RKTLVAAVPSKYIGE
+1054 RKTLVAAVPPKYIGE

-1078 TQYSA
+1078 TQYTA

-1265 DIDAYYSGTMPERGV
+1265 DIDAYYSGTMPEHGV

-1287 TDMKFSVDRD
+1287 
-1297 GYSHVYNV
+1297 
-1305 EKADKGYL
+1305 
-1313 DYSNSDIET
+1313 
-1322 AIENIRNGNADKIP
+1322 P
-1336 SEIEVAR
+1336 
-1343 LNSQTVKKIS
+1343 
-1353 DVVGFDISDYKC
+1353 
-1365 KIEKDTLLHIE
+1365 
-1376 KRHGLDGKQDQSLAD
+1376 
-1391 PKDVARMGYV
+1391 
-1401 INNAD
+1401 
-1406 NVSFLKDGNGDRV
+1406 
-1419 VSKKYN
+1419 
-1425 DRNNTPCPILMISKR
+1425 
-1440 IDGTYCVSQVVPD
+1440 
-1453 SKKKT
+1453 
-1458 VWVTSARIQKADVGS
+1458 
-1473 QVPNTVKGQQL
+1473 
-1484 TSETPLVSS
+1484 
-1493 SALDNINISQNDD
+1493 
-1506 VVKSSIRKNSGN
+1506 
-1518 DTDIKFSVDR
+1518 DIKFSVESV
-1528 DGYSKQ
+1528 DG
-1534 LVTDFETAAKDIM
+1534 TD
-1547 TISDYSA
+1547 DYSA
-1554 RVNAEA
+1554 KEIENWKDSKNIVVYKNETQFNQFVNE
-1560 RTAVRIL
+1560 VL
-1567 ENTPNVI
+1567 ENKKP
-1574 LDNIEGSANLPI
+1574 DR
-1586 VINFTK
+1586 K
-1592 MYLAAR
+1592 MYFGKVGESAAKNIYEKTGVNVRGYNISLKGYEIR
-1598 KSGVIKGN
+1598 KILLNSHGNAKAESMRGQAAINTSDLLKIPEIITSHDYVGLSDKLYNGNKVIEFRKEFDGKTVVISYVSGKHHDLQIQTMYKNIKRN
-1606 YHNLGS
+1606 
-1612 DILMKLPQMISD
+1612 
-1624 PDMILQLGN
+1624 
-1633 GRLNLLSETKTENG
+1633 LSELPSGDNSFSHTSKT
-1647 NNAVVSIELNST
+1647 
-1659 KDIEGKNKNYNV
+1659 
-1671 VVTLFSANDNYVRN
+1671 RP
-1685 LINKD
+1685 
-1690 GTEIKYTKED
+1690 GT
-1700 LSQVNPRLYNRP
+1700 V
-1712 ATFNDKSSIDNISQN
+1712 SSIDNISQN
-1727 DDVVNSNIRKN
+1727 DDIVKSSIRKN
-1738 SENDTENVKFSQ
+1738 SGNDTENVKFSQ
-1750 DNSLDGGGQIR
+1750 DNSLDGGGIIR

-1767 IPYRESRQLSEYI
+1767 IPYRESKQLREYI
-1780 MAENNRNGSELKS
+1780 MSENNRNGSRLKP
-1793 FDKKE
+1793 FGYKE
-1798 IGDNFYVWKNNS
+1798 IGDNFYFWRNNS
-1810 KTDYDVVMQIEIDGN
+1810 KTDYDVIAQVEIDGN
-1825 EDVIDLI
+1825 EDIIDLL
-1832 RKGLDNGKTYG
+1832 RKGLENGKTYR
-1843 IDNGTKRLDEI
+1843 IDKGAKGFNDWLT
-1854 VAGVRD
+1854 AVRSGQRSD
-1860 RRRGN
+1860 SGN
-1865 NSDNA
+1865 NAVD
-1870 RNTAELSNGND
+1870 TAELSNGND

-1895 KFARESGRNQQN
+1895 KFDRESNRNQQN
-1907 TEVENY
+1907 TEVGNY

-1923 RRTLGESERERGSS
+1923 RRTLSESERERGSG
-1937 VQEITGDAKGN
+1937 VQEIAGN
-1948 AGEEQSSAS
+1948 AEGNASEEQSSAS
-1957 SRRIY
+1957 TRGIY

-1969 GGVERRNDRGVEA
+1969 GGFERRNDRGVEA

-2017 IKYGTDFRGAVRGN
+2017 IEYGTNFRGAVRGN

-2040 KYSPTQINHH
+2040 KYSPTQINRH
-2050 EITHRNYS
+2050 EIIHRNYS
-2058 TDTVQALKNRI
+2058 SDTVQELKNRI
-2069 KSRLTNEQINDIAER
+2069 KSRLTNEQIRGIAES
-2084 LYRDYAQKRRSFDEI
+2084 LYRDYAQKRRSFGEI

-2105 DVMADMN
+2105 DVLADMN
-2112 DYAEMFSAETRE
+2112 DYAEMFETETRE

-2149 KNVAENKTEP
+2149 KNVAENKIEP
-2159 LTWNSDKKS
+2159 LAWNSDKKS

-2179 TNISQNSEVVNN
+2179 
-2191 DSANAEFS
+2191 
-2199 RQVDSWKDGSMD
+2199 
-2211 KNEVFNLGNTPDV
+2211 
-2224 LKNIGADG
+2224 
-2232 LPIIMTQKVMN
+2232 
-2243 KITGGKHDID
+2243 
-2253 LSEIK
+2253 
-2258 RLPQSIAEPI
+2258 
-2268 MIFKSATT
+2268 
-2276 PNAYVIL
+2276 
-2283 TELSDKNGNSVVAAL
+2283 
-2298 HLNRTQKHIA
+2298 
-2308 VNRIASVYGK
+2308 
-2318 ENIENFVDRQ
+2318 
-2328 IKAGNLIFADKNKSQ
+2328 
-2343 QWSQSRGLQLP
+2343 
-2354 KLADTIADN
+2354 
-2363 NNISQNDNIVKSSI
+2363 NNISQNDNVVNENSKRNIGLQSKIKEAIKELRNADELLSLDTNVFSDKNKKVTEQVKNYFESIGGSVHRSGFGDVILNKRGIKSAIAHGLGRAKCIAFRAVPDVIKYGKQIDIQENWKNRKYDTAVFAGKVNIGDKETYVGVVVKQKANTNEYYLHEVVDESGNYVQIKNNEVVPFKTTSKTNDGLRGGTTSDNINISQNNDIVNSNI
-2377 RKNSENDTDIRFSV
+2377 RKNSENDTDIRFST
-2391 DENEDMSYLS
+2391 DENTDVNVSDDEDMSYLS
-2401 EPVKN
+2401 EPVRN
-2406 IRNDINEIINRADLK
+2406 IRNDINEVINRADLK

-2438 IIANLDVGVDRG
+2438 ILDNISIGDIQGIDMRTKKDR
-2450 EYLHLSEKDKN
+2450 
-2461 AMLVLVNR
+2461 AVMTVLVNR
-2469 TLNASAPK
+2469 ALNSAGVDAKRKSARDLTRYIAQNASVYDADSLCADGGVDYEGD
-2477 RINSEA
+2477 RA
-2483 KILARFIAQKAKVYT
+2483 VILNYIKH
-2498 SADYD
+2498 
-2503 YTGVK
+2503 GVK
-2508 NFILDYTRHAVSI
+2508 ISPDAKEAIISAV
-2521 TPDVKQALIT
+2521 
-2531 VFGEDSAKGYSA
+2531 GENSARGYIAMMSNNSA
-2543 LFGKSERTGR
+2543 LG
-2553 AQTIDAIYDEMSDV
+2553 IDSVYDELSVALPGYFASDA
-2567 RPDLFPTDVLGE
+2567 LTE
-2579 GEKMRRI
+2579 GEKMRRVI
-2586 AEIYA
+2586 DVYT
-2591 WAKDGEAETNGSARL
+2591 WLKDGKSMQDVKL
-2606 IDVMSAEDKQKF
+2606 IDVMTPDDARAFTELVQKQLEFAFDTMGRNSAISREIAAERAK
-2618 ANGVYEQ
+2618 YEQ
-2625 LISALDSDYR
+2625 RLSDIREKYEAKIADMRNSAKKKQSDGAKAKNISTEQTGNRFKNLAEAAKKYGAIKKGANAVRDIEMPKRIDDNRYVSRFARTMAEAGVTPDESLSEFERNILDGKMTYERITDEEAKKSATDKIMRRGFMQALDDWNEMILLNQRIGKNEMALGQTLYNQCINAKDAQNAMKIAADLANIATQAGQTVQACMLIKQMSPDCQLYSLEQSVEKMKREFENKRKFVSGEKRKIDLKINEELAQKLLNAKTEDERRAVMDKILQDIANQIPSTLKDKWDSWRYLSMLGNPRTHIRNIGGNAVFMLPVKVKNAVGWVLEKTISKDKRTKSLKSTKDSKNFAAADYAKMKDIIQGSSGKYEELSKINELRRIYKFKPLEWLRKANFAALEWEDGIFLKHHYVNAMAQFLTARGYTSEFMNSGTKDAASVLENARAYAMSEAQKATYRDANAIAETLSRWQRNLQNNDKLGVRVVGQAVEGIVPFKKTPLNIAKRGVEYSPIGLISGLYDA
-2635 PSKTRS
+2635 
-2641 AMNEIRNEYKTKIAE
+2641 AAN
-2656 IKGEIKKRE
+2656 IK
-2665 EDRAKRADIRRS
+2665 S
-2677 PEQWQTERM
+2677 
-2686 ENAPEPKKRG
+2686 G
-2696 KIAQA
+2696 KVTAAQA
-2701 INDSE
+2701 IDKIASGLTGTGLVILGMGLSKLGLVRGDDDDDDKLARLDSATGE
-2706 RVQSAKQRLGI
+2706 QSYSFKI
-2717 GNGINNIGDIVDFIS
+2717 GNHSYTIDWVAPASMPF
-2732 NKFGVVISTGKVSGK
+2732 FMGVSMW
-2747 TTGIYKEQS
+2747 
-2756 GNMRVRNSNDIPTVA
+2756 NA
-2771 FELGKHLNKTYK
+2771 FEKTDK
-2783 FTEMDSIGTLM
+2783 FTFEEIL
-2794 KQIYYTNSD
+2794 N
-2803 IFNDFNVKSLGIS
+2803 
-2816 TLISGDGGYAVK
+2816 AVLK
-2828 ARNAAVSE
+2828 IPAP
-2836 FMREYLLNKDVAK
+2836 LLN
-2849 EKYPQFYADFVMR
+2849 
-2862 MGDEKVGKKTD
+2862 
-2873 VKNLDAAADMI
+2873 
-2884 NKYMSSPTS
+2884 
-2893 ERIDAMTVTNK
+2893 
-2904 QAKIAQT
+2904 
-2911 PTMTESARKFYLDWV
+2911 
-2926 DSFNP
+2926 
-2931 IKNVMSYV
+2931 
-2939 KKVSGGD
+2939 
-2946 ITGKRDAYTIAMNS
+2946 
-2960 LNATTIANYINT
+2960 
-2972 KGMTDLDGNIN
+2972 
-2983 LGKSFIECVG
+2983 
-2993 NVKKKDLNTF
+2993 
-3003 DRYLIIKHA
+3003 
-3012 LEWIEPL
+3012 
-3019 DENTP
+3019 
-3024 KKRVFADETL
+3024 
-3034 ENPTELRR
+3034 
-3042 ELAEIEK
+3042 
-3049 KHSEMKQAAENL
+3049 
-3061 YEFQRNVIEN
+3061 
-3071 FVIPAGGIS
+3071 
-3080 QAEYQKLIAKYPS
+3080 
-3093 YVPFFRATN
+3093 
-3102 KRGKLNQ
+3102 
-3109 FIKGT
+3109 
-3114 LANQSSPIKT
+3114 
-3124 ANGGGELLISPLES
+3124 
-3138 IIRNTEK
+3138 
-3145 MVKFGTRQR
+3145 
-3154 TMQILAEYAD
+3154 
-3164 SVDGMGKFMEKVS
+3164 
-3177 PDMMMTR
+3177 
-3184 EGKKSFEMIKDV
+3184 
-3196 LADKVN
+3196 
-3202 AEDYL
+3202 
-3207 DLTGAIADILGD
+3207 
-3219 TDGGFSPI
+3219 
-3227 ADEKNMIVTVMKDG
+3227 
-3241 KKSYY
+3241 
-3246 QIHDRLLYEAIADMT
+3246 
-3261 PQEANM
+3261 
-3267 AVRISGAI
+3267 
-3275 MNPMK
+3275 
-3280 ILITQNNPIFALT
+3280 
-3293 NAIRDIQTA
+3293 
-3302 YKNSNINNPIMF
+3302 
-3314 AAKYANAFY
+3314 
-3323 GTLKQSDD
+3323 
-3331 YKKYQ
+3331 
-3336 AMGGGH
+3336 
-3342 SSELSANM
+3342 LS
-3350 ESIKESINALN
+3350 
-3361 NKDKAA
+3361 
-3367 AVRILGTIIRHPIQS
+3367 
-3382 IATVNDFVESTPR
+3382 
-3395 FMEFKNKLKQTGDT
+3395 
-3409 QSAIYAADDLTTNF
+3409 
-3423 KRVGKKGRSVNKVIM
+3423 
-3438 YNNAGVQ
+3438 
-3445 GLDKLRRSF
+3445 
-3454 TDVPKNER
+3454 
-3462 NARIAKYAI
+3462 
-3471 SALMTTALMEFWNRR
+3471 
-3486 DEESEDAWENLS
+3486 
-3498 AYKKNNFYNFSI
+3498 
-3510 GDGNFISIPKA
+3510 
-3521 RELSALSSF
+3521 
-3530 FERCA
+3530 
-3535 DKYFYDNDDAFYDF
+3535 
-3549 GGYLW
+3549 
-3554 QQFTPPILPEPGN
+3554 
-3567 PVDMAHSLFGSTV
+3567 V
-3580 LSSLTDIGFNK
+3580 LSSLNDLIRAGDYSSTPTEKMADYAWQATTSYVGQAFPTVMGQITRTVDKTKRNASFTNPDNGLPAGLDRFIARQATKIPGLSKILEPKIDMWGREETYGDTWYGRLIGNTISPGYYK
-3591 DFKGSPIESEYDKT
+3591 EINSTALDDELRRLGNEYEGDGSVLPPKNQKSFTYEKQKYYMTPSEYAQ
-3605 LYPFQRYNEN
+3605 YSVIR
-3615 TSKIAVWLGQ
+3615 GQ
-3625 TAIARKLNISPKQ
+3625 KSFEYADELIRTDDYKNKSAEEKK
-3638 LDHILSS
+3638 
-3645 NLGIIGQINKA
+3645 KA
-3656 LFPINESRRDLSFGL
+3656 LEKCYDAAGDEAKNEILKGRG
-3671 RNKFIADSNYS
+3671 I
-3682 TDVLNKMYDNTEVSG
+3682 DVAAKE
-3697 REFAY
+3697 A
-3702 NPSADNAIRYENDA
+3702 
-3716 ILSSFVTRMN
+3716 
-3726 TAVRSLPDDQ
+3726 
-3736 QRMGRAYLL
+3736 
-3745 KCLKN
+3745 
-3750 WNSGLDG
+3750 
-3757 NQKDISEKLKD
+3757 EK
-3768 SEVSKD
+3768 
-3774 TILRELPTNKLKW
+3774 
-3787 TVNKQDF
+3787 
-3794 EYELKPNE
+3794 
-3802 YAEYTKDL
+3802 
-3810 LSEIARARSEA
+3810 
-3821 TGDSD
+3821 
-3826 DYQTAVKD
+3826 
-3834 AISNA
+3834 
-3839 KSAALERVKE
+3839 AA
-3849 KYAPPEV
+3849 
-3856 KAEQSKKKS
+3856 KKKS
-3865 KKKSSKK
+3865 KKKTSKK

>member
-23 RDNHIENSVKYAI
+23 RDNHIDNSVKYAI

-73 IVGTV
+73 LVGTV

-98 DEERKVFSYLRQR
+98 DEEKKVFSYLRQR
-111 QNREARKKEQREYV
+111 QNRESRKKEQREYV
-125 KNHMSNPELE
+125 KNHMSNPEIE

-171 VEFVNFRDTK
+171 VEFFDFRDTK

-194 FVNFR
+194 FVDFR

-615 AKKALS
+615 AKKAVS

-808 QDTARQSVL
+808 QDSARQSVL

-882 NIKNIPN
+882 NIKNIPD
-889 YQAAYDENL
+889 YQAAYNENL

-931 YKALA
+931 YKELA

-997 SAISNEISNGNFAV
+997 SAISNEIANGNFAV

-1043 GVSTH
+1043 NVSTH

-1069 YAAKSGYSG
+1069 YAAKLGYSG

-1287 TDMKFSVDRD
+1287 
-1297 GYSHVYNV
+1297 
-1305 EKADKGYL
+1305 
-1313 DYSNSDIET
+1313 
-1322 AIENIRNGNADKIP
+1322 P
-1336 SEIEVAR
+1336 
-1343 LNSQTVKKIS
+1343 
-1353 DVVGFDISDYKC
+1353 
-1365 KIEKDTLLHIE
+1365 
-1376 KRHGLDGKQDQSLAD
+1376 
-1391 PKDVARMGYV
+1391 
-1401 INNAD
+1401 
-1406 NVSFLKDGNGDRV
+1406 
-1419 VSKKYN
+1419 
-1425 DRNNTPCPILMISKR
+1425 
-1440 IDGTYCVSQVVPD
+1440 
-1453 SKKKT
+1453 
-1458 VWVTSARIQKADVGS
+1458 
-1473 QVPNTVKGQQL
+1473 
-1484 TSETPLVSS
+1484 
-1493 SALDNINISQNDD
+1493 
-1506 VVKSSIRKNSGN
+1506 
-1518 DTDIKFSVDR
+1518 DIKFSVESVDGTDKKYVKADR
-1528 DGYSKQ
+1528 QVISGDNPEEWRKQVYNYINSSIRKGKDINVLSADGDVLTITEDTAGKARFRNTIREPNGNLRKMTNEEFAVKLRAESHIDEIAEVSKKNGYSAIDTKNHH
-1534 LVTDFETAAKDIM
+1534 FAKDGF
-1547 TISDYSA
+1547 YY
-1554 RVNAEA
+1554 
-1560 RTAVRIL
+1560 RTAYFEDFDGKYYKLTLSV
-1567 ENTPNVI
+1567 
-1574 LDNIEGSANLPI
+1574 G
-1586 VINFTK
+1586 
-1592 MYLAAR
+1592 
-1598 KSGVIKGN
+1598 KSGEINTVYNVGKLKETYGRARDSKVVEQKPN
-1606 YHNLGS
+1606 NARRGFS
-1612 DILMKLPQMISD
+1612 DEAVPFKTA
-1624 PDMILQLGN
+1624 
-1633 GRLNLLSETKTENG
+1633 SETNIGLRGGTP
-1647 NNAVVSIELNST
+1647 S
-1659 KDIEGKNKNYNV
+1659 
-1671 VVTLFSANDNYVRN
+1671 ND
-1685 LINKD
+1685 
-1690 GTEIKYTKED
+1690 TT
-1700 LSQVNPRLYNRP
+1700 
-1712 ATFNDKSSIDNISQN
+1712 ISQN
-1727 DDVVNSNIRKN
+1727 DDVVNSNIREN
-1738 SENDTENVKFSQ
+1738 SENDTVSNAKSAENHFGTTNDFKEAGYITVNGQMLDFSGRHWGGTENGMRTVDHGDIAEDENISYFKDGKLSGADAVQRFLDDGNIRILDERGGINLSVAPNAAQTDVLKDFINSKNGDVIIDITDERGLPKQNFEYGKGTSAQKIISDINSYFDNGTVPQISELNKFRY
-1750 DNSLDGGGQIR
+1750 SLDGGGIIR

-1767 IPYRESRQLSEYI
+1767 IPYRESKQLREYI
-1780 MAENNRNGSELKS
+1780 MSENNQNGSRLKP

-1798 IGDNFYVWKNNS
+1798 IGDNFYVWRNNS
-1810 KTDYDVVMQIEIDGN
+1810 KTDYDVIAQVEIDGN
-1825 EDVIDLI
+1825 EDIIDLL
-1832 RKGLDNGKTYG
+1832 RKGLENGETYG
-1843 IDNGTKRLDEI
+1843 IDKGAKGFNDWLT
-1854 VAGVRD
+1854 AVRSGQ
-1860 RRRGN
+1860 R
-1865 NSDNA
+1865 SDNSNNA
-1870 RNTAELSNGND
+1870 VDTAELSNGND

-1895 KFARESGRNQQN
+1895 KFAREGGRNQQN
-1907 TEVENY
+1907 TEVGNY

-1937 VQEITGDAKGN
+1937 VPEITGNAEEN

-2017 IKYGTDFRGAVRGN
+2017 IEYGTNFRGAVRGN

-2040 KYSPTQINHH
+2040 KYSPTQINRH
-2050 EITHRNYS
+2050 EIIHRNYS
-2058 TDTVQALKNRI
+2058 SDTVQELKNRI
-2069 KSRLTNEQINDIAER
+2069 KSRLTNEQIRDIAER

-2112 DYAEMFSAETRE
+2112 DYAEMFETETRE

-2149 KNVAENKTEP
+2149 KNVAENK
-2159 LTWNSDKKS
+2159 
-2168 VHPINAFGSDN
+2168 G
-2179 TNISQNSEVVNN
+2179 
-2191 DSANAEFS
+2191 
-2199 RQVDSWKDGSMD
+2199 
-2211 KNEVFNLGNTPDV
+2211 
-2224 LKNIGADG
+2224 
-2232 LPIIMTQKVMN
+2232 
-2243 KITGGKHDID
+2243 
-2253 LSEIK
+2253 
-2258 RLPQSIAEPI
+2258 
-2268 MIFKSATT
+2268 
-2276 PNAYVIL
+2276 
-2283 TELSDKNGNSVVAAL
+2283 
-2298 HLNRTQKHIA
+2298 
-2308 VNRIASVYGK
+2308 
-2318 ENIENFVDRQ
+2318 
-2328 IKAGNLIFADKNKSQ
+2328 Q

-2354 KLADTIADN
+2354 KLADTITDN
-2363 NNISQNDNIVKSSI
+2363 TNISQNDNVVNSDI
-2377 RKNSENDTDIRFSV
+2377 RKNSENDTLINTEDVKAVQSIPKKSVNDFTSEEIEKTENFAKRYYSEMGEKSPFFRAWFGDWRANDTSEVAVADKKGAVRGTTKNLDTGWDIQISGKVFNETKSHSSSHAKEAFPYLDYINSIVENAVLLDSYTVPSGKAKSSNSAMMHSLYAIADMGNGRELVKLYVEELNDVNSDGTIKRAYQLQNITKAPAASVRVQNNILSSLTNTASADTYTVSQLFNIVKSLDKNFKPNEASKVVNTDGTPKVVYHGTDNFGFTVFDTAKSDDNSTLFFTDSKDIASTYSGKEGVTQLGDESNTKYGDTPNDIVKGLNEVRSADDEFAGQRYFYLDKDGVDKINAEIDRDAYALMEYLDNYDFSNEKENVKSTAIKLDEKLNNLEYDSISTPLYMLLHHSAVFGDEKSARRFAKLEKNVRLINEIKKNRKSDVIVGEGLNGYSFYIYGIDAAKDILSKKLKMGIYSVYLNMQNPYIVDCDGKNWNDITYYEIIPDELKKFYKNGLWRHGTTREAAAYAKNEGFDGVIFENVTDNGGNNSNIENKPVNVYVAFDSNQIKSATDNIGTFDKANNDIRFST
-2391 DENEDMSYLS
+2391 DENTDVNAFDDEDMSYLS
-2401 EPVKN
+2401 EPVRN
-2406 IRNDINEIINRADLK
+2406 IRNDINEVINRADLK

-2438 IIANLDVGVDRG
+2438 ILDNISIGDIQGIDMRTKKDR
-2450 EYLHLSEKDKN
+2450 
-2461 AMLVLVNR
+2461 AVMTVLVNR
-2469 TLNASAPK
+2469 ALNSAGVDAKRKSARDLTRYIAQNASVYDADSLCADGGVDYEGD
-2477 RINSEA
+2477 RA
-2483 KILARFIAQKAKVYT
+2483 VILNYIKH
-2498 SADYD
+2498 
-2503 YTGVK
+2503 GVK
-2508 NFILDYTRHAVSI
+2508 ISPDAKEAIISAV
-2521 TPDVKQALIT
+2521 
-2531 VFGEDSAKGYSA
+2531 GENSARGYIAMMSNNSA
-2543 LFGKSERTGR
+2543 LG
-2553 AQTIDAIYDEMSDV
+2553 IDSVYDELSVALPGYFASDA
-2567 RPDLFPTDVLGE
+2567 LTE
-2579 GEKMRRI
+2579 GEKMRRVI
-2586 AEIYA
+2586 DVYT
-2591 WAKDGEAETNGSARL
+2591 WLKDGKSMQDVKL
-2606 IDVMSAEDKQKF
+2606 IDVMTPDDARAFTELVQKQLELAFDTMGRDSAISREIAAERTK
-2618 ANGVYEQ
+2618 YEQ
-2625 LISALDSDYR
+2625 RLSDIREKYEAKIADMRNSAKKKQSDGAKAKNISTEQTGNRFKNLAEAAKKYGAIKKGANAVRDIEMPKRIDDNRYVSRFARTMAEAGVTPDESLSEFERDILDGKMTYERITDEEAKKSATDKIMRRGFMQALDDWNEMILSNQRIGKNEMALGQTLYNQCINAKDAQNAMKIAADLANIATQAGQTVQACALIKQMSPDCQLYSLEQSVEKMKREFENKRKFVSGEKRKIDLKINEELAQKLLNAKTEDERRAVMDEILQDIANQIPSTLKDKWDSWRYLSMLGNPRTHIRNIGGNAVFMLPVKVKNAVGWVLEKTISKDKRTKSLKSTKDSKNFAAADYAKMKDIIQGSSGKYEELSKINELRRIYKFKPLEWLRKANFAALEWEDGIFLKHHYVNAMAQFLTARGYTSEFMNSGTKDAASVLENARAYAMSEAQKATYRDANAIAETLSRWQRNLQNNDKLGVRVVGQAVEGIVPFKKTPLNIAKRGVEYSPIGLISGLYDA
-2635 PSKTRS
+2635 
-2641 AMNEIRNEYKTKIAE
+2641 AAN
-2656 IKGEIKKRE
+2656 IK
-2665 EDRAKRADIRRS
+2665 S
-2677 PEQWQTERM
+2677 
-2686 ENAPEPKKRG
+2686 G
-2696 KIAQA
+2696 KVTAAQA
-2701 INDSE
+2701 IDKIASGLTGTGLVILGMGLSKLGLVRGDDDDDDKLARLDSATGE
-2706 RVQSAKQRLGI
+2706 QSYSFKI
-2717 GNGINNIGDIVDFIS
+2717 GNHSYTIDWVAPASMPF
-2732 NKFGVVISTGKVSGK
+2732 FMGVSMW
-2747 TTGIYKEQS
+2747 
-2756 GNMRVRNSNDIPTVA
+2756 NA
-2771 FELGKHLNKTYK
+2771 FEKTDK
-2783 FTEMDSIGTLM
+2783 FTFEEIL
-2794 KQIYYTNSD
+2794 N
-2803 IFNDFNVKSLGIS
+2803 
-2816 TLISGDGGYAVK
+2816 AVLK
-2828 ARNAAVSE
+2828 IPAP
-2836 FMREYLLNKDVAK
+2836 LLN
-2849 EKYPQFYADFVMR
+2849 
-2862 MGDEKVGKKTD
+2862 
-2873 VKNLDAAADMI
+2873 
-2884 NKYMSSPTS
+2884 
-2893 ERIDAMTVTNK
+2893 
-2904 QAKIAQT
+2904 
-2911 PTMTESARKFYLDWV
+2911 
-2926 DSFNP
+2926 
-2931 IKNVMSYV
+2931 
-2939 KKVSGGD
+2939 
-2946 ITGKRDAYTIAMNS
+2946 
-2960 LNATTIANYINT
+2960 
-2972 KGMTDLDGNIN
+2972 
-2983 LGKSFIECVG
+2983 
-2993 NVKKKDLNTF
+2993 
-3003 DRYLIIKHA
+3003 
-3012 LEWIEPL
+3012 
-3019 DENTP
+3019 
-3024 KKRVFADETL
+3024 
-3034 ENPTELRR
+3034 
-3042 ELAEIEK
+3042 
-3049 KHSEMKQAAENL
+3049 
-3061 YEFQRNVIEN
+3061 
-3071 FVIPAGGIS
+3071 
-3080 QAEYQKLIAKYPS
+3080 
-3093 YVPFFRATN
+3093 
-3102 KRGKLNQ
+3102 
-3109 FIKGT
+3109 
-3114 LANQSSPIKT
+3114 
-3124 ANGGGELLISPLES
+3124 
-3138 IIRNTEK
+3138 
-3145 MVKFGTRQR
+3145 
-3154 TMQILAEYAD
+3154 
-3164 SVDGMGKFMEKVS
+3164 
-3177 PDMMMTR
+3177 
-3184 EGKKSFEMIKDV
+3184 
-3196 LADKVN
+3196 
-3202 AEDYL
+3202 
-3207 DLTGAIADILGD
+3207 
-3219 TDGGFSPI
+3219 
-3227 ADEKNMIVTVMKDG
+3227 
-3241 KKSYY
+3241 
-3246 QIHDRLLYEAIADMT
+3246 
-3261 PQEANM
+3261 
-3267 AVRISGAI
+3267 
-3275 MNPMK
+3275 
-3280 ILITQNNPIFALT
+3280 
-3293 NAIRDIQTA
+3293 
-3302 YKNSNINNPIMF
+3302 
-3314 AAKYANAFY
+3314 
-3323 GTLKQSDD
+3323 
-3331 YKKYQ
+3331 
-3336 AMGGGH
+3336 
-3342 SSELSANM
+3342 LS
-3350 ESIKESINALN
+3350 
-3361 NKDKAA
+3361 
-3367 AVRILGTIIRHPIQS
+3367 
-3382 IATVNDFVESTPR
+3382 
-3395 FMEFKNKLKQTGDT
+3395 
-3409 QSAIYAADDLTTNF
+3409 
-3423 KRVGKKGRSVNKVIM
+3423 
-3438 YNNAGVQ
+3438 
-3445 GLDKLRRSF
+3445 
-3454 TDVPKNER
+3454 
-3462 NARIAKYAI
+3462 
-3471 SALMTTALMEFWNRR
+3471 
-3486 DEESEDAWENLS
+3486 
-3498 AYKKNNFYNFSI
+3498 
-3510 GDGNFISIPKA
+3510 
-3521 RELSALSSF
+3521 
-3530 FERCA
+3530 
-3535 DKYFYDNDDAFYDF
+3535 
-3549 GGYLW
+3549 
-3554 QQFTPPILPEPGN
+3554 
-3567 PVDMAHSLFGSTV
+3567 V
-3580 LSSLTDIGFNK
+3580 LSSLNDLIRAGDYSSTPTEKMADYAWQATTSYVGQAFPTVMGQITRTVDKTKRNASFTDPDNGLPAGLDRFIARQVTKIPGLSKILEPKIDMWGREETYGDTWYGRLIGNTISPGYYK
-3591 DFKGSPIESEYDKT
+3591 EINSTALDDELRRLGNEYEGDGSVLPPKAPKYFTYEKQKYYMTPSEYAQ
-3605 LYPFQRYNEN
+3605 YSVIR
-3615 TSKIAVWLGQ
+3615 GQ
-3625 TAIARKLNISPKQ
+3625 KSFEYADELIRTDDYKNKSAEEKK
-3638 LDHILSS
+3638 
-3645 NLGIIGQINKA
+3645 KA
-3656 LFPINESRRDLSFGL
+3656 LEKCYDAAGDEAKNEILKGRG
-3671 RNKFIADSNYS
+3671 I
-3682 TDVLNKMYDNTEVSG
+3682 DVAAKE
-3697 REFAY
+3697 A
-3702 NPSADNAIRYENDA
+3702 
-3716 ILSSFVTRMN
+3716 
-3726 TAVRSLPDDQ
+3726 
-3736 QRMGRAYLL
+3736 
-3745 KCLKN
+3745 
-3750 WNSGLDG
+3750 
-3757 NQKDISEKLKD
+3757 EK
-3768 SEVSKD
+3768 
-3774 TILRELPTNKLKW
+3774 
-3787 TVNKQDF
+3787 
-3794 EYELKPNE
+3794 
-3802 YAEYTKDL
+3802 
-3810 LSEIARARSEA
+3810 
-3821 TGDSD
+3821 
-3826 DYQTAVKD
+3826 
-3834 AISNA
+3834 
-3839 KSAALERVKE
+3839 AA
-3849 KYAPPEV
+3849 
-3856 KAEQSKKKS
+3856 KKKS
-3865 KKKSSKK
+3865 KKKTSKK

>member
-339 YGGSPAPEYMKTP
+339 YGGSPAPEYMKNARP
-352 RQPNEELNGELA
+352 ADENLQKEYESAEN
-364 AAKGEEEKQTVLKK
+364 EKQRIEILTKMQERQLETSDEVMK
-378 IDRYQKDM
+378 
-386 LDPTL
+386 PL
-391 NKITETVDKS
+391 NKDILTGRQKTAILE
-401 KKNVAVLNDN
+401 DN
-411 IDAAN
+411 INAAN

-433 IAGNYRIGDIGEE
+433 FTGNYRVGDIGEE
-446 RAMSAFNSYAYSDS
+446 RGKAAGTSYIYNDTE
-460 DLTATQIYDELSRR
+460 LTATQIYDDLSRR
-474 IQERNKDTFTNTKAW
+474 IQEGNKDTFTNTKAW

-502 GRNQAIARL
+502 GINQAVARIA
-511 KGAAV
+511 GSAV
-516 GSVIPLV
+516 GAFIPMV
-523 GSKTGGDAAAAMY
+523 GAKKGGDVAAAMY

-558 EAKKLSANNA
+558 DAKKLSANNA
-568 LWSGVVEYGLESALG
+568 LWSSVVEYGLESVLG

-615 AKKALS
+615 AKKAVS
-621 AAKTAGNYAVGIF
+621 AAKAAGNYAVGIF

-763 YKSGN
+763 YKNGN

-916 ANQYAEGLKR
+916 ASQYAEGLKR

-931 YKALA
+931 YKELA

-997 SAISNEISNGNFAV
+997 SAISNEIANGNFAV

-1098 NLSADAVRSDITAES
+1098 NLGADAVRSDITAES

-1265 DIDAYYSGTMPERGV
+1265 DIDAYYSGTMPEHGV

-1287 TDMKFSVDRD
+1287 
-1297 GYSHVYNV
+1297 
-1305 EKADKGYL
+1305 
-1313 DYSNSDIET
+1313 
-1322 AIENIRNGNADKIP
+1322 P
-1336 SEIEVAR
+1336 
-1343 LNSQTVKKIS
+1343 
-1353 DVVGFDISDYKC
+1353 
-1365 KIEKDTLLHIE
+1365 
-1376 KRHGLDGKQDQSLAD
+1376 
-1391 PKDVARMGYV
+1391 
-1401 INNAD
+1401 
-1406 NVSFLKDGNGDRV
+1406 
-1419 VSKKYN
+1419 
-1425 DRNNTPCPILMISKR
+1425 
-1440 IDGTYCVSQVVPD
+1440 
-1453 SKKKT
+1453 
-1458 VWVTSARIQKADVGS
+1458 
-1473 QVPNTVKGQQL
+1473 
-1484 TSETPLVSS
+1484 
-1493 SALDNINISQNDD
+1493 
-1506 VVKSSIRKNSGN
+1506 
-1518 DTDIKFSVDR
+1518 DIKFSVDG

-1554 RVNAEA
+1554 RVKAEA

-1574 LDNIEGSANLPI
+1574 LDNIEGSADLPI

-1624 PDMILQLGN
+1624 PDMILQPGN

-1727 DDVVNSNIRKN
+1727 DDIVNSNIREN

-1750 DNSLDGGGQIR
+1750 DNSLDGGGIIR

-1767 IPYRESRQLSEYI
+1767 IPYRESKQLREYI
-1780 MAENNRNGSELKS
+1780 MSENNRNGGELKS

-1832 RKGLDNGKTYG
+1832 RKGLDNGETYG

-1854 VAGVRD
+1854 VAGIRD

-1895 KFARESGRNQQN
+1895 KFDRESNRNQQDS
-1907 TEVENY
+1907 EVGNY

-1923 RRTLGESERERGSS
+1923 RRTLGESERERNTS
-1937 VQEITGDAKGN
+1937 VQEIAGN
-1948 AGEEQSSAS
+1948 AEGNASEEQSSAS
-1957 SRRIY
+1957 TRGIY

-2017 IKYGTDFRGAVRGN
+2017 IEYGTNFRGAVRGD

-2040 KYSPTQINHH
+2040 KYSPTQINRH
-2050 EITHRNYS
+2050 EIIHRNYS
-2058 TDTVQALKNRI
+2058 SDTVQELKNRI
-2069 KSRLTNEQINDIAER
+2069 KSRLTNEQIRDIVER

-2112 DYAEMFSAETRE
+2112 EYTEMFDSEVRNYWTTEETE
-2124 YWAAEEQD
+2124 

-2149 KNVAENKTEP
+2149 KNTEVKRFIDELSNNADKFNQEEKVFDVEYKTIPKKGKTSEAIANYFKSIGGIAVNPHLGVVELNKKGAKTTVFHGISGDKFSAVAAIKDVIENGKIIAHDFNWKNRGYDTYLIAGRGYINGQDAVVGVIVKNYP
-2159 LTWNSDKKS
+2159 KS
-2168 VHPINAFGSDN
+2168 NQNNKFYLHEIIKIGASHTAVDNNTIRVNEQTPINN
-2179 TNISQNSEVVNN
+2179 TNISQNDNDVNSIVRKSSKN
-2191 DSANAEFS
+2191 DTQN
-2199 RQVDSWKDGSMD
+2199 
-2211 KNEVFNLGNTPDV
+2211 PDV
-2224 LKNIGADG
+2224 
-2232 LPIIMTQKVMN
+2232 
-2243 KITGGKHDID
+2243 
-2253 LSEIK
+2253 
-2258 RLPQSIAEPI
+2258 
-2268 MIFKSATT
+2268 
-2276 PNAYVIL
+2276 
-2283 TELSDKNGNSVVAAL
+2283 
-2298 HLNRTQKHIA
+2298 
-2308 VNRIASVYGK
+2308 
-2318 ENIENFVDRQ
+2318 
-2328 IKAGNLIFADKNKSQ
+2328 
-2343 QWSQSRGLQLP
+2343 
-2354 KLADTIADN
+2354 
-2363 NNISQNDNIVKSSI
+2363 
-2377 RKNSENDTDIRFSV
+2377 RFSSDDV
-2391 DENEDMSYLS
+2391 DVSTDEDMSYLS
-2401 EPVKN
+2401 EPVRN
-2406 IRNDINEIINRADLK
+2406 IRNDINEVINRADLK

-2498 SADYD
+2498 AADYD
-2503 YTGVK
+2503 YSGVK
-2508 NFILDYTRHAVSI
+2508 SFILDYTRHAVSI

-2543 LFGKSERTGR
+2543 LFGKSERTGS

-2606 IDVMSAEDKQKF
+2606 IDVMSTEDKQKF

-2641 AMNEIRNEYKTKIAE
+2641 AMNEIRNEYETEIAK
-2656 IKGEIKKRE
+2656 IKGEMKKRA

-2686 ENAPEPKKRG
+2686 KNAPEPKKRG

-2717 GNGINNIGDIVDFIS
+2717 GNGISNIGDIVDFIS

-2803 IFNDFNVKSLGIS
+2803 IFNDFNAGSLGIS
-2816 TLISGDGGYAVK
+2816 KLISGADEQALK
-2828 ARNAAVSE
+2828 AKNAAVSE

-2862 MGDEKVGKKTD
+2862 MSDEKVGKKTD

-2946 ITGKRDAYTIAMNS
+2946 ITGKGDAYTIAMNS

-3024 KKRVFADETL
+3024 KKRVFADETI

-3049 KHSEMKQAAENL
+3049 KHPEMKQAAENL

-3164 SVDGMGKFMEKVS
+3164 SVDGTGKFMEKVS

-3227 ADEKNMIVTVMKDG
+3227 ADEKNMIVTVMNDG

-3314 AAKYANAFY
+3314 AAKYANAAY
-3323 GTLKQSDD
+3323 GMLKKSDD
-3331 YKKYQ
+3331 YKRYQ

-3350 ESIKESINALN
+3350 ESIKESIRALN
-3361 NKDKAA
+3361 NKDKVA
-3367 AVRILGTIIRHPIQS
+3367 AVRFLGSIIRHPIQS
-3382 IATVNDFVESTPR
+3382 IAAVNDFVESTPR
-3395 FMEFKNKLKQTGDT
+3395 FMEFKNKLNQTGDT

-3423 KRVGKKGRSVNKVIM
+3423 KRVGKKGRSLNKVIM

-3462 NARIAKYAI
+3462 NARIVKYAVC
-3471 SALMTTALMEFWNRR
+3471 ALITTALAEFWNRR
-3486 DEESEDAWENLS
+3486 DDESEEAWENLS
-3498 AYKKNNFYNFSI
+3498 AYKKNNFYNFYI
-3510 GDGNFISIPKA
+3510 GDGNFLSIPKA

-3535 DKYFYDNDDAFYDF
+3535 DKYFYDNDEAFYDF

-3554 QQFTPPILPEPGN
+3554 QQFTPPVLPEPGN
-3567 PVDMAHSLFGSTV
+3567 PADMAHSLFGSTV

-3591 DFKGSPIESEYDKT
+3591 DFKGSPIESDYDKN
-3605 LYPFQRYNEN
+3605 LYPFQRYSEN
-3615 TSKIAVWLGQ
+3615 TTKLAVWLGQ
-3625 TAIARKLNISPKQ
+3625 TDIARKLDISPKQ

-3656 LFPINESRRDLSFGL
+3656 LFPSNESRKDLSFGL

-3702 NPSADNAIRYENDA
+3702 SPSADNAIKYENDA
-3716 ILSSFVTRMN
+3716 ILSSFVSRMN
-3726 TAVRSLPDDQ
+3726 AAVRSLPDDQ

-3750 WNSGLDG
+3750 WDSGLDG
-3757 NQKDISEKLKD
+3757 NQKDMSEKLNGK
-3768 SEVSKD
+3768 EVNED
-3774 TILRELPTNKLKW
+3774 TILKDLPTNKLKW

-3794 EYELKPNE
+3794 EYEMNPNE

-3810 LSEIARARSEA
+3810 LSEIARARSEVS
-3821 TGDSD
+3821 GDGD
-3826 DYQTAVKD
+3826 DYQTAVKE

-3839 KSAALERVKE
+3839 KSAALERAKE
-3849 KYAPPEV
+3849 KYAPLEV
-3856 KAEQSKKKS
+3856 KAEQAKKKS
-3865 KKKSSKK
+3865 KKKTSKK

>member
-1 MPVGK
+1 M
-6 SRQLTDF
+6 
-13 EKNLKEEIYK
+13 
-23 RDNHIENSVKYAI
+23 
-36 DTGQDYG
+36 
-43 VSKDTPQWRRDA
+43 
-55 INKYRDSHK
+55 
-64 VEIYDDNGN
+64 
-73 IVGTV
+73 
-78 GYEAHKAINKNK
+78 AINKNEGLEDLK
-90 VFDYKGKN
+90 KNGWVPFSKQKYEIKDDAGNTVGTIGYKAAKALNNNKLFDYDPSN

-111 QNREARKKEQREYV
+111 HNRESRKREQREYYASIPYRKIDEISQSTDLSKSEKEKRIDETV
-125 KNHMSNPELE
+125 EKYSRSGQKRENLKKYAEEKKPDSFVSWLGKNAMSGLSQFNKQTISTLDYILPTEFLGKYDFISKANDYYKKESERYADEAQKSSVSRGKGWTTGGELVSGTVNALPNAIMAFMSAGASLGASAAPTLTNTAATSSSMLSKIGQSAKEMVQNPSYWTSVLQTLGTDYEDAKERGANDFTAAATAILTTALNAGIE
-135 KLKFDYNPKTSM
+135 VGGGTEVLPKKLKEGSK
-147 SRDEYNAERQRRKD
+147 NAVLD
-161 NKDAASNTGK
+161 W
-171 VEFVNFRDTK
+171 
-181 TARERLNSQSLPE
+181 
-194 FVNFR
+194 
-199 DVKSATEKLKKQNTE
+199 VKS
-214 QLPEFGSYKYYENQ
+214 S
-228 ADEKAKELEE
+228 LEE
-238 IDKYINDNYSL
+238 GGEEIVQGITT
-249 DDINIWQNAKE
+249 NAMAKLMYD
-260 GVRDAGEN
+260 RNAPIFSTTDEN
-268 AVKYNSDEK
+268 AVVNPV
-277 LKGIDNL
+277 NL
-284 MSRKADILDDYVGAV
+284 S
-299 ACLEA
+299 
-304 YEGRALK
+304 
-311 FKEDGSVDTDNVRFV
+311 KE
-326 SGNQKKRY
+326 
-334 EVMEK
+334 
-339 YGGSPAPEYMKTP
+339 
-352 RQPNEELNGELA
+352 
-364 AAKGEEEKQTVLKK
+364 
-378 IDRYQKDM
+378 
-386 LDPTL
+386 
-391 NKITETVDKS
+391 
-401 KKNVAVLNDN
+401 
-411 IDAAN
+411 
-416 YYDKNKDNK
+416 
-425 YGDGVFGR
+425 FG
-433 IAGNYRIGDIGEE
+433 
-446 RAMSAFNSYAYSDS
+446 M
-460 DLTATQIYDELSRR
+460 
-474 IQERNKDTFTNTKAW
+474 
-489 QQNLA
+489 
-494 TIAQYVPQ
+494 
-502 GRNQAIARL
+502 
-511 KGAAV
+511 GAAV
-516 GSVIPLV
+516 GGILGGGQIGAAQGINKVI
-523 GSKTGGDAAAAMY
+523 
-536 MFKQTAGNM
+536 N
-545 YADLI
+545 YAD
-550 LEEGLSPE
+550 
-558 EAKKLSANNA
+558 NQT
-568 LWSGVVEYGLESALG
+568 
-583 GVLKGIGKGVK
+583 IGKR
-594 KIAPTEKVIKV
+594 
-605 LEKTGLSEEA
+605 
-615 AKKALS
+615 ALS
-621 AAKTAGNYAVGIF
+621 
-634 GEGAEE
+634 
-640 WIQQGGEIVTKRYAA
+640 
-655 KGESASALKIAAET
+655 
-669 FDFSKYTDE
+669 
-678 DFDEMNEAFKG
+678 
-689 GAVIGF
+689 
-695 ASTVGSRAAVN
+695 
-706 LAQSGM
+706 
-712 DKLAAHSDNKAVGKA
+712 
-727 ALTVSQPDVLI
+727 VSQPDVLI

-808 QDTARQSVL
+808 QDSARQSVL

-931 YKALA
+931 YKELA

-1083 GGNEYIYLTK
+1083 DGNEYIYLTK

-1297 GYSHVYNV
+1297 GYSYVYNV

-1506 VVKSSIRKNSGN
+1506 IVKSSIRKNSGN

-1554 RVNAEA
+1554 RINAEA

-1738 SENDTENVKFSQ
+1738 SGNDTDIKFSVESVDGTDKKYVKADRQVISGDNPEEWRKQVYNYINSSIRKGKDINVLSADGDVLTITEDTAGKARFRNTIREPNGNLRKMTNEEFAVKLRAESHIDEIAEVSKKNGYSAIDTKNHHFAKDGFYYRTAYFEDFDGKYYKLTLSVGKSGEINTVYNVGKLKETYGRARDSKVVEQKPNNARRGFSDEAVPFKTASETNIGLRGGTPSDNTNISQNDDIVNSNIRENSENDTENVKFSQ
-1750 DNSLDGGGQIR
+1750 DISLDGGGNIR

-1767 IPYRESRQLSEYI
+1767 IPYRESKQLREYI
-1780 MAENNRNGSELKS
+1780 MSENNRNGSRLKP
-1793 FDKKE
+1793 FGYKE
-1798 IGDNFYVWKNNS
+1798 IGDNFYFWRNNS
-1810 KTDYDVVMQIEIDGN
+1810 KTDYDVIAQVEIDGN

-1832 RKGLDNGKTYG
+1832 RKGFENGETHG
-1843 IDNGTKRLDEI
+1843 IDDGTKRLAEI

-1865 NSDNA
+1865 SGNNA
-1870 RNTAELSNGND
+1870 VDTAELSNGND

-1895 KFARESGRNQQN
+1895 KFDRESNRNQQN
-1907 TEVENY
+1907 TEVGNY

-1923 RRTLGESERERGSS
+1923 RRTLGESERERGSG
-1937 VQEITGDAKGN
+1937 VREITGNAKGN
-1948 AGEEQSSAS
+1948 ASEEQSSAS

-1969 GGVERRNDRGVEA
+1969 GGVERRSDRGVEA

-2017 IKYGTDFRGAVRGN
+2017 IEYGTNFRGAVRGN

-2040 KYSPTQINHH
+2040 KYSPTQINRH
-2050 EITHRNYS
+2050 EIIHRNYS
-2058 TDTVQALKNRI
+2058 SDTVQMLKNRI
-2069 KSRLTNEQINDIAER
+2069 KSRLTNEQIRDIAES

-2105 DVMADMN
+2105 DVLADMN
-2112 DYAEMFSAETRE
+2112 EYTEMFDSEVRNYWTTEETE
-2124 YWAAEEQD
+2124 

-2149 KNVAENKTEP
+2149 KNTEVKRFIDELSNNADKFNQEEKVFDVEYKTIPKKGKTSEAIANYFKSIGGIAVNPHLGVVELNKKGAKTTVFHGISGDKFSAVAAIKDVIENGKIIAHDFNWKNRGYDTYLIAGRGYINGQDAVVGVIVKNYP
-2159 LTWNSDKKS
+2159 KS
-2168 VHPINAFGSDN
+2168 NQNNKFYLHEIIKIGASHTAVDNNTIRVNEQTPINN
-2179 TNISQNSEVVNN
+2179 TNISQNDNDVN
-2191 DSANAEFS
+2191 
-2199 RQVDSWKDGSMD
+2199 
-2211 KNEVFNLGNTPDV
+2211 
-2224 LKNIGADG
+2224 
-2232 LPIIMTQKVMN
+2232 
-2243 KITGGKHDID
+2243 
-2253 LSEIK
+2253 
-2258 RLPQSIAEPI
+2258 SI
-2268 MIFKSATT
+2268 
-2276 PNAYVIL
+2276 V
-2283 TELSDKNGNSVVAAL
+2283 
-2298 HLNRTQKHIA
+2298 R
-2308 VNRIASVYGK
+2308 
-2318 ENIENFVDRQ
+2318 
-2328 IKAGNLIFADKNKSQ
+2328 
-2343 QWSQSRGLQLP
+2343 
-2354 KLADTIADN
+2354 
-2363 NNISQNDNIVKSSI
+2363 KSS
-2377 RKNSENDTDIRFSV
+2377 KNDTQNPDIRFST
-2391 DENEDMSYLS
+2391 DENTDVNVSDGEDMSYLS

-2406 IRNDINEIINRADLK
+2406 IRNDINEVINRADLK

-2438 IIANLDVGVDRG
+2438 ILDNISIGDIQGIDMRTKKDR
-2450 EYLHLSEKDKN
+2450 
-2461 AMLVLVNR
+2461 AVMTVLVNR
-2469 TLNASAPK
+2469 ALNSAGVDAKRKSARDLTRYIAQNASVYDADSLCADSGVDYEGD
-2477 RINSEA
+2477 RA
-2483 KILARFIAQKAKVYT
+2483 VILNYIKH
-2498 SADYD
+2498 
-2503 YTGVK
+2503 GVK
-2508 NFILDYTRHAVSI
+2508 ISPDAREAIISAV
-2521 TPDVKQALIT
+2521 
-2531 VFGEDSAKGYSA
+2531 GENSAKGYIAMMSNNSA
-2543 LFGKSERTGR
+2543 LG
-2553 AQTIDAIYDEMSDV
+2553 IDSVYDELSVALPGYFTSDA
-2567 RPDLFPTDVLGE
+2567 LTE
-2579 GEKMRRI
+2579 GEKMRRVI
-2586 AEIYA
+2586 DVYT
-2591 WAKDGEAETNGSARL
+2591 WLKDGKSMQNVKL
-2606 IDVMSAEDKQKF
+2606 IDVMTPDDARAFTELVQKQLELAFDTMGRDSAISREIAAERTK
-2618 ANGVYEQ
+2618 YEQ
-2625 LISALDSDYR
+2625 RLNDIRERYEVKIADMRSSAKKKQSDGAKVKNISTEQTGNRFKNLAEAARRYGTIKKGANAVRDIEIPKRIDDNRYVSRFARTMAEAGVTPDEGLSEFERDILDGKMTYERITDEEAKKSATDKIMRRGFMQTLDDWNEMIRSNQRIGKNEMALGQTLYNQCINAKDAQNAMKIAADLANIATQAGQTVQACTLIKQMSPDCQLYSLEQSVEKMKNEFENKRKFVSGEKRKIDLKINEELAQKLLNAKTEDERRAVMDEILQDIANQIPSTLKDKWDSWRYLSMLGNPRTHIRNIGGNAVFMLPVKVKNAVGWVLEKSISKDKRTKALKSTKDSKNFAAADYAKMKDIIQGNSGKYEEL
-2635 PSKTRS
+2635 SKINELRRIYKFKPLEALRKANFAALEWEDGIFLKQHYVNAMSQFLTARGYTS
-2641 AMNEIRNEYKTKIAE
+2641 EFMNSGTKEAATALENARAYAMNEAQKATYRDANAIAE
-2656 IKGEIKKRE
+2656 TLSKWQRNMQNNDKLGVRVAGQAVEGIVPFKKTPLNI
-2665 EDRAKRADIRRS
+2665 AKRGVEYS
-2677 PEQWQTERM
+2677 PIGLISGIYDAAL
-2686 ENAPEPKKRG
+2686 NIKSG
-2696 KIAQA
+2696 KVTAAQA
-2701 INDSE
+2701 IDKIASGLTGTGLVILGMGLSKLGLVKGDDDDDDKLARLDSATGE
-2706 RVQSAKQRLGI
+2706 QSYSFKI
-2717 GNGINNIGDIVDFIS
+2717 GNHSYTIDWVAPASMPF
-2732 NKFGVVISTGKVSGK
+2732 FMGVSMQNAFDK
-2747 TTGIYKEQS
+2747 T
-2756 GNMRVRNSNDIPTVA
+2756 D
-2771 FELGKHLNKTYK
+2771 K
-2783 FTEMDSIGTLM
+2783 FTFEETL
-2794 KQIYYTNSD
+2794 N
-2803 IFNDFNVKSLGIS
+2803 
-2816 TLISGDGGYAVK
+2816 AVLK
-2828 ARNAAVSE
+2828 IPAP
-2836 FMREYLLNKDVAK
+2836 LLN
-2849 EKYPQFYADFVMR
+2849 
-2862 MGDEKVGKKTD
+2862 
-2873 VKNLDAAADMI
+2873 
-2884 NKYMSSPTS
+2884 
-2893 ERIDAMTVTNK
+2893 
-2904 QAKIAQT
+2904 
-2911 PTMTESARKFYLDWV
+2911 
-2926 DSFNP
+2926 
-2931 IKNVMSYV
+2931 
-2939 KKVSGGD
+2939 
-2946 ITGKRDAYTIAMNS
+2946 
-2960 LNATTIANYINT
+2960 
-2972 KGMTDLDGNIN
+2972 
-2983 LGKSFIECVG
+2983 
-2993 NVKKKDLNTF
+2993 
-3003 DRYLIIKHA
+3003 
-3012 LEWIEPL
+3012 
-3019 DENTP
+3019 
-3024 KKRVFADETL
+3024 
-3034 ENPTELRR
+3034 
-3042 ELAEIEK
+3042 
-3049 KHSEMKQAAENL
+3049 
-3061 YEFQRNVIEN
+3061 
-3071 FVIPAGGIS
+3071 
-3080 QAEYQKLIAKYPS
+3080 
-3093 YVPFFRATN
+3093 
-3102 KRGKLNQ
+3102 
-3109 FIKGT
+3109 
-3114 LANQSSPIKT
+3114 
-3124 ANGGGELLISPLES
+3124 
-3138 IIRNTEK
+3138 
-3145 MVKFGTRQR
+3145 
-3154 TMQILAEYAD
+3154 
-3164 SVDGMGKFMEKVS
+3164 
-3177 PDMMMTR
+3177 
-3184 EGKKSFEMIKDV
+3184 
-3196 LADKVN
+3196 
-3202 AEDYL
+3202 
-3207 DLTGAIADILGD
+3207 
-3219 TDGGFSPI
+3219 
-3227 ADEKNMIVTVMKDG
+3227 
-3241 KKSYY
+3241 
-3246 QIHDRLLYEAIADMT
+3246 
-3261 PQEANM
+3261 
-3267 AVRISGAI
+3267 
-3275 MNPMK
+3275 
-3280 ILITQNNPIFALT
+3280 
-3293 NAIRDIQTA
+3293 
-3302 YKNSNINNPIMF
+3302 
-3314 AAKYANAFY
+3314 
-3323 GTLKQSDD
+3323 
-3331 YKKYQ
+3331 
-3336 AMGGGH
+3336 
-3342 SSELSANM
+3342 LS
-3350 ESIKESINALN
+3350 
-3361 NKDKAA
+3361 
-3367 AVRILGTIIRHPIQS
+3367 
-3382 IATVNDFVESTPR
+3382 
-3395 FMEFKNKLKQTGDT
+3395 
-3409 QSAIYAADDLTTNF
+3409 
-3423 KRVGKKGRSVNKVIM
+3423 
-3438 YNNAGVQ
+3438 
-3445 GLDKLRRSF
+3445 
-3454 TDVPKNER
+3454 
-3462 NARIAKYAI
+3462 
-3471 SALMTTALMEFWNRR
+3471 
-3486 DEESEDAWENLS
+3486 
-3498 AYKKNNFYNFSI
+3498 
-3510 GDGNFISIPKA
+3510 
-3521 RELSALSSF
+3521 
-3530 FERCA
+3530 
-3535 DKYFYDNDDAFYDF
+3535 
-3549 GGYLW
+3549 
-3554 QQFTPPILPEPGN
+3554 
-3567 PVDMAHSLFGSTV
+3567 V
-3580 LSSLTDIGFNK
+3580 LSSLNDLIRAGDYSSTPTEKMADYAWQATTSYVGQAFPTVMGQIARTVDKTKRNASFTDPDNGLPAGLDRFIARQTTKIPGLSKILEPKIDMWGREETYGDTWYGRLIGNTISPGYYK
-3591 DFKGSPIESEYDKT
+3591 EINSTALDDELRRLGNEYEGDGSVLPPKAPKYFTYEKQKYYMTPSEYA
-3605 LYPFQRYNEN
+3605 RY
-3615 TSKIAVWLGQ
+3615 SVIRGQ
-3625 TAIARKLNISPKQ
+3625 KSFETADEL
-3638 LDHILSS
+3638 
-3645 NLGIIGQINKA
+3645 
-3656 LFPINESRRDLSFGL
+3656 
-3671 RNKFIADSNYS
+3671 
-3682 TDVLNKMYDNTEVSG
+3682 
-3697 REFAY
+3697 
-3702 NPSADNAIRYENDA
+3702 IR
-3716 ILSSFVTRMN
+3716 T
-3726 TAVRSLPDDQ
+3726 
-3736 QRMGRAYLL
+3736 
-3745 KCLKN
+3745 
-3750 WNSGLDG
+3750 
-3757 NQKDISEKLKD
+3757 
-3768 SEVSKD
+3768 
-3774 TILRELPTNKLKW
+3774 
-3787 TVNKQDF
+3787 
-3794 EYELKPNE
+3794 
-3802 YAEYTKDL
+3802 
-3810 LSEIARARSEA
+3810 
-3821 TGDSD
+3821 D
-3826 DYQTAVKD
+3826 DYK
-3834 AISNA
+3834 N
-3839 KSAALERVKE
+3839 KSAAE
-3849 KYAPPEV
+3849 
-3856 KAEQSKKKS
+3856 KKKALEKCYDAAGDEAKNEILKGRGIDVAAKEAEKAAAKKKT

>member
-13 EKNLKEEIYK
+13 EKNLKEEIYE

-781 LRTGYEQEQNLK
+781 LRTGCEQEQNLK

-916 ANQYAEGLKR
+916 ASQYAEGLKR

-931 YKALA
+931 YKELA

-1093 DAERG
+1093 DVERG

-1121 EKNGMIELDERP
+1121 ENNGMIELDERP

-1265 DIDAYYSGTMPERGV
+1265 DIDAYYSGTMPEHGV

-1287 TDMKFSVDRD
+1287 
-1297 GYSHVYNV
+1297 
-1305 EKADKGYL
+1305 
-1313 DYSNSDIET
+1313 
-1322 AIENIRNGNADKIP
+1322 P
-1336 SEIEVAR
+1336 
-1343 LNSQTVKKIS
+1343 
-1353 DVVGFDISDYKC
+1353 
-1365 KIEKDTLLHIE
+1365 
-1376 KRHGLDGKQDQSLAD
+1376 
-1391 PKDVARMGYV
+1391 
-1401 INNAD
+1401 
-1406 NVSFLKDGNGDRV
+1406 
-1419 VSKKYN
+1419 
-1425 DRNNTPCPILMISKR
+1425 
-1440 IDGTYCVSQVVPD
+1440 
-1453 SKKKT
+1453 
-1458 VWVTSARIQKADVGS
+1458 
-1473 QVPNTVKGQQL
+1473 
-1484 TSETPLVSS
+1484 
-1493 SALDNINISQNDD
+1493 
-1506 VVKSSIRKNSGN
+1506 
-1518 DTDIKFSVDR
+1518 DIKFSVDGE
-1528 DGYSKQ
+1528 GYSKQ

-1574 LDNIEGSANLPI
+1574 LDNIEGSADLPI

-1598 KSGVIKGN
+1598 KNGVIKGN

-1712 ATFNDKSSIDNISQN
+1712 ATFNDKSSINNISQN
-1727 DDVVNSNIRKN
+1727 DDIVNSNIREN

-1750 DNSLDGGGQIR
+1750 DNSLDGGGIIR

-1767 IPYRESRQLSEYI
+1767 IPYRESKQLREYI
-1780 MAENNRNGSELKS
+1780 MSENNRNGSELRP

-1798 IGDNFYVWKNNS
+1798 IGDNFYVWRNNS
-1810 KTDYDVVMQIEIDGN
+1810 KTDYDVIAQVEIDGN
-1825 EDVIDLI
+1825 EDVIDLL
-1832 RKGLDNGKTYG
+1832 RKGLENGETYR
-1843 IDNGTKRLDEI
+1843 IDKGAKGFNDWLT
-1854 VAGVRD
+1854 AVRSGQ
-1860 RRRGN
+1860 R
-1865 NSDNA
+1865 SDNSNNA
-1870 RNTAELSNGND
+1870 VDTAELSNGND

-1895 KFARESGRNQQN
+1895 KFAREGGRNQQN
-1907 TEVENY
+1907 TEVGNY

-1923 RRTLGESERERGSS
+1923 RRTLGESEGERGSG
-1937 VQEITGDAKGN
+1937 VPEITGNAEGN

-1962 ARDVKEA
+1962 ARDVKEV

-2017 IKYGTDFRGAVRGN
+2017 IEYGTNFRGAVRGN
-2031 EVYIQADHG
+2031 EVYIQVDHG
-2040 KYSPTQINHH
+2040 RYSPSQINRH
-2050 EITHRNYS
+2050 EIIHRNYS
-2058 TDTVQALKNRI
+2058 SDTVQELKNRI
-2069 KSRLTNEQINDIAER
+2069 KSRLTNEQIRDIAES

-2112 DYAEMFSAETRE
+2112 DYAEMFDTEIQE

-2149 KNVAENKTEP
+2149 EVNEYKNTETLGKNEAYRSNDSVWTQSDDTGEVYRRLEGNRTSSSVRLEKRSGFVDWSRNIQPNSTDYTRAKKRAYGILREISKKRIADVDAEGRTLSHGIKEYFSDTVFKNEQGELIPLFHATDNEFNTFEHGDFGFHLGSAEQAVSIGAKYIKEVYVNIKNPFYAMDMGKWPALVVADEARRQG
-2159 LTWNSDKKS
+2159 
-2168 VHPINAFGSDN
+2168 V
-2179 TNISQNSEVVNN
+2179 ISQSEYDAISKMDGFYGWEY
-2191 DSANAEFS
+2191 DSRANASLRNLLKARGYDGIIYNNRFEGDGISAIAF
-2199 RQVDSWKDGSMD
+2199 DS
-2211 KNEVFNLGNTPDV
+2211 N
-2224 LKNIGADG
+2224 
-2232 LPIIMTQKVMN
+2232 
-2243 KITGGKHDID
+2243 
-2253 LSEIK
+2253 
-2258 RLPQSIAEPI
+2258 
-2268 MIFKSATT
+2268 
-2276 PNAYVIL
+2276 
-2283 TELSDKNGNSVVAAL
+2283 
-2298 HLNRTQKHIA
+2298 
-2308 VNRIASVYGK
+2308 
-2318 ENIENFVDRQ
+2318 Q
-2328 IKAGNLIFADKNKSQ
+2328 IKYVSNQNPT
-2343 QWSQSRGLQLP
+2343 QS
-2354 KLADTIADN
+2354 
-2363 NNISQNDNIVKSSI
+2363 S
-2377 RKNSENDTDIRFSV
+2377 DIRFST
-2391 DENEDMSYLS
+2391 DENTDVNVSDDENMSYLS
-2401 EPVKN
+2401 EPVRN
-2406 IRNDINEIINRADLK
+2406 IRNDINEVINRADLK

-2438 IIANLDVGVDRG
+2438 IIANLDVGVERG

-2498 SADYD
+2498 AADYD
-2503 YTGVK
+2503 YSGVK
-2508 NFILDYTRHAVSI
+2508 SFILDYTRHAVSI

-2543 LFGKSERTGR
+2543 LFGKSERTGS

-2606 IDVMSAEDKQKF
+2606 IDVMSTEDKQKF

-2641 AMNEIRNEYKTKIAE
+2641 AMNEIRNEYETEIAK
-2656 IKGEIKKRE
+2656 IKGEMKKRA

-2686 ENAPEPKKRG
+2686 KNAPEPKKRG

-2717 GNGINNIGDIVDFIS
+2717 GNGISNIGDIVDFIS

-2803 IFNDFNVKSLGIS
+2803 IFNDFNAGSLGIS
-2816 TLISGDGGYAVK
+2816 KLISGADEQALK
-2828 ARNAAVSE
+2828 AKNAAVSE

-2862 MGDEKVGKKTD
+2862 MSDEKVGKKTD

-2911 PTMTESARKFYLDWV
+2911 PTITESARKFYLDWV

-2946 ITGKRDAYTIAMNS
+2946 IIGKKDAYTIAMNS

-2993 NVKKKDLNTF
+2993 DVKKKDLNTF

-3042 ELAEIEK
+3042 ELAAIEK
-3049 KHSEMKQAAENL
+3049 QHPEMKQAAENL

-3184 EGKKSFEMIKDV
+3184 DGKKSFEMIKDV

-3227 ADEKNMIVTVMKDG
+3227 ADEKNMIVTVMNDG

-3314 AAKYANAFY
+3314 AAKYANAAY
-3323 GTLKQSDD
+3323 GMLKKSDD
-3331 YKKYQ
+3331 YKRYQ

-3350 ESIKESINALN
+3350 ESIKESIRALN
-3361 NKDKAA
+3361 NKDKVAA
-3367 AVRILGTIIRHPIQS
+3367 IRILGTIVRHPIQS

-3445 GLDKLRRSF
+3445 GLDKMRRSF

-3625 TAIARKLNISPKQ
+3625 TEIARKLNISPKQ

-3702 NPSADNAIRYENDA
+3702 SPSADNAIKYENDA

-3750 WNSGLDG
+3750 WDSGLGG

-3821 TGDSD
+3821 TGDGD
-3826 DYQTAVKD
+3826 DYQAAVKD

-3839 KSAALERVKE
+3839 KSAALERAKE

-3865 KKKSSKK
+3865 KKKTSKK

>member
-781 LRTGYEQEQNLK
+781 LRTGYEQGQNLK

-931 YKALA
+931 YKELA

-1255 ENVTRDMVKS
+1255 ENVTRDMIKS
-1265 DIDAYYSGTMPERGV
+1265 DIDAYYSGTMPEHGV

-1287 TDMKFSVDRD
+1287 
-1297 GYSHVYNV
+1297 
-1305 EKADKGYL
+1305 
-1313 DYSNSDIET
+1313 
-1322 AIENIRNGNADKIP
+1322 P
-1336 SEIEVAR
+1336 
-1343 LNSQTVKKIS
+1343 
-1353 DVVGFDISDYKC
+1353 
-1365 KIEKDTLLHIE
+1365 
-1376 KRHGLDGKQDQSLAD
+1376 
-1391 PKDVARMGYV
+1391 
-1401 INNAD
+1401 
-1406 NVSFLKDGNGDRV
+1406 
-1419 VSKKYN
+1419 
-1425 DRNNTPCPILMISKR
+1425 
-1440 IDGTYCVSQVVPD
+1440 
-1453 SKKKT
+1453 
-1458 VWVTSARIQKADVGS
+1458 
-1473 QVPNTVKGQQL
+1473 
-1484 TSETPLVSS
+1484 
-1493 SALDNINISQNDD
+1493 
-1506 VVKSSIRKNSGN
+1506 
-1518 DTDIKFSVDR
+1518 DIKFSVESV
-1528 DGYSKQ
+1528 DG
-1534 LVTDFETAAKDIM
+1534 TD
-1547 TISDYSA
+1547 DYSA
-1554 RVNAEA
+1554 KEIENWKDSKNIVVYKNETQFNQFVNE
-1560 RTAVRIL
+1560 VL
-1567 ENTPNVI
+1567 ENKKP
-1574 LDNIEGSANLPI
+1574 DR
-1586 VINFTK
+1586 K
-1592 MYLAAR
+1592 MYFGKVGESAAKNIYEKTGVNVRGYNISLKGYEIR
-1598 KSGVIKGN
+1598 KILLNSHGNAKAESMRGQAAINTSDLLKIPEIITSPDYVGLSDKLYNGNKVIEFRKEFDGKTVVISYVSGKHHDLQIQTMYKNIKRN
-1606 YHNLGS
+1606 
-1612 DILMKLPQMISD
+1612 
-1624 PDMILQLGN
+1624 
-1633 GRLNLLSETKTENG
+1633 LSELPSGDNSFSHTSKT
-1647 NNAVVSIELNST
+1647 
-1659 KDIEGKNKNYNV
+1659 
-1671 VVTLFSANDNYVRN
+1671 RP
-1685 LINKD
+1685 
-1690 GTEIKYTKED
+1690 GT
-1700 LSQVNPRLYNRP
+1700 V
-1712 ATFNDKSSIDNISQN
+1712 SSIDNISQN
-1727 DDVVNSNIRKN
+1727 DDIVKSSIRKN
-1738 SENDTENVKFSQ
+1738 SGNDTENVKFSQ
-1750 DNSLDGGGQIR
+1750 DNSLDGGGIIR

-1767 IPYRESRQLSEYI
+1767 IPYRESKQLSEYI
-1780 MAENNRNGSELKS
+1780 MSENNRNGSRLKP
-1793 FDKKE
+1793 FGYKE
-1798 IGDNFYVWKNNS
+1798 IGDNFYFWRNNS
-1810 KTDYDVVMQIEIDGN
+1810 KTDYDVIAQVEIDGN

-1832 RKGLDNGKTYG
+1832 RKGFENGETHG
-1843 IDNGTKRLDEI
+1843 IDDGTKRLAEI

-1865 NSDNA
+1865 SGNNA
-1870 RNTAELSNGND
+1870 VDTAELSNGND

-1895 KFARESGRNQQN
+1895 KFDRESNRNQQN
-1907 TEVENY
+1907 TEVGNY

-1923 RRTLGESERERGSS
+1923 RRTLGESERERGSG
-1937 VQEITGDAKGN
+1937 VQEITGDASGN
-1948 AGEEQSSAS
+1948 ASEEQSSAS
-1957 SRRIY
+1957 TRGIY

-2017 IKYGTDFRGAVRGN
+2017 IEYGTNFRGAVRGN

-2040 KYSPTQINHH
+2040 KYSPTQINRH
-2050 EITHRNYS
+2050 EIIHRNYS
-2058 TDTVQALKNRI
+2058 SDTVQTLKNRI
-2069 KSRLTNEQINDIAER
+2069 KSRLTNEQIRNIAES

-2112 DYAEMFSAETRE
+2112 DYAEMFETETRE

-2149 KNVAENKTEP
+2149 KNTEVKRFIDELSNNADKFNQEEKVFDVEYKTIPKKGKTSEAIANYFKSIGGIAVNPHLGVVELNKKGAKTTVFHGISGDKFSAVAAIKDVIENGKIIAHDFNWKNRGYDTYLIAGRGYINGQDAVVGVIVKNYP
-2159 LTWNSDKKS
+2159 KS
-2168 VHPINAFGSDN
+2168 NQNNKFYLHEIIKIGASHTAVDNNTIRVNEQTPINN
-2179 TNISQNSEVVNN
+2179 TNISQNNDIVNSN
-2191 DSANAEFS
+2191 
-2199 RQVDSWKDGSMD
+2199 
-2211 KNEVFNLGNTPDV
+2211 
-2224 LKNIGADG
+2224 
-2232 LPIIMTQKVMN
+2232 
-2243 KITGGKHDID
+2243 
-2253 LSEIK
+2253 
-2258 RLPQSIAEPI
+2258 
-2268 MIFKSATT
+2268 
-2276 PNAYVIL
+2276 
-2283 TELSDKNGNSVVAAL
+2283 
-2298 HLNRTQKHIA
+2298 
-2308 VNRIASVYGK
+2308 
-2318 ENIENFVDRQ
+2318 
-2328 IKAGNLIFADKNKSQ
+2328 
-2343 QWSQSRGLQLP
+2343 
-2354 KLADTIADN
+2354 
-2363 NNISQNDNIVKSSI
+2363 I
-2377 RKNSENDTDIRFSV
+2377 RKNSENDTDIRFST
-2391 DENEDMSYLS
+2391 DENTDVNVSDDEDMSYLS
-2401 EPVKN
+2401 EPVRN
-2406 IRNDINEIINRADLK
+2406 IRNDINEVINRADLK

-2438 IIANLDVGVDRG
+2438 ILDNISIGDIQGIDMRTKKDR
-2450 EYLHLSEKDKN
+2450 
-2461 AMLVLVNR
+2461 AVMTVLVNR
-2469 TLNASAPK
+2469 ALNSAGVDAKRKSARDLTRYIAQNASVYDADSLCADGGVDYEGD
-2477 RINSEA
+2477 RA
-2483 KILARFIAQKAKVYT
+2483 VILNYIKH
-2498 SADYD
+2498 
-2503 YTGVK
+2503 GVK
-2508 NFILDYTRHAVSI
+2508 ISPDAKEAIISAV
-2521 TPDVKQALIT
+2521 
-2531 VFGEDSAKGYSA
+2531 GENSARGYIAMMSNNSA
-2543 LFGKSERTGR
+2543 LG
-2553 AQTIDAIYDEMSDV
+2553 IDSVYDELSVALPGYFTSDA
-2567 RPDLFPTDVLGE
+2567 LTE
-2579 GEKMRRI
+2579 GEKMRRVI
-2586 AEIYA
+2586 DVYT
-2591 WAKDGEAETNGSARL
+2591 WLKDGKSMQDVKL
-2606 IDVMSAEDKQKF
+2606 IDVMTPDDAKAFTELVQKQLEFAFDTMGRDSAISREIAAERTK
-2618 ANGVYEQ
+2618 YEQ
-2625 LISALDSDYR
+2625 RLSDIREKYEAKIADMRNSAKKKQSDGAKAKNISTEQTGNRFKNLAEAAKKYGAIKKGANAVRDIEMPKRIDDNRYVSRFARTMSEAGVTPDESLSEFERNILDGKMTYERITDEEAKKSATDKIMRRGFMQALDDWNEMILLNQRIGKNEMALGQTLYNQCINAKDAQNAMKIAADLANIATQAGQTVQACMLIKQMSPDCQLYSLEQSVEKMKREFENKRKFVSGEKRKIDLKINEELAQKLLNAKTEDERRAVMDEILQDIANQIPSTLKDKWDSWRYLSMLGNPRTHIRNIGGNAVFMLPVKVKNAVGWVLEKTISKDKRTKSLKSTKDSKNFAAADYAKMKDIIQGSSGKYEELSKINELRRIYKFKPLEWLRKANFAALEWEDGIFLKHHYVNAMAQFLTARGYTSEFMNSGTKDAASVLENARAYAMSEAQKATYRDANAIAETLSRWQRNLQNNDKLGVRVVGQAVEGIVPFKKTPLNIAKRGVEYSPIGLISGLYDA
-2635 PSKTRS
+2635 
-2641 AMNEIRNEYKTKIAE
+2641 AAN
-2656 IKGEIKKRE
+2656 IK
-2665 EDRAKRADIRRS
+2665 S
-2677 PEQWQTERM
+2677 
-2686 ENAPEPKKRG
+2686 G
-2696 KIAQA
+2696 KVTAAQA
-2701 INDSE
+2701 IDKIASGLTGTGLVILGMGLSKLGLVRGDDDDDDKLARLDSATGE
-2706 RVQSAKQRLGI
+2706 QSYSFKI
-2717 GNGINNIGDIVDFIS
+2717 GNHSYTIDWVAPASMPF
-2732 NKFGVVISTGKVSGK
+2732 FMGVSMW
-2747 TTGIYKEQS
+2747 
-2756 GNMRVRNSNDIPTVA
+2756 NA
-2771 FELGKHLNKTYK
+2771 FEKTDK
-2783 FTEMDSIGTLM
+2783 FTFEEIL
-2794 KQIYYTNSD
+2794 N
-2803 IFNDFNVKSLGIS
+2803 
-2816 TLISGDGGYAVK
+2816 AVLK
-2828 ARNAAVSE
+2828 IPAP
-2836 FMREYLLNKDVAK
+2836 LLN
-2849 EKYPQFYADFVMR
+2849 
-2862 MGDEKVGKKTD
+2862 
-2873 VKNLDAAADMI
+2873 
-2884 NKYMSSPTS
+2884 
-2893 ERIDAMTVTNK
+2893 
-2904 QAKIAQT
+2904 
-2911 PTMTESARKFYLDWV
+2911 
-2926 DSFNP
+2926 
-2931 IKNVMSYV
+2931 
-2939 KKVSGGD
+2939 
-2946 ITGKRDAYTIAMNS
+2946 
-2960 LNATTIANYINT
+2960 
-2972 KGMTDLDGNIN
+2972 
-2983 LGKSFIECVG
+2983 
-2993 NVKKKDLNTF
+2993 
-3003 DRYLIIKHA
+3003 
-3012 LEWIEPL
+3012 
-3019 DENTP
+3019 
-3024 KKRVFADETL
+3024 
-3034 ENPTELRR
+3034 
-3042 ELAEIEK
+3042 
-3049 KHSEMKQAAENL
+3049 
-3061 YEFQRNVIEN
+3061 
-3071 FVIPAGGIS
+3071 
-3080 QAEYQKLIAKYPS
+3080 
-3093 YVPFFRATN
+3093 
-3102 KRGKLNQ
+3102 
-3109 FIKGT
+3109 
-3114 LANQSSPIKT
+3114 
-3124 ANGGGELLISPLES
+3124 
-3138 IIRNTEK
+3138 
-3145 MVKFGTRQR
+3145 
-3154 TMQILAEYAD
+3154 
-3164 SVDGMGKFMEKVS
+3164 
-3177 PDMMMTR
+3177 
-3184 EGKKSFEMIKDV
+3184 
-3196 LADKVN
+3196 
-3202 AEDYL
+3202 
-3207 DLTGAIADILGD
+3207 
-3219 TDGGFSPI
+3219 
-3227 ADEKNMIVTVMKDG
+3227 
-3241 KKSYY
+3241 
-3246 QIHDRLLYEAIADMT
+3246 
-3261 PQEANM
+3261 
-3267 AVRISGAI
+3267 
-3275 MNPMK
+3275 
-3280 ILITQNNPIFALT
+3280 
-3293 NAIRDIQTA
+3293 
-3302 YKNSNINNPIMF
+3302 
-3314 AAKYANAFY
+3314 
-3323 GTLKQSDD
+3323 
-3331 YKKYQ
+3331 
-3336 AMGGGH
+3336 
-3342 SSELSANM
+3342 LS
-3350 ESIKESINALN
+3350 
-3361 NKDKAA
+3361 
-3367 AVRILGTIIRHPIQS
+3367 
-3382 IATVNDFVESTPR
+3382 
-3395 FMEFKNKLKQTGDT
+3395 
-3409 QSAIYAADDLTTNF
+3409 
-3423 KRVGKKGRSVNKVIM
+3423 
-3438 YNNAGVQ
+3438 
-3445 GLDKLRRSF
+3445 
-3454 TDVPKNER
+3454 
-3462 NARIAKYAI
+3462 
-3471 SALMTTALMEFWNRR
+3471 
-3486 DEESEDAWENLS
+3486 
-3498 AYKKNNFYNFSI
+3498 
-3510 GDGNFISIPKA
+3510 
-3521 RELSALSSF
+3521 
-3530 FERCA
+3530 
-3535 DKYFYDNDDAFYDF
+3535 
-3549 GGYLW
+3549 
-3554 QQFTPPILPEPGN
+3554 
-3567 PVDMAHSLFGSTV
+3567 V
-3580 LSSLTDIGFNK
+3580 LSSLNDLIRAGDYSSTPTEKMADYAWQATTSYVGQAFPTVMGQITRTVDKTKRNASFTDPDNGLPAGLDRFIARQATKIPGLSKILEPKIDMWGREETYGDTWYGRLIGNTISPGYYK
-3591 DFKGSPIESEYDKT
+3591 EINSTALDDELRRLGNEYEGDGSVLPPKNQKSFTYEKQKYYMTPSEYAQ
-3605 LYPFQRYNEN
+3605 YSVIR
-3615 TSKIAVWLGQ
+3615 GQ
-3625 TAIARKLNISPKQ
+3625 KSFEYADELIRTDDYKNKSAEEKK
-3638 LDHILSS
+3638 
-3645 NLGIIGQINKA
+3645 KA
-3656 LFPINESRRDLSFGL
+3656 LEKCYDAAGDEAKNEILKGRG
-3671 RNKFIADSNYS
+3671 I
-3682 TDVLNKMYDNTEVSG
+3682 DVAAKE
-3697 REFAY
+3697 A
-3702 NPSADNAIRYENDA
+3702 
-3716 ILSSFVTRMN
+3716 
-3726 TAVRSLPDDQ
+3726 
-3736 QRMGRAYLL
+3736 
-3745 KCLKN
+3745 
-3750 WNSGLDG
+3750 
-3757 NQKDISEKLKD
+3757 EK
-3768 SEVSKD
+3768 
-3774 TILRELPTNKLKW
+3774 
-3787 TVNKQDF
+3787 
-3794 EYELKPNE
+3794 
-3802 YAEYTKDL
+3802 
-3810 LSEIARARSEA
+3810 
-3821 TGDSD
+3821 
-3826 DYQTAVKD
+3826 
-3834 AISNA
+3834 
-3839 KSAALERVKE
+3839 AA
-3849 KYAPPEV
+3849 
-3856 KAEQSKKKS
+3856 KKKS
-3865 KKKSSKK
+3865 KKKTSKK